1 MNGFTRAK
9 ILSYNAKGRTA
20 QVHIHGLTD
29 GASEGITATFAYP
42 VGDSDL
48 DTEIQIIDGEDV
60 YVFFENGNEERPVIH
75 SYVSHGDGAIVGVR
89 RIRQDNI
96 EFISKENL
104 KVDSGTTVSIK
115 TPLMNVQAN
124 TEQTGNSTLTGN
136 STVVGDTSVAGNS
149 AVAGSMAV
157 GTTLTVA
164 GIPIDPKAFQGAL
177 QDAIDKLE
185 ELKEELKEQGEKI
198 DENKDQVSQ
207 EIDEKIKEVEE
218 LIENIKDSEAF
229 KLLEE
234 GINYIDEEVQKI
246 HDQVK
251 EVGQIAQNKVDEVR
265 AYIEQEIIDTKLI
278 VEQHANDANIRLDE
292 ANQRIDQSIQ
302 INEEL
307 VADAQQRAIRAEK
320 DLDDKIGL
328 IKRETDSIIAD
339 VRSDSDEIR
348 LVAENAKKVAD
359 QEIIDRKKQVG
370 EALVVVDQAK
380 AALKQDIDQ
389 NLVKA
394 GQMIDEAKVALGEET
409 NTLINQKI
417 EPIVNQTEAAV
428 KKVDEFAA
436 QYVELDKKV
445 DSGFLAEAEARAND
459 KEALTQ
465 SFELKFAEMQN
476 ELGKSSALIT
486 DEIKTLAAQ
495 DKAITEQISAAQSK
509 IGDNKAAIDSVE
521 RTVVDLNKSVV
532 EKTGQLQASLD
543 TANSNILNANDLAR
557 MQSLGKPLRDD
568 PTFKDTNNLTAY
580 VNQTGSTYTRQ
591 AKSADNP
598 TTSTHEI
605 LIRST
610 GLLGSGWFPN
620 TPLLSAAANKVFLVK
635 QILKIPVGL
644 KLQPYG
650 NALGTGGL
658 LKVLGSAEGTGKFE
672 IYYSV
677 IKCGPDI
684 GSTIQGHFRPI
695 NSINPPV
702 ASVEKPV
709 DVIVAS
715 YEVWDVTAV
724 NDTIPKTWRDQV
736 TGNASYIEKVEASVK
751 LVDDKV
757 VSEAQ
762 KLEELKTDY
771 NSNKTKTESS
781 FVTITKSVSDGDKAL
796 SLRIDQT
803 KADLEEADRQS
814 NANIQEVTE
823 SLAEFEEATTTKF
836 SSLDTSISK
845 ENLKVQGQIID
856 VEKSV
861 STLEDNTNTKISGLT
876 SSIKS
881 TDDVAKLAFNNAA
894 EAQQT
899 GTTAVKA
906 TEALAQNL
914 LSLKSQTQVTSGVRA
929 VVTSKGIEDWTTWR
943 ATGEA
948 KVIQD
953 ANALGGYI
961 LELGNNA
968 GNDEAWVHWK
978 EFVKI
983 NPDTLYRVR
992 ARFRRVSGETGS
1004 IYLGVACKTADQTKY
1019 VTTTNNL
1026 AADMGSSNYLLSA
1039 VKPILGEWQEVVLY
1053 LKGKSTGAA
1062 TGLGTI
1068 DNPRT
1073 FPAQAEFYAPMFI
1086 GNYSAQ
1092 PGISQLNFIIIED
1105 NNSLASAND
1114 STATANDLFKT
1125 ATNRTDAEAE
1135 RTSKLE
1141 ARVENTETGVKNNAE
1156 ALLKTVTKS
1165 DLDSAMSRVSTD
1177 ITAAV
1182 QNIKVGGVNVVANSE
1197 APRTSTAATSR
1208 EYLMYERSKELK
1220 AFYDENLDKPVT
1232 ISFEISVPVAG
1243 SVQVYSS
1250 NGSAHIFSS
1259 SVSVTKANEFQK
1271 YEVTV
1276 FPKIHTGST
1285 TESTIEFY
1293 GTYTTGRIPTIRR
1306 LQIEAGNKATAWSPS
1321 PRDVQSSL
1329 SANAEAI
1336 KITQADVKKQGDSL
1350 SSQSIDISKLRND
1363 LILTNAEVGK
1373 KASSEALQ
1381 TTDSKV
1387 IEQAGQ
1393 IKAVTEQSNTLSAN
1407 LSKSAPAG
1415 TNLLINSNLVGTYNG
1430 VSYPHVLYKMGE
1442 DWEVGAKYTL
1452 LWCAEH
1458 VRGTGDTN
1466 SNLAVYAGGGT
1477 QFLQQVISTAGKV
1490 ISKIT
1495 FTKSNSGLGKY
1506 INFYMLNKPTADKQ
1520 SVGTVYWA
1528 VLVKGEFI
1536 TTDSWIASPYDFNAA
1551 FDQVSANLTEF
1562 KQTYVTER
1570 DALAQRTSKL
1580 EVGMTDVEKNIF
1592 NTAQALNNYAT
1603 NAKLD
1608 EVTASQTKA
1617 FNTSLTKLNES
1628 IKAENDSDSLIP
1640 DYNLANPDKW
1650 ISHYSYDMKQYFKT
1664 TTTGKI
1670 SNTVFRKDTTVPVNC
1685 FNYSLSAVPND
1696 RAYRISFWVR
1706 CSSDSNG
1713 SLSIP
1718 VMYGYS
1724 DGLWTI
1730 ARYSA
1735 VSIPAAQLPVK
1746 DGNWYFVST
1755 VANFT
1760 SNTTIQQLRFGIAL
1774 GHTGTSGWWEV
1785 QGYKVSP
1792 VLNESD
1798 IDSTIVKSSILID
1811 YSSKSDTTKAISA
1824 ATESLEAKFRQKFGD
1839 LWTNSSATLDS
1850 TRYTKTETNQAIA
1863 EESKIIKA
1871 AISTSGG
1878 DNIIKNGD
1886 FSKPLEISNWRQNAV
1901 VAGSL
1906 FEAYKDSNGITW
1918 GHFKSTNT
1926 TTNFKGFIETITLA
1940 EGLETNQKYTLSFK
1954 AKSLTAA
1961 QTQIFLIIHR
1971 RDAAGS
1977 NNQIGTTWNNISTD
1991 KEVLCTYTFDTNLV
2005 DLQYI
2010 NVILYAQI
2018 GFAPDFLIREVQ
2030 IEKGELATGFR
2041 KNPRELEKGLE
2052 ANATAIEGTKADV
2065 KKNGEQIASIS
2076 ENYVTLKSAV
2086 DNNKLSADGKFQ
2098 EINST
2103 ISDNQQNTTQS
2114 ITNLESGYKQLNQ
2127 DLGQV
2132 FNYRVYSCGW
2142 NGFFTG
2148 IKNLKGEI
2156 KSVASARGFSVH
2168 VLAADGS
2175 IATSTRY
2182 DTYAAIANATA
2193 MSNAIAAIP
2202 NDTFVIVTNY
2212 DSIGVNI
2219 ATVKNALISLGANP
2233 FTIDQITGRDAYIL
2247 VGQKGIG
2254 SGRGIELHSTPDTGP
2269 NGAKQ
2274 IMLGVQVVSGIPIG
2288 LANNSGNLQKV
2299 LENHAQILQEK
2310 ITRSD
2315 AKEVFAEEIKVFKAQ
2330 LDILRYS
2337 EENWILLGD
2346 DTKNLSIS
2354 TGTNRTVAV
2363 WELQYKH
2370 KEIPIDKGDPIVA
2383 RIKYTAAAGLV
2394 GATCSIQFHGATYS
2408 IGLPTFTVA
2417 ASGEIELT
2425 GIFPSDVK
2433 ATAFEAIPLGLRFD
2447 NAPSGGTFTI
2457 TNMFVSRGN
2466 SAPNFKGG
2474 FRSSLKQNAQFVE
2487 DTFIKADAN
2496 KGVIVQQINQYD
2508 AAVPGGLS
2516 TVVKTTK
2523 ATADQTSQDLA
2534 TLKNTEISQLQT
2546 STNNLGSALENTTML
2561 AMMITNGKLLQGDVN
2576 FKKGNNGVGVYNN
2589 AANGNVTVTRIAKSS
2604 DNPTTSTHELEIKT
2618 IGAANPTWGGFFQL
2632 VYGRANAVFIIKY
2645 LIKLPIGYKLVIA
2658 GNSMGTG
2665 AIERFVGSAE
2675 GTGKFETYIRLI
2687 KCGAAGSFSNSGH
2700 VYVAGGATPTATTPL
2715 VWTLAQIEQYDVTDY
2730 ASADPTL
2737 QDFVSTATDSIST
2750 LTNFKE
2756 SWAAKLV
2763 EMSSKLDS
2771 KNSAYILNADITNTT
2786 IDRAIA
2792 ASSQKLTSEYTTA
2805 MSVQPLSS
2813 GAGKIFDKPLT
2824 WRQPV
2829 TTSGT
2834 LVIKTPITINAYMTK
2849 IKISGYNYNNKE
2861 DNTFDMDLAFY
2872 AYTST
2877 TPFYQNMTAR
2887 SFGITMD
2894 ETNAITKGLALALDS
2909 NNKVCILITKKDA
2922 WSYPAITVESATIT
2936 HTNPPDYFKDGWS
2949 AAIETDLSV
2958 YKSVT
2963 PFTVTSAMETTAG
2976 SQAKVDI
2983 PMAQLSDIA
2992 ADNKLTP
2999 VEKKQAKLVWDTLYQ
3014 TDTSLRAE
3022 AVTYGISS
3030 TTYATAFSTLN
3041 TYLAALFANMN
3052 VTSTI
3057 DRNQFITNFANVHN
3071 ARQELVRLIS
3081 EKAKS
3086 LADSAQNSANSKS
3099 KTFTAQPTIPY
3110 AQGDIWK
3117 NGTTVSVATVGR
3129 TSGAFTASDWT
3140 KVGDITS
3147 ENTSAD
3153 TVKVNGVLS
3162 ATVTANAA
3170 AGKQIADDVMSDL
3183 VITPTEKSAL
3193 YNSYKDMES
3202 NFNRLQNLANPWG
3215 ISVTAAQTAWDSLNN
3230 VSPKFFTDIIST
3242 TTTKTTLTSAQRDS
3256 LKGRINIFY
3265 TEVANLDKAVN
3276 EYLNKAAADAKD
3288 LAATT
3293 KATLERDYLTS
3304 SKTNEAIASSTERM
3318 TALYSANS
3326 QKIMASVLDT
3336 WFKDWLNK
3344 TPSGNKAEMTIVA
3357 DATCRG
3363 GYALRIGN
3371 NSGNDEAWINWF
3383 ASLPID
3389 DNKYYRVKYRFRR
3402 VSGTGVVYVG
3412 ASCQNATKTK
3422 YVAQDNTEINDVGSS
3437 HYLVAGTAPALG
3449 TWITGTAYFKGRS
3462 AGASAGAGT
3471 LLSPKT
3477 FANKAAFFTPVFI
3490 GNYSGKAGEVDLDFI
3505 DIEDADN
3512 IADFESFKTTY
3523 TTEVG
3528 SYAGA
3533 LQTLVSVY
3541 GNNAV
3546 KLKSQADLIDGIKG
3560 KYVFGMDNNGVFSGM
3575 SMATEQT
3582 NGTVFSSIGFQADRI
3597 FFTTGSSSTKYM
3609 PFIIQDN
3616 QVIMNSDVFIKNL
3629 TAANFK
3635 VKSLTAD
3642 LFNVDKLSAIAG
3654 ELGTLTTYKDPA
3666 KPTGARMVLSGS
3678 LITVYDDNNV
3688 VRVKLG
3694 LW

>member
-1 MNGFTRAK
+1 MNGLKRAK

-48 DTEIQIIDGEDV
+48 DTEIQIVDGEDV

-104 KVDSGTTVSIK
+104 KVDSGTTVAIK

-124 TEQTGNSTLTGN
+124 TQQTGNSTLTGN
-136 STVVGDTSVAGNS
+136 STVVGNTSVAGNS

-164 GIPIDPKAFQGAL
+164 GVPIDPKAIEGAFK
-177 QDAIDKLE
+177 DALDKLE
-185 ELKEELKEQGEKI
+185 SLKEKLKEQGEKI

-218 LIENIKDSEAF
+218 LIENIKDSDAY

-234 GINYIDEEVQKI
+234 GINHIDEEVQKI

-251 EVGQIAQNKVDEVR
+251 EVGQIAQSKVDEVR
-265 AYIEQEIIDTKLI
+265 AYIDQEIIDTKQI
-278 VEQHANDANIRLDE
+278 VEQHVSDANIRLDE

-302 INEEL
+302 ANEAL

-320 DLDDKIGL
+320 ELDDKIGF
-328 IKRETDSIIAD
+328 IKSETDSIIAD
-339 VRSDSDEIR
+339 VRSDADEIR

-359 QEIIDRKKQVG
+359 QEVLDRKKQAADTLIVI
-370 EALVVVDQAK
+370 DQTK

-394 GQMIDEAKVALGEET
+394 GQMIDDAKLALGEET

-428 KKVDEFAA
+428 KKVDQVAA
-436 QYVELDKKV
+436 QYVDLDKKV

-459 KEALTQ
+459 KEALTK
-465 SFELKFAEMQN
+465 SFELKFAEMQT
-476 ELGKSSALIT
+476 ELGKSNALISE
-486 DEIKTLAAQ
+486 EIKTLAAQ
-495 DKAITEQISAAQSK
+495 DRAFTEQISTAQSQ
-509 IGDNKAAIDSVE
+509 IGDNKAAINNVE
-521 RTVVDLNKSVV
+521 RTVVDLGKSVA
-532 EKTGQLQASLD
+532 EKTDQIQASLD
-543 TANSNILNANDLAR
+543 TTNASLLNATELAR

-568 PTFKDTNNLTAY
+568 PTFLSGNGGLSAY
-580 VNQTGSTYTRQ
+580 VVPSGSTFTRQ
-591 AKSADNP
+591 AKSTDNP
-598 TTSTHEI
+598 VNSTHEM
-605 LIRST
+605 LLRST
-610 GLLGSGWFPN
+610 ASLGGGWYPTVPTLVAAPN
-620 TPLLSAAANKVFLVK
+620 KTFLIK
-635 QILKIPVGL
+635 QIIKMPKGTYLLPVG
-644 KLQPYG
+644 
-650 NALGTGGL
+650 NATGTGGYL
-658 LKVLGSAEGTGKFE
+658 RVLGNKEGTGKFE
-672 IYYSV
+672 VYYSV
-677 IKCGPDI
+677 VQCGYDAPAAI
-684 GSTIQGHFRPI
+684 HGHFRVI
-695 NSINPPV
+695 AGTNPPLPST
-702 ASVEKPV
+702 ANPV
-709 DVIVAS
+709 DVILAD
-715 YEVWDVTAV
+715 YEVWDITAL
-724 NDTIPKTWRDQV
+724 NDTIPKAWRDQI
-736 TGNASYIEKVEASVK
+736 TGNASYIEKVESSVK
-751 LVDDKV
+751 LVDEKL
-757 VSEAQ
+757 VSEAK

-771 NSNKTKTESS
+771 NSNKTKTTSDLA
-781 FVTITKSVSDGDKAL
+781 TIAQSVSDGDKAL

-803 KADLEEADRQS
+803 KAALEEADRKS
-814 NANIQEVTE
+814 NANILEVTE
-823 SLAEFEEATTTKF
+823 SLAEFEQSTTSKF
-836 SSLDTSISK
+836 SELDTSICK
-845 ENLKVQGQIID
+845 ENLKVQGQITD
-856 VEKSV
+856 VQKSV
-861 STLEDNTNTKISGLT
+861 STLESNTNTRINGL
-876 SSIKS
+876 SSSLKT
-881 TDDVAKLAFNNAA
+881 TDDIAKLAFDNAA

-906 TEALAQNL
+906 TEALSQNL

-929 VVTSKGIEDWTTWR
+929 VVTSKGIDDWTRWR
-943 ATGEA
+943 TTGEA

-953 ANALGGYI
+953 ADAFGGYI

-968 GNDEAWVHWK
+968 GNDEAWVHWN
-978 EFVKI
+978 EFVQI

-992 ARFRRVSGETGS
+992 ARFRRVAGESGT
-1004 IYLGVACKTADQTKY
+1004 IYLGVACKNADQSKY
-1019 VTTTNNL
+1019 VTTTNSL
-1026 AADMGSSNYLLSA
+1026 AGDMGSSNYLLSA
-1039 VKPILGEWQEVVLY
+1039 VKPNLGEWQEVVLY
-1053 LKGKSTGAA
+1053 MKGKSTGAA

-1073 FPAQAEFYAPMFI
+1073 FPAQAEYYAPMFI
-1086 GNYSAQ
+1086 ANYNFQ
-1092 PGISQLNFIIIED
+1092 TGICQLNYIIVED

-1114 STATANDLFKT
+1114 ATATANDLFKT
-1125 ATNRTDAEAE
+1125 ATNRTEAEAE

-1141 ARVENTETGVKNNAE
+1141 SRMLNAETGIQSNSQ
-1156 ALLKTVTKS
+1156 ALLKTATKS
-1165 DLDSAMSRVSTD
+1165 DLDSAMGRVATD

-1182 QNIKVGGVNVVANSE
+1182 NNIKIGGVNAVANSE

-1232 ISFEISVPVAG
+1232 ISFEVSVPVAG
-1243 SVQVYSS
+1243 TVQVYSS
-1250 NGSAHIFSS
+1250 NGSAHFFTT
-1259 SVSVTKANEFQK
+1259 SVTVTKASEFQK
-1271 YEVTV
+1271 FEVTV
-1276 FPKIHTGST
+1276 FPKLHTGST

-1293 GTYTTGRIPTIRR
+1293 GTYGTGRIPTIQK

-1321 PRDVQSSL
+1321 PRDTQSSL
-1329 SANAEAI
+1329 NANAEAI
-1336 KITQADVKKQGDSL
+1336 KVTQAEVKKHGDTL
-1350 SSQSIDISKLRND
+1350 SSQSLDISKLRND
-1363 LILTNAEVGK
+1363 LTITNTEVSK
-1373 KASSEALQ
+1373 KASTEALQ
-1381 TTDSKV
+1381 TTNSQV
-1387 IEQAGQ
+1387 SEQAGL
-1393 IKAVTEQSNTLSAN
+1393 IKAVTEQANTLSAN
-1407 LSKSAPAG
+1407 LNKSAPAG
-1415 TNLLINSNLVGTYNG
+1415 TNLLINSNVVGTYNG
-1430 VSYPHVLYKMGE
+1430 VSYPHLRYKLGE
-1442 DWEVGAKYTL
+1442 EWEVGAKYTL

-1458 VRGTGDTN
+1458 TRGAGDTN
-1466 SNLAVYAGGGT
+1466 SNLAVYAGGGS
-1477 QFLQQVISTAGKV
+1477 QFLQQVINTTGKV

-1495 FTKSNSGLGKY
+1495 FTKTSAGTAKEVH
-1506 INFYMLNKPTADKQ
+1506 FYMLNKPTVDKN

-1536 TTDSWIASPYDFNAA
+1536 TTDNWIASPYDFNAA
-1551 FDQVSANLTEF
+1551 FDQVSANLNEF
-1562 KQTYVTER
+1562 KQTYVTESG
-1570 DALAQRTSKL
+1570 ALAQRTSKL
-1580 EVGMTDVEKNIF
+1580 EAGMSDVEKNIY
-1592 NTAQALNNYAT
+1592 NTTQALNNYAT

-1608 EVTASQTKA
+1608 EVVASQTKA
-1617 FNTSLTKLNES
+1617 FNTSLTKLDEAL
-1628 IKAENDSDSLIP
+1628 KAANDSDSLAG
-1640 DYNLANPDKW
+1640 DYNFKNPDMW
-1650 ISHYSYDMKQYFKT
+1650 YSHYGWDMSQYFKT

-1670 SNTVFRKDTTVPVNC
+1670 GNTVFRKDTSNPVNC
-1685 FNYSLSAVPND
+1685 FNYNKQALPNT
-1696 RAYRISFWVR
+1696 RAYIVSFLVR
-1706 CSSDSNG
+1706 RSSDSNG
-1713 SLSIP
+1713 LCYIP
-1718 VMYGYS
+1718 IGRAKN
-1724 DGLWTI
+1724 DGVFST
-1730 ARYSA
+1730 ANYTS
-1735 VSIPAAQLPVK
+1735 VSVPVAEIPANESWTLISKVINMTSVAETYPQIQL
-1746 DGNWYFVST
+1746 
-1755 VANFT
+1755 
-1760 SNTTIQQLRFGIAL
+1760 GIAL
-1774 GHTGTSGWWEV
+1774 GHTGNAGWWEA
-1785 QGYKVSP
+1785 QGYRITP

-1798 IDSTIVKSSILID
+1798 VDSTIVKSSILVD

-1871 AISTSGG
+1871 AISSSGG
-1878 DNIIKNGD
+1878 DNLIKNGD
-1886 FSKPLEISNWRQNAV
+1886 FSSPLGTLNWRQNSA
-1901 VAGSL
+1901 VAGNL
-1906 FEAYKDSNGITW
+1906 LEVYKDSKGATW
-1918 GHFKSTNT
+1918 GHFKSTDT
-1926 TTNFKGFIETITLA
+1926 TTYFKGFIETLTLA
-1940 EGLETNQKYTLSFK
+1940 DGLEMNQKYTLSFK
-1954 AKSLTAA
+1954 AMSLTAA
-1961 QTQIFLIIHR
+1961 QTQILLIIHR
-1971 RDAAGS
+1971 RDSSGS

-1991 KEVLCTYTFDTNLV
+1991 KETLCTYTFDTNIIN
-2005 DLQYI
+2005 LQHI
-2010 NVILYAQI
+2010 NLILYSQV

-2030 IEKGELATGFR
+2030 LEKGELATGFR
-2041 KNPRELEKGLE
+2041 KNPRELIKDLE
-2052 ANATAIEGTKADV
+2052 ANASAIEGTKADV
-2065 KKNGEQIASIS
+2065 QKNGEKITSLA
-2076 ENYVTLKSAV
+2076 ENYATLKSTV
-2086 DNNKLSADGKFQ
+2086 DNNKTAVDGKFQ

-2114 ITNLESGYKQLNQ
+2114 INNLESSYKQLNQ

-2175 IATSTRY
+2175 IASSTRY
-2182 DTYAAIANATA
+2182 DTYAAVANATA

-2212 DSIGVNI
+2212 DSIGVNL
-2219 ATVKNALISLGANP
+2219 APVKNALISLGANP
-2233 FTIDQITGRDAYIL
+2233 FTLDQITGRDAYIL

-2254 SGRGIELHSTPDTGP
+2254 SGRGIELHATPDTGP

-2274 IMLGVQVVSGIPIG
+2274 IMLAVQVVSGIPIG

-2315 AKEVFAEEIKVFKAQ
+2315 AKEVFAQEIKVFKAQ
-2330 LDILRYS
+2330 LDTLRYS

-2383 RIKYTAAAGLV
+2383 RIKYKATAGLV

-2408 IGLPTFTVA
+2408 VGLPSFVVA

-2425 GIFPSDVK
+2425 GIFPSDLK
-2433 ATAFEAIPLGLRFD
+2433 ASAFEAIPLGLRFD
-2447 NAPSGGTFTI
+2447 NAPSGGTFTV
-2457 TNMFVSRGN
+2457 TNMFISRGN

-2487 DTFIKADAN
+2487 DTFIKADVN
-2496 KGVIVQQINQYD
+2496 KGVIAQQIQQYD
-2508 AAVPGGLS
+2508 ATVPGGLS
-2516 TVVKTTK
+2516 SVVKTTK

-2534 TLKNTEISQLQT
+2534 SLRNTEISQLQT

-2576 FKKGNNGVGVYNN
+2576 FKKGNNGVSVYNN
-2589 AANGNVTVTRIAKSS
+2589 AGNGNVTVTRVAKSS
-2604 DNPTTSTHELEIKT
+2604 DNPTTSTHEIEIKT

-2632 VYGRANAVFIIKY
+2632 VYGRANAVFVIKY
-2645 LIKLPIGYKLVIA
+2645 LIKLPVGYKLVNA
-2658 GNSMGTG
+2658 GNAMGTG
-2665 AIERFVGSAE
+2665 AIDRFIGNTE
-2675 GTGKFETYIRLI
+2675 GTGKFETYIRMI
-2687 KCGAAGSFSNSGH
+2687 KCGAVGSFSNSGH
-2700 VYVAGGATPTATTPL
+2700 VYVAGGSTPTATAPL

-2737 QDFVSTATDSIST
+2737 QDFVSSATDSIST

-2756 SWAAKLV
+2756 TWAAKLT

-2771 KNSAYILNADITNTT
+2771 KNGAYILNADITNTNVE
-2786 IDRAIA
+2786 RAIA
-2792 ASSQKLTSEYTTA
+2792 ASSQKITSEYTNA
-2805 MSVQPLSS
+2805 MSVQPLGS
-2813 GAGKIFDKPLT
+2813 GGGKIFVKPLT
-2824 WRQPV
+2824 WRQAI

-2834 LVIKTPITINAYMTK
+2834 LVIKTPITVGAYMTK
-2849 IKISGYNYNNKE
+2849 VKISGYNYNNKE
-2861 DNTFDMDLAFY
+2861 DNIFDLDLAFY

-2877 TPFYQNMTAR
+2877 VPFYPNMTSR
-2887 SFGITMD
+2887 SFGITLD
-2894 ETNAITKGLALALDS
+2894 ENNATTKGLALALDS

-2936 HTNPPDYFKDGWS
+2936 HTNPPDYFKDGWT

-2963 PFTVTSAMETTAG
+2963 PFTVTSMMETTAG
-2976 SQAKVDI
+2976 SQAKVDV

-3014 TDTSLRAE
+3014 TDASLRAE

-3030 TTYATAFSTLN
+3030 AAYATAFSTLN

-3071 ARQELVRLIS
+3071 ARQALVRAIS
-3081 EKAKS
+3081 EKAKE
-3086 LADSAQNSANSKS
+3086 
-3099 KTFTAQPTIPY
+3099 I
-3110 AQGDIWK
+3110 
-3117 NGTTVSVATVGR
+3117 
-3129 TSGAFTASDWT
+3129 
-3140 KVGDITS
+3140 
-3147 ENTSAD
+3147 AD
-3153 TVKVNGVLS
+3153 T
-3162 ATVTANAA
+3162 
-3170 AGKQIADDVMSDL
+3170 
-3183 VITPTEKSAL
+3183 
-3193 YNSYKDMES
+3193 
-3202 NFNRLQNLANPWG
+3202 
-3215 ISVTAAQTAWDSLNN
+3215 
-3230 VSPKFFTDIIST
+3230 
-3242 TTTKTTLTSAQRDS
+3242 
-3256 LKGRINIFY
+3256 
-3265 TEVANLDKAVN
+3265 
-3276 EYLNKAAADAKD
+3276 AKD
-3288 LAATT
+3288 IASTT
-3293 KATLERDYLTS
+3293 KATLERDYMTS
-3304 SKTNEAIASSTERM
+3304 TKTNEAIASSTERM
-3318 TALYSANS
+3318 SALYSANG
-3326 QKIMASVLDT
+3326 QKIMASVLET
-3336 WFKDWLNK
+3336 WQKDWLVK
-3344 TPSGNKAEMTIVA
+3344 TPSGNKPELSLVA

-3371 NSGNDEAWINWF
+3371 NVGNDEAWLNWF
-3383 ASLPID
+3383 TSLPID

-3412 ASCQNATKTK
+3412 ATCQNANKTK
-3422 YVAQDNTEINDVGSS
+3422 YIAQDNSEINDIGSS

-3512 IADFESFKTTY
+3512 IADFENFKTTY
-3523 TTEVG
+3523 TTDVG
-3528 SYAGA
+3528 AYAGA

-3541 GNNAV
+3541 GQNAI
-3546 KLKSQADLIDGIKG
+3546 KLKSQADLIDGVKG
-3560 KYVFGMDNNGVFSGM
+3560 KYVMGMDNNGVFSGM
-3575 SMATEQT
+3575 SMVSEQT
-3582 NGTVFSSIGFQADRI
+3582 NGTVLSSIGFQADKI
-3597 FFTTGSSSTKYM
+3597 FFTTGTSSTKYM

-3616 QVIMNSDVFIKNL
+3616 QVVMNSDVFIKNL
-3629 TAANFK
+3629 TASNFK
-3635 VKSLTAD
+3635 AKSLTAE
-3642 LFNVDKLSAIAG
+3642 LFKVDKLSAIAG
-3654 ELGTLTTYKDPA
+3654 ELGTLTTYKDPS
-3666 KPTGARMVLSGS
+3666 KPNGARMVLSGS

>member
-1 MNGFTRAK
+1 MNGLKRAK

-48 DTEIQIIDGEDV
+48 DTEIQIVDGEDV

-104 KVDSGTTVSIK
+104 KVDSGTTIAIK

-124 TEQTGNSTLTGN
+124 TQQTGNSTLTGN
-136 STVVGDTSVAGNS
+136 STVVGNTSVAGNS

-164 GIPIDPKAFQGAL
+164 GVPIDPKAIEGAFK
-177 QDAIDKLE
+177 DALDKLE
-185 ELKEELKEQGEKI
+185 SLKEKLKEQGEKI

-218 LIENIKDSEAF
+218 LIENIKDSDAY

-234 GINYIDEEVQKI
+234 GINHIDEEVQKI

-251 EVGQIAQNKVDEVR
+251 EVGQIAQSKVDEVR
-265 AYIEQEIIDTKLI
+265 AYIDQEIIDTKQI
-278 VEQHANDANIRLDE
+278 VEQHVSDANIRLDE

-302 INEEL
+302 ANEAL

-320 DLDDKIGL
+320 ELDDKIGF

-339 VRSDSDEIR
+339 VRSDADEIR

-359 QEIIDRKKQVG
+359 QEVLDRKKQAADTLIVI
-370 EALVVVDQAK
+370 DQTK

-394 GQMIDEAKVALGEET
+394 GQMIDDAKLALGEET

-428 KKVDEFAA
+428 KKVDQVAA
-436 QYVELDKKV
+436 RYVDLDKKV

-459 KEALTQ
+459 KEALTK
-465 SFELKFAEMQN
+465 SFELKFAEMQT
-476 ELGKSSALIT
+476 ELGKSNALISE
-486 DEIKTLAAQ
+486 EIKTLAAQ
-495 DKAITEQISAAQSK
+495 DRAFTEQISTAQSQ
-509 IGDNKAAIDSVE
+509 IGDNKAAINNVE
-521 RTVVDLNKSVV
+521 RTVVDLGKSVA
-532 EKTGQLQASLD
+532 EKTDQIQASLD
-543 TANSNILNANDLAR
+543 TTNASLLNATELAR

-568 PTFKDTNNLTAY
+568 PTFLSGNGGLSAY
-580 VNQTGSTYTRQ
+580 VVPSGSTFTRQ
-591 AKSADNP
+591 AKSTDNP
-598 TTSTHEI
+598 VNSTHEM
-605 LIRST
+605 LLRST
-610 GLLGSGWFPN
+610 ASLGGGWYPTAPTLVAAPN
-620 TPLLSAAANKVFLVK
+620 KTFLIK
-635 QILKIPVGL
+635 QIIKMPKGTYLLPVG
-644 KLQPYG
+644 
-650 NALGTGGL
+650 NATGTGGYL
-658 LKVLGSAEGTGKFE
+658 RVLGNKEGTGKFE
-672 IYYSV
+672 VYYSV
-677 IKCGPDI
+677 VQCGYDAPAAI
-684 GSTIQGHFRPI
+684 HGHFRVI
-695 NSINPPV
+695 AGTNPPLP
-702 ASVEKPV
+702 STTSPV
-709 DVIVAS
+709 DVILAD
-715 YEVWDVTAV
+715 YEVWDITAL
-724 NDTIPKTWRDQV
+724 NDTIPKAWRDQI
-736 TGNASYIEKVEASVK
+736 TGNASYIEKVESSVK
-751 LVDDKV
+751 LVDEKL
-757 VSEAQ
+757 VSEAK

-771 NSNKTKTESS
+771 NSNKTKTTSDLA
-781 FVTITKSVSDGDKAL
+781 TIAQSVSDGDKAL

-803 KADLEEADRQS
+803 KAALEEADRKS
-814 NANIQEVTE
+814 NANILEVTE
-823 SLAEFEEATTTKF
+823 SLAEFEQSTTSKF
-836 SSLDTSISK
+836 SELDTSISK
-845 ENLKVQGQIID
+845 ENLKVQGQITD
-856 VEKSV
+856 VQKSV
-861 STLEDNTNTKISGLT
+861 STLESNTNTRINGL
-876 SSIKS
+876 SSSLKT
-881 TDDVAKLAFNNAA
+881 TDDIAKLAFDNAA

-906 TEALAQNL
+906 TEALSQNL

-929 VVTSKGIEDWTTWR
+929 VVTSKGIDDWTRWR
-943 ATGEA
+943 TTGEA

-953 ANALGGYI
+953 ADAFGGHI

-968 GNDEAWVHWK
+968 GNDEAWVHWN

-992 ARFRRVSGETGS
+992 ARFRRVAGESGT
-1004 IYLGVACKTADQTKY
+1004 IYLGVACKNSDQSKY
-1019 VTTTNNL
+1019 VTTTNSL
-1026 AADMGSSNYLLSA
+1026 AGDMGSSNYLLSA
-1039 VKPILGEWQEVVLY
+1039 VKPNLGEWQEVVLY
-1053 LKGKSTGAA
+1053 MKGKSTGAA

-1073 FPAQAEFYAPMFI
+1073 FPAQAEYYAPMFI
-1086 GNYSAQ
+1086 ANYNFQ
-1092 PGISQLNFIIIED
+1092 TGICQLNYIIVED

-1114 STATANDLFKT
+1114 ATATANDLFKT
-1125 ATNRTDAEAE
+1125 ATNRTEAEAE

-1141 ARVENTETGVKNNAE
+1141 SRMQNAETGIQSNAQ
-1156 ALLKTVTKS
+1156 ALLKTATKS
-1165 DLDSAMSRVSTD
+1165 DLDSAMGRVATD

-1182 QNIKVGGVNVVANSE
+1182 NNIKIGGVNAVANSE

-1232 ISFEISVPVAG
+1232 ISFEVSVPVAG
-1243 SVQVYSS
+1243 TVQVYSS
-1250 NGSAHIFSS
+1250 NGSAHFFTT
-1259 SVSVTKANEFQK
+1259 SVTVTKASEFQK
-1271 YEVTV
+1271 FEVTV
-1276 FPKIHTGST
+1276 FPKLHTGST

-1293 GTYTTGRIPTIRR
+1293 GTYGTGRIPTIQK

-1321 PRDVQSSL
+1321 PRDTQSSL
-1329 SANAEAI
+1329 NANAEAI
-1336 KITQADVKKQGDSL
+1336 KVTQAEVKKHGDTL
-1350 SSQSIDISKLRND
+1350 SSQSLDISKLRND
-1363 LILTNAEVGK
+1363 LTITNTEVSK
-1373 KASSEALQ
+1373 KASTEALQ
-1381 TTDSKV
+1381 TTNSQV
-1387 IEQAGQ
+1387 SEQAGL
-1393 IKAVTEQSNTLSAN
+1393 IKAVTEQANTLSAN
-1407 LSKSAPAG
+1407 LNKSAPAG
-1415 TNLLINSNLVGTYNG
+1415 TNLLINSNVVGTYNG
-1430 VSYPHVLYKMGE
+1430 VSYPHLRYKLGE
-1442 DWEVGAKYTL
+1442 EWEVGAKYTL

-1458 VRGTGDTN
+1458 TRGAGDTN
-1466 SNLAVYAGGGT
+1466 SNLAVYAGGGS
-1477 QFLQQVISTAGKV
+1477 QFLQQVINTTGKV

-1495 FTKSNSGLGKY
+1495 FTKTSAGTAKEVH
-1506 INFYMLNKPTADKQ
+1506 FYMLNKPTVDKN

-1536 TTDSWIASPYDFNAA
+1536 TTDNWIASPYDFNAA
-1551 FDQVSANLTEF
+1551 FDQVSANLNEF
-1562 KQTYVTER
+1562 KQTYVTESG
-1570 DALAQRTSKL
+1570 ALAQRTSKL
-1580 EVGMTDVEKNIF
+1580 EAGMSDVEKNIY
-1592 NTAQALNNYAT
+1592 NTTQALNNYAT

-1608 EVTASQTKA
+1608 EVVASQTKA
-1617 FNTSLTKLNES
+1617 FNTSLTKLDEAL
-1628 IKAENDSDSLIP
+1628 KAANDSDSLAG
-1640 DYNLANPDKW
+1640 DYNFKNPDMW
-1650 ISHYSYDMKQYFKT
+1650 YSHYGWDMSQYFKT

-1670 SNTVFRKDTTVPVNC
+1670 GNTVFRKDTSNPVNC
-1685 FNYSLSAVPND
+1685 FNYNKQALPNT
-1696 RAYRISFWVR
+1696 RAYIVSFLVR
-1706 CSSDSNG
+1706 RSSDSNG
-1713 SLSIP
+1713 LCYIP
-1718 VMYGYS
+1718 IGRAKN
-1724 DGLWTI
+1724 DGVFST
-1730 ARYSA
+1730 ANYTS
-1735 VSIPAAQLPVK
+1735 VSVPVAEIPANESWTLISKVINMTSVAETYPQIQL
-1746 DGNWYFVST
+1746 
-1755 VANFT
+1755 
-1760 SNTTIQQLRFGIAL
+1760 GIAL
-1774 GHTGTSGWWEV
+1774 GHTGNAGWWEA
-1785 QGYKVSP
+1785 QGYRITP

-1798 IDSTIVKSSILID
+1798 VDSTIVKSSILVD

-1871 AISTSGG
+1871 AISSSGG
-1878 DNIIKNGD
+1878 DNLIKNGD
-1886 FSKPLEISNWRQNAV
+1886 FSSPLGTLNWRQNSA
-1901 VAGSL
+1901 VAGNL
-1906 FEAYKDSNGITW
+1906 LEVYKDSKGATW
-1918 GHFKSTNT
+1918 GHFKSTDT
-1926 TTNFKGFIETITLA
+1926 TTYFKGFIETLTLA
-1940 EGLETNQKYTLSFK
+1940 DGLEMNQKYTLSFK
-1954 AKSLTAA
+1954 AMSLTAA
-1961 QTQIFLIIHR
+1961 QTQILLIIHR
-1971 RDAAGS
+1971 RDSSGS

-1991 KEVLCTYTFDTNLV
+1991 KETLCTYTFDTNIIN
-2005 DLQYI
+2005 LQHI
-2010 NVILYAQI
+2010 NLILYSQV

-2030 IEKGELATGFR
+2030 LEKGELATGFR
-2041 KNPRELEKGLE
+2041 KNPRELIKDLE
-2052 ANATAIEGTKADV
+2052 ANASAIEGTKADV
-2065 KKNGEQIASIS
+2065 QKNGEKITSLA
-2076 ENYVTLKSAV
+2076 ENYATLKSTV
-2086 DNNKLSADGKFQ
+2086 DNNKTAVDGKFQ

-2114 ITNLESGYKQLNQ
+2114 INNLESSYKQLNQ

-2175 IATSTRY
+2175 IASSTRY
-2182 DTYAAIANATA
+2182 DTYAAVANATA

-2212 DSIGVNI
+2212 DSIGVNL
-2219 ATVKNALISLGANP
+2219 APVKNALISLGANP
-2233 FTIDQITGRDAYIL
+2233 FTLDQITGRDAYIL

-2254 SGRGIELHSTPDTGP
+2254 SGRGIELHATPDTGP

-2274 IMLGVQVVSGIPIG
+2274 IMLAVQVVSGIPIG

-2315 AKEVFAEEIKVFKAQ
+2315 AKEVFAQEIKVFKAQ
-2330 LDILRYS
+2330 LDTLRYS

-2383 RIKYTAAAGLV
+2383 RIKYTATAGLV

-2408 IGLPTFTVA
+2408 VGLPSFVVA

-2425 GIFPSDVK
+2425 GIFPSDLK
-2433 ATAFEAIPLGLRFD
+2433 ASAYEAIPLGLRFD
-2447 NAPSGGTFTI
+2447 NAPSGGTFRV
-2457 TNMFVSRGN
+2457 TNMFISRGN

-2487 DTFIKADAN
+2487 DTFIKADVN
-2496 KGVIVQQINQYD
+2496 KGVITQQIQQYD
-2508 AAVPGGLS
+2508 ATVPGGLS
-2516 TVVKTTK
+2516 SVVKTTK

-2534 TLKNTEISQLQT
+2534 TLRNTEISQLQT

-2576 FKKGNNGVGVYNN
+2576 FKKGNNGVSVYNN
-2589 AANGNVTVTRIAKSS
+2589 AGNGNVTVTRVAKSA
-2604 DNPTTSTHELEIKT
+2604 DNPTTSTYEIEIKT
-2618 IGAANPTWGGFFQL
+2618 IGAASPTWGGFVQL
-2632 VYGRANAVFIIKY
+2632 VYGRANAVFVIKY
-2645 LIKLPIGYKLVIA
+2645 LIKLPVGYKLVNA
-2658 GNSMGTG
+2658 GNAMGTG
-2665 AIERFVGSAE
+2665 AIDRFIGNTE
-2675 GTGKFETYIRLI
+2675 GTGKFETYIRMI
-2687 KCGAAGSFSNSGH
+2687 KCGAVGSFSNSGH
-2700 VYVAGGATPTATTPL
+2700 VYVAGGSTPTATAPL

-2737 QDFVSTATDSIST
+2737 LDFVSSATDSIST

-2756 SWAAKLV
+2756 TWAAKLT

-2771 KNSAYILNADITNTT
+2771 KNGAYILNADITNTNVE
-2786 IDRAIA
+2786 RAIA
-2792 ASSQKLTSEYTTA
+2792 ASSQKITSEYTNA
-2805 MSVQPLSS
+2805 MSVQPLGS
-2813 GAGKIFDKPLT
+2813 GGGKIFVKPLT
-2824 WRQPV
+2824 WRQAI

-2834 LVIKTPITINAYMTK
+2834 LVIKTPITVGAYMTK
-2849 IKISGYNYNNKE
+2849 VKISGYNYNNKE
-2861 DNTFDMDLAFY
+2861 DNIFDLDLAFY

-2877 TPFYQNMTAR
+2877 VPFYPNMTSR
-2887 SFGITMD
+2887 SFGITLD
-2894 ETNAITKGLALALDS
+2894 ENNATTKGLALALDS

-2936 HTNPPDYFKDGWS
+2936 HTNPPDYFKDGWT

-2963 PFTVTSAMETTAG
+2963 PFTVTSMMETTAG
-2976 SQAKVDI
+2976 SQAKVDV

-3014 TDTSLRAE
+3014 TDASLRAE

-3030 TTYATAFSTLN
+3030 AAYTTAFSTLN

-3071 ARQELVRLIS
+3071 ARQALVRAIS
-3081 EKAKS
+3081 EKAKE
-3086 LADSAQNSANSKS
+3086 
-3099 KTFTAQPTIPY
+3099 I
-3110 AQGDIWK
+3110 
-3117 NGTTVSVATVGR
+3117 
-3129 TSGAFTASDWT
+3129 
-3140 KVGDITS
+3140 
-3147 ENTSAD
+3147 AD
-3153 TVKVNGVLS
+3153 T
-3162 ATVTANAA
+3162 
-3170 AGKQIADDVMSDL
+3170 
-3183 VITPTEKSAL
+3183 
-3193 YNSYKDMES
+3193 
-3202 NFNRLQNLANPWG
+3202 
-3215 ISVTAAQTAWDSLNN
+3215 
-3230 VSPKFFTDIIST
+3230 
-3242 TTTKTTLTSAQRDS
+3242 
-3256 LKGRINIFY
+3256 
-3265 TEVANLDKAVN
+3265 
-3276 EYLNKAAADAKD
+3276 AKD
-3288 LAATT
+3288 IASTT
-3293 KATLERDYLTS
+3293 KATLERDYMTS
-3304 SKTNEAIASSTERM
+3304 TKTNEAIASSTERM
-3318 TALYSANS
+3318 SALYSANG
-3326 QKIMASVLDT
+3326 QKIMASVLET
-3336 WFKDWLNK
+3336 WQKDWLVK
-3344 TPSGNKAEMTIVA
+3344 TPSGNKPELSLVA

-3371 NSGNDEAWINWF
+3371 NVGNDEAWLNWF
-3383 ASLPID
+3383 TSLPID

-3412 ASCQNATKTK
+3412 ATCQNANKTK
-3422 YVAQDNTEINDVGSS
+3422 YIAQDNSEINDIGSS

-3512 IADFESFKTTY
+3512 IADFENFKTTY
-3523 TTEVG
+3523 TTDVG
-3528 SYAGA
+3528 AYAGA

-3541 GNNAV
+3541 GQNAI
-3546 KLKSQADLIDGIKG
+3546 KLKSQADLIDGVKG
-3560 KYVFGMDNNGVFSGM
+3560 KYVMGMDNNGVFSGM
-3575 SMATEQT
+3575 SMVSEQT
-3582 NGTVFSSIGFQADRI
+3582 NGTVLSSIGFQADKI
-3597 FFTTGSSSTKYM
+3597 FFTTGTSSTKYM

-3616 QVIMNSDVFIKNL
+3616 QVVMNSDVFIKNL
-3629 TAANFK
+3629 TASNFK
-3635 VKSLTAD
+3635 AKSLTAE
-3642 LFNVDKLSAIAG
+3642 LFKVDKLSAIAG
-3654 ELGTLTTYKDPA
+3654 ELGTLTTYKDPS
-3666 KPTGARMVLSGS
+3666 KPNGARMVLSGS

>member
-1 MNGFTRAK
+1 MNGLKRAK

-48 DTEIQIIDGEDV
+48 DTEIQIVDGEDV

-75 SYVSHGDGAIVGVR
+75 SYVSHGEGAIVGVR

-124 TEQTGNSTLTGN
+124 TQQTGNSTLTGN
-136 STVVGDTSVAGNS
+136 STVVGNTSVAGNS
-149 AVAGSMAV
+149 SVAGSMAV

-164 GIPIDPKAFQGAL
+164 GVPIDPKSIEGAFKDAL
-177 QDAIDKLE
+177 DKLE
-185 ELKEELKEQGEKI
+185 GLKEELKEQGEKI
-198 DENKDQVSQ
+198 ENSEQTNQ
-207 EIDEKIKEVEE
+207 AIEEKVKEVEK
-218 LIENIKDSEAF
+218 LIENIKDSDAY

-234 GINYIDEEVQKI
+234 GINHIDEEVQKI

-251 EVGQIAQNKVDEVR
+251 EVGQIAQSKVDEVR
-265 AYIEQEIIDTKLI
+265 AYIDQEIIDTKQI
-278 VEQHANDANIRLDE
+278 VEQHVSDANIRLDE

-302 INEEL
+302 ANEAL

-320 DLDDKIGL
+320 ELDDKIGF

-339 VRSDSDEIR
+339 VRSDADEIR

-359 QEIIDRKKQVG
+359 QEVLDRKKQAADTLIVI
-370 EALVVVDQAK
+370 DQTK
-380 AALKQDIDQ
+380 AVLKQDIDQ

-394 GQMIDEAKVALGEET
+394 GQMIDDAKLALGEET

-428 KKVDEFAA
+428 KKVDQVAA
-436 QYVELDKKV
+436 QYVDLDKKV
-445 DSGFLAEAEARAND
+445 DSGLLAEAEARAND
-459 KEALTQ
+459 KEALTK
-465 SFELKFAEMQN
+465 SFELKFAEMQT
-476 ELGKSSALIT
+476 ELGKSNALISE
-486 DEIKTLAAQ
+486 EIKTLAAQ
-495 DKAITEQISAAQSK
+495 DRAITEQISTAQSQ
-509 IGDNKAAIDSVE
+509 IGDNKAAINSVE
-521 RTVVDLNKSVV
+521 RTVVDLSKSVA
-532 EKTGQLQASLD
+532 EKTDQIQASLD
-543 TANSNILNANDLAR
+543 TTNASLLNATELAR

-568 PTFKDTNNLTAY
+568 PTFLSGNGGLSAY
-580 VNQTGSTYTRQ
+580 VVPSGSTFTRQ
-591 AKSADNP
+591 AKSSDNP
-598 TTSTHEI
+598 VNSTHEM
-605 LIRST
+605 LLRST
-610 GLLGSGWFPN
+610 ASLGGGWYPTVPTLVAAPN
-620 TPLLSAAANKVFLVK
+620 KTFLIK
-635 QILKIPVGL
+635 QIIKMPKGTYLLPVG
-644 KLQPYG
+644 
-650 NALGTGGL
+650 NATGTGGYL
-658 LKVLGSAEGTGKFE
+658 RVLGNKEGTGKFE
-672 IYYSV
+672 VYYSV
-677 IKCGPDI
+677 VQCGYDAPAAI
-684 GSTIQGHFRPI
+684 HGHFRVI
-695 NSINPPV
+695 AGTNPPLPST
-702 ASVEKPV
+702 ANPV
-709 DVIVAS
+709 DVILAD
-715 YEVWDVTAV
+715 YEVWDITAL
-724 NDTIPKTWRDQV
+724 NDTIPKAWRDQI
-736 TGNASYIEKVEASVK
+736 TGNASYIEKVESSVK
-751 LVDDKV
+751 LVDEKL
-757 VSEAQ
+757 VSEAK

-771 NSNKTKTESS
+771 NSNKTKTTSDLA
-781 FVTITKSVSDGDKAL
+781 TIAQSVADGDKAL

-803 KADLEEADRQS
+803 KAALEEADRKS
-814 NANIQEVTE
+814 NANILEVTE
-823 SLAEFEEATTTKF
+823 SLAEFEQSTTSKF
-836 SSLDTSISK
+836 SELDTSISK
-845 ENLKVQGQIID
+845 ENLKVQGQITD
-856 VEKSV
+856 VQKSV
-861 STLEDNTNTKISGLT
+861 STLESNTNTRINGL
-876 SSIKS
+876 SSSLKT
-881 TDDVAKLAFNNAA
+881 TDDIAKLAFDNAA

-906 TEALAQNL
+906 TEALSQNL

-929 VVTSKGIEDWTTWR
+929 VVTSKGIDDWTQWR
-943 ATGEA
+943 TTGEA

-953 ANALGGYI
+953 ADALGGYI

-968 GNDEAWVHWK
+968 GNDEAWVHWN
-978 EFVKI
+978 EFQKI
-983 NPDTLYRVR
+983 DPNKLYRVR
-992 ARFRRVSGETGS
+992 ARFRRVLGETGS
-1004 IYLGVACKTADQTKY
+1004 IYLGVACKNADQSKY
-1019 VTTTNNL
+1019 VTTTNSL
-1026 AADMGSSNYLLSA
+1026 AGDMGSSNYLLSA
-1039 VKPILGEWQEVVLY
+1039 IKPNLGEWQEVVLY
-1053 LKGKSTGAA
+1053 MKGKSTGAA

-1068 DNPRT
+1068 ENPRT

-1086 GNYSAQ
+1086 ANYNFQ
-1092 PGISQLNFIIIED
+1092 TGICQLNYIIVED

-1114 STATANDLFKT
+1114 ATATANDLFKT
-1125 ATNRTDAEAE
+1125 ATNRTEAEAE
-1135 RTSKLE
+1135 RTTKLE
-1141 ARVENTETGVKNNAE
+1141 SRMQNAETGILSNAQ
-1156 ALLKTVTKS
+1156 ALSKTATKS
-1165 DLDSAMSRVSTD
+1165 DLESAMGRVATD

-1182 QNIKVGGVNVVANSE
+1182 NNIKIGGVNAVANSE

-1232 ISFEISVPVAG
+1232 ISFEVSVPVAG
-1243 SVQVYSS
+1243 TVQVYSS
-1250 NGSAHIFSS
+1250 NGSAHFFTT
-1259 SVSVTKANEFQK
+1259 SVTVTKASEFQK
-1271 YEVTV
+1271 FEVTV
-1276 FPKIHTGST
+1276 FPKLHTGST

-1293 GTYTTGRIPTIRR
+1293 GTYGSGRIPTIQK

-1321 PRDVQSSL
+1321 PRDTQSSL
-1329 SANAEAI
+1329 NANAEAI
-1336 KITQADVKKQGDSL
+1336 KVTQAEVKKHGDTL
-1350 SSQSIDISKLRND
+1350 SSQSLDISKLRND
-1363 LILTNAEVGK
+1363 LTITNTEISK
-1373 KASSEALQ
+1373 KASTEALQ
-1381 TTDSKV
+1381 TTNSQV
-1387 IEQAGQ
+1387 SEQAGL
-1393 IKAVTEQSNTLSAN
+1393 IKAVTEQANTLSAN
-1407 LSKSAPAG
+1407 LNKSAPAG
-1415 TNLLINSNLVGTYNG
+1415 TNLLINSNVVGTYNG
-1430 VSYPHVLYKMGE
+1430 VSYPHLRYKLGE

-1458 VRGTGDTN
+1458 TRGAGDTN
-1466 SNLAVYAGGGT
+1466 SNLAVYAGGGS
-1477 QFLQQVISTAGKV
+1477 QFLQQVINTTGKV

-1495 FTKSNSGLGKY
+1495 FTKTSAGTAKEVH
-1506 INFYMLNKPTADKQ
+1506 FYMLNKPTADKN

-1536 TTDSWIASPYDFNAA
+1536 TTDNWIASPYDFNAA
-1551 FDQVSANLTEF
+1551 FDQVSANLNEF
-1562 KQTYVTER
+1562 KQTYVTESG
-1570 DALAQRTSKL
+1570 ALAQRTSKL
-1580 EVGMTDVEKNIF
+1580 EAGMSDVEKNIF
-1592 NTAQALNNYAT
+1592 NTTQALNNYAT

-1617 FNTSLTKLNES
+1617 FNTSLTKLDEAL
-1628 IKAENDSDSLIP
+1628 KAVNDSDSLAG
-1640 DYNLANPDKW
+1640 DYNFKNPDMW
-1650 ISHYSYDMKQYFKT
+1650 YSHYGWDMSQYFKT

-1670 SNTVFRKDTTVPVNC
+1670 GNTVFRKDTSNPVNC
-1685 FNYSLSAVPND
+1685 FNYNKQALPNT
-1696 RAYRISFWVR
+1696 RAYIVSFLVR
-1706 CSSDSNG
+1706 RSSDSNG
-1713 SLSIP
+1713 LCYIP
-1718 VMYGYS
+1718 IGRAKN
-1724 DGLWTI
+1724 DGVFST
-1730 ARYSA
+1730 ANYTS
-1735 VSIPAAQLPVK
+1735 VSVPVAEIPANESWTLISKVINMTSVAETYPQIQL
-1746 DGNWYFVST
+1746 
-1755 VANFT
+1755 
-1760 SNTTIQQLRFGIAL
+1760 GIAL
-1774 GHTGTSGWWEV
+1774 GHTGNAGWWEA
-1785 QGYKVSP
+1785 QAYRIAP

-1798 IDSTIVKSSILID
+1798 VDSTIVKSSILVD

-1871 AISTSGG
+1871 AISSSGG

-1886 FSKPLEISNWRQNAV
+1886 FSSPLGTLNWRQNSA
-1901 VAGSL
+1901 VAGNL
-1906 FEAYKDSNGITW
+1906 LEVYKDSKGATW
-1918 GHFKSTNT
+1918 GHFKSTDT
-1926 TTNFKGFIETITLA
+1926 TTYFKGFIETLTLA
-1940 EGLETNQKYTLSFK
+1940 DGLEMNQKYTLSFK
-1954 AKSLTAA
+1954 AMSLTAA
-1961 QTQIFLIIHR
+1961 QTQILLIIHR
-1971 RDAAGS
+1971 RDSSGS

-1991 KEVLCTYTFDTNLV
+1991 KETLCTYTFDTNIIN
-2005 DLQYI
+2005 LQHI
-2010 NVILYAQI
+2010 NLILYSQV

-2030 IEKGELATGFR
+2030 LEKGELATGFR
-2041 KNPRELEKGLE
+2041 KNPRELIKDLE
-2052 ANATAIEGTKADV
+2052 ANASAIEGTKADV
-2065 KKNGEQIASIS
+2065 QKNGEKITSLA
-2076 ENYVTLKSAV
+2076 ENYATLKSTV
-2086 DNNKLSADGKFQ
+2086 DNNKTAVDGKFQ

-2114 ITNLESGYKQLNQ
+2114 INNLESSYKQLNQ

-2175 IATSTRY
+2175 IASSTRY
-2182 DTYAAIANATA
+2182 DTYAAVANATA

-2212 DSIGVNI
+2212 DSIGVNL
-2219 ATVKNALISLGANP
+2219 APVKNALISLGANP
-2233 FTIDQITGRDAYIL
+2233 FTLDQITGRDAYIL

-2254 SGRGIELHSTPDTGP
+2254 SGRGIELHATPDTGP

-2274 IMLGVQVVSGIPIG
+2274 IMLAVQVVSGIPIG

-2330 LDILRYS
+2330 LDTLRYS

-2383 RIKYTAAAGLV
+2383 RIKYTATAGLV

-2408 IGLPTFTVA
+2408 VGLPSFVVA

-2425 GIFPSDVK
+2425 GIFPSDLK
-2433 ATAFEAIPLGLRFD
+2433 ASAFEAIPLGLRFD
-2447 NAPSGGTFTI
+2447 NAPSGGTFTV
-2457 TNMFVSRGN
+2457 TNMFISRGN

-2487 DTFIKADAN
+2487 DTFIKADVN
-2496 KGVIVQQINQYD
+2496 KGVIAQQIQQYD
-2508 AAVPGGLS
+2508 ATVPGGLS
-2516 TVVKTTK
+2516 SVVKTTK
-2523 ATADQTSQDLA
+2523 ATADQTSKDLA
-2534 TLKNTEISQLQT
+2534 TLRNTEISQLQT

-2576 FKKGNNGVGVYNN
+2576 FKKGNNGVSVYNN
-2589 AANGNVTVTRIAKSS
+2589 AGNGNVTVTRVAKSA
-2604 DNPTTSTHELEIKT
+2604 DNPTTSTYEIEIKT
-2618 IGAANPTWGGFFQL
+2618 IGAASPTWGGFVQL
-2632 VYGRANAVFIIKY
+2632 VYGRANAVFVIKY
-2645 LIKLPIGYKLVIA
+2645 LIKLPVGYKLMNA
-2658 GNSMGTG
+2658 GNYMGAG
-2665 AIERFVGSAE
+2665 AIDRFIGSTE
-2675 GTGKFETYIRLI
+2675 GTGKFETYIRMI
-2687 KCGAAGSFSNSGH
+2687 KCGAVGSFSNSGH
-2700 VYVAGGATPTATTPL
+2700 VYVAGGTTPTATAPL

-2737 QDFVSTATDSIST
+2737 QDFVSSATDSIST

-2756 SWAAKLV
+2756 TWAAKLT

-2771 KNSAYILNADITNTT
+2771 KNGAYILNADITNTNVE
-2786 IDRAIA
+2786 RAIA
-2792 ASSQKLTSEYTTA
+2792 ASSQKITSEYTNA
-2805 MSVQPLSS
+2805 MSVQPLGS
-2813 GAGKIFDKPLT
+2813 GGGKIFVKPLT
-2824 WRQPV
+2824 WRQAI

-2834 LVIKTPITINAYMTK
+2834 LVIKTPITVGAYMTK
-2849 IKISGYNYNNKE
+2849 VKISGYNYNNKE
-2861 DNTFDMDLAFY
+2861 DNIFDLDLAFY

-2877 TPFYQNMTAR
+2877 VPFYPNMTSR
-2887 SFGITMD
+2887 SFGITLD
-2894 ETNAITKGLALALDS
+2894 ENNATTKGLALALDS

-2936 HTNPPDYFKDGWS
+2936 HTNPPDYFKDGWT

-2963 PFTVTSAMETTAG
+2963 PFTVTSMMETTAG
-2976 SQAKVDI
+2976 SQAKVDV

-3014 TDTSLRAE
+3014 TDASLRAE

-3030 TTYATAFSTLN
+3030 AAYATAFSTLN
-3041 TYLAALFANMN
+3041 TYLASLFANMN

-3071 ARQELVRLIS
+3071 ARQALVRAIS
-3081 EKAKS
+3081 EKAKE
-3086 LADSAQNSANSKS
+3086 
-3099 KTFTAQPTIPY
+3099 I
-3110 AQGDIWK
+3110 
-3117 NGTTVSVATVGR
+3117 
-3129 TSGAFTASDWT
+3129 
-3140 KVGDITS
+3140 
-3147 ENTSAD
+3147 AD
-3153 TVKVNGVLS
+3153 T
-3162 ATVTANAA
+3162 
-3170 AGKQIADDVMSDL
+3170 
-3183 VITPTEKSAL
+3183 
-3193 YNSYKDMES
+3193 
-3202 NFNRLQNLANPWG
+3202 
-3215 ISVTAAQTAWDSLNN
+3215 
-3230 VSPKFFTDIIST
+3230 
-3242 TTTKTTLTSAQRDS
+3242 
-3256 LKGRINIFY
+3256 
-3265 TEVANLDKAVN
+3265 
-3276 EYLNKAAADAKD
+3276 AKD
-3288 LAATT
+3288 IASTT
-3293 KATLERDYLTS
+3293 KATLERDYMTS
-3304 SKTNEAIASSTERM
+3304 TKTNEAIASSTERM
-3318 TALYSANS
+3318 SALYSANG
-3326 QKIMASVLDT
+3326 QKIMASVLET
-3336 WFKDWLNK
+3336 WQKDWLVK
-3344 TPSGNKAEMTIVA
+3344 TPSGNKPELSLVA

-3371 NSGNDEAWINWF
+3371 NVGNDEAWLNWF
-3383 ASLPID
+3383 TSLPID

-3412 ASCQNATKTK
+3412 ATCQNANKTK
-3422 YVAQDNTEINDVGSS
+3422 YIAQDNSEINDIGSS

-3512 IADFESFKTTY
+3512 IADFENFKTTY
-3523 TTEVG
+3523 TTDVG
-3528 SYAGA
+3528 AYAGA

-3541 GNNAV
+3541 GQNAI
-3546 KLKSQADLIDGIKG
+3546 KLKSQADLIDGVKG
-3560 KYVFGMDNNGVFSGM
+3560 KYVMGMDNNGVFSGM
-3575 SMATEQT
+3575 SMVSEQT
-3582 NGTVFSSIGFQADRI
+3582 NGTVLSSIGFQADRI

-3616 QVIMNSDVFIKNL
+3616 QVVMNSDVFIKNL

-3635 VKSLTAD
+3635 AKSLTAE
-3642 LFNVDKLSAIAG
+3642 LFNVDKLSAITG
-3654 ELGTLTTYKDPA
+3654 ELGTLITYKDPSQPQ
-3666 KPTGARMVLSGS
+3666 KARMVISGTA
-3678 LITVYDDNNV
+3678 LKLYDDNNIE
-3688 VRVKLG
+3688 RIYIG
-3694 LW
+3694 L

>member
-1 MNGFTRAK
+1 MNGLKRAK

-48 DTEIQIIDGEDV
+48 DTEIQIVDGEDV

-75 SYVSHGDGAIVGVR
+75 SYVSHGEGAIVGVR

-124 TEQTGNSTLTGN
+124 TQQTGNSTLTGN
-136 STVVGDTSVAGNS
+136 STVVGNTSVAGNS
-149 AVAGSMAV
+149 SVAGSMAV

-164 GIPIDPKAFQGAL
+164 GVPIDPKSIEGAFKDAL
-177 QDAIDKLE
+177 DKLE
-185 ELKEELKEQGEKI
+185 GLKEELKEQGEKI
-198 DENKDQVSQ
+198 ENSEQTNQ
-207 EIDEKIKEVEE
+207 AIEEKVKEVEK
-218 LIENIKDSEAF
+218 LIENIKDSDAY

-234 GINYIDEEVQKI
+234 GINHIDEEVQKI

-251 EVGQIAQNKVDEVR
+251 EVGQIAQSKVDEVR
-265 AYIEQEIIDTKLI
+265 AYIDQEIIDTKQI
-278 VEQHANDANIRLDE
+278 VEQHVSDANIRLDE

-302 INEEL
+302 ANEAL

-320 DLDDKIGL
+320 ELDDKIGF

-339 VRSDSDEIR
+339 VRSDADEIR

-359 QEIIDRKKQVG
+359 QEVLDRKKQAADTLIVI
-370 EALVVVDQAK
+370 DQTK
-380 AALKQDIDQ
+380 AVLKQDIDQ

-394 GQMIDEAKVALGEET
+394 GQMIDDAKLALGEET

-428 KKVDEFAA
+428 KKVDQVAA
-436 QYVELDKKV
+436 QYVDLDKKV
-445 DSGFLAEAEARAND
+445 DSGLLAEAEARAND
-459 KEALTQ
+459 KEALTK
-465 SFELKFAEMQN
+465 SFELKFAEMQT
-476 ELGKSSALIT
+476 ELGKSNALISE
-486 DEIKTLAAQ
+486 EIKTLAAQ
-495 DKAITEQISAAQSK
+495 DRAITEQISTAQSQ
-509 IGDNKAAIDSVE
+509 IGDNKAAINSVE
-521 RTVVDLNKSVV
+521 RTVVDLSKSVA
-532 EKTGQLQASLD
+532 EKTDQIQASLD
-543 TANSNILNANDLAR
+543 TTNASLLNATELAR

-568 PTFKDTNNLTAY
+568 PTFLSGNGGLSAY
-580 VNQTGSTYTRQ
+580 VVPSGSTFTRQ
-591 AKSADNP
+591 AKSSDNP
-598 TTSTHEI
+598 VNSTHEM
-605 LIRST
+605 LLRST
-610 GLLGSGWFPN
+610 ASLGGGWYPTVPTLVAAPN
-620 TPLLSAAANKVFLVK
+620 KTFLIK
-635 QILKIPVGL
+635 QIIKMPKGTYLLPVG
-644 KLQPYG
+644 
-650 NALGTGGL
+650 NATGTGGYL
-658 LKVLGSAEGTGKFE
+658 RVLGNKEGTGKFE
-672 IYYSV
+672 VYYSV
-677 IKCGPDI
+677 VQCGYDAPAAI
-684 GSTIQGHFRPI
+684 HGHFRVI
-695 NSINPPV
+695 AGTNPPLPST
-702 ASVEKPV
+702 ANPV
-709 DVIVAS
+709 DVILAD
-715 YEVWDVTAV
+715 YEVWDITAL
-724 NDTIPKTWRDQV
+724 NDTIPKAWRDQI
-736 TGNASYIEKVEASVK
+736 TGNASYIEKVESSVK
-751 LVDDKV
+751 LVDEKL
-757 VSEAQ
+757 VSEAK

-771 NSNKTKTESS
+771 NSNKTKTTSDLA
-781 FVTITKSVSDGDKAL
+781 TIAQSVADGDKAL

-803 KADLEEADRQS
+803 KAALEEADRKS
-814 NANIQEVTE
+814 NANILEVTE
-823 SLAEFEEATTTKF
+823 SLAEFEQSTTSKF
-836 SSLDTSISK
+836 SELDTSISK
-845 ENLKVQGQIID
+845 ENLKVQGQITD
-856 VEKSV
+856 VQKSV
-861 STLEDNTNTKISGLT
+861 STLESNTNTRINGL
-876 SSIKS
+876 SSSLKT
-881 TDDVAKLAFNNAA
+881 TDDIAKLAFDNAA

-906 TEALAQNL
+906 TEALSQNL

-929 VVTSKGIEDWTTWR
+929 VVTSKGIDDWTQWR
-943 ATGEA
+943 TTGEA

-953 ANALGGYI
+953 ADALGGYI

-968 GNDEAWVHWK
+968 GNDEAWVHWN
-978 EFVKI
+978 EFQKI
-983 NPDTLYRVR
+983 DPNKLYRVR
-992 ARFRRVSGETGS
+992 ARFRRVLGETGS
-1004 IYLGVACKTADQTKY
+1004 IYLGVACKNADQSKY
-1019 VTTTNNL
+1019 VTTTNSL
-1026 AADMGSSNYLLSA
+1026 AGDMGSSNYLLSA
-1039 VKPILGEWQEVVLY
+1039 VKPNLGEWQEVVLY
-1053 LKGKSTGAA
+1053 MKGKSIGAA

-1073 FPAQAEFYAPMFI
+1073 FPAQAEYYAPMFI
-1086 GNYSAQ
+1086 ANYNFQ
-1092 PGISQLNFIIIED
+1092 TGICQLNYIIVED

-1114 STATANDLFKT
+1114 ATATANDLFKT
-1125 ATNRTDAEAE
+1125 ATNRTEAEAE

-1141 ARVENTETGVKNNAE
+1141 SRMQNAETGIQSNSQ
-1156 ALLKTVTKS
+1156 ALLKTATKS
-1165 DLDSAMSRVSTD
+1165 DLDSAMGRVATD

-1182 QNIKVGGVNVVANSE
+1182 NNIKIGGVNTVANSE

-1232 ISFEISVPVAG
+1232 ISFDVSVPVAG
-1243 SVQVYSS
+1243 TVQVYSS
-1250 NGSAHIFSS
+1250 NGSAHFFTT
-1259 SVSVTKANEFQK
+1259 SVTVTKASEFQK
-1271 YEVTV
+1271 FEVTV
-1276 FPKIHTGST
+1276 FPKLHTGST

-1293 GTYTTGRIPTIRR
+1293 GTYGTGRIPTIQK

-1321 PRDVQSSL
+1321 PRDTQSSL
-1329 SANAEAI
+1329 NANAEAI
-1336 KITQADVKKQGDSL
+1336 KVTQAEVKKHGDTL
-1350 SSQSIDISKLRND
+1350 SSQSLDISKLRND
-1363 LILTNAEVGK
+1363 LTITNTEVSK
-1373 KASSEALQ
+1373 KASTEALQ
-1381 TTDSKV
+1381 TTNSQV
-1387 IEQAGQ
+1387 SEQAGL
-1393 IKAVTEQSNTLSAN
+1393 IKAVTEQANTLSAN
-1407 LSKSAPAG
+1407 LNKSAPAG
-1415 TNLLINSNLVGTYNG
+1415 TNLLINSNVVGTYNG
-1430 VSYPHVLYKMGE
+1430 VSYPHLRYKLGE

-1458 VRGTGDTN
+1458 TRGAGDTN
-1466 SNLAVYAGGGT
+1466 SNLAVYAGGGS
-1477 QFLQQVISTAGKV
+1477 QFLQQVINTTGKV

-1495 FTKSNSGLGKY
+1495 FTKTSAGTAKEVH
-1506 INFYMLNKPTADKQ
+1506 FYMLNKPTADKN

-1536 TTDSWIASPYDFNAA
+1536 TTDNWIASPYDFNAA
-1551 FDQVSANLTEF
+1551 FDQVSANLNEF
-1562 KQTYVTER
+1562 KQTYVTESG
-1570 DALAQRTSKL
+1570 ALAQRTSKL
-1580 EVGMTDVEKNIF
+1580 EAGMSDVEKNIY
-1592 NTAQALNNYAT
+1592 NTTQALNNYAT

-1617 FNTSLTKLNES
+1617 FNTSLTKLDEAL
-1628 IKAENDSDSLIP
+1628 KAANDSDSLAG
-1640 DYNLANPDKW
+1640 DYNFKNPDMW
-1650 ISHYSYDMKQYFKT
+1650 YSHYGWDMSQYFKT

-1670 SNTVFRKDTTVPVNC
+1670 GNTVFRKDTSNPVNC
-1685 FNYSLSAVPND
+1685 FNYNKQALPNT
-1696 RAYRISFWVR
+1696 RAYIVSFLVR
-1706 CSSDSNG
+1706 RSSDSNG
-1713 SLSIP
+1713 LCYIP
-1718 VMYGYS
+1718 IGRAKN
-1724 DGLWTI
+1724 DGVFST
-1730 ARYSA
+1730 ANYTR
-1735 VSIPAAQLPVK
+1735 VSVPVAEIPANESWTLISKVINMTSVAETYPQIQL
-1746 DGNWYFVST
+1746 
-1755 VANFT
+1755 
-1760 SNTTIQQLRFGIAL
+1760 GIAL
-1774 GHTGTSGWWEV
+1774 GHTGNVGWWEA
-1785 QGYKVSP
+1785 QAYRIAP

-1798 IDSTIVKSSILID
+1798 VDSTIVKSSILVD

-1871 AISTSGG
+1871 AISSSGG

-1886 FSKPLEISNWRQNAV
+1886 FSSPLGTLNWRQNSA
-1901 VAGSL
+1901 VAGNL
-1906 FEAYKDSNGITW
+1906 LEVYKDSKGATW
-1918 GHFKSTNT
+1918 GHFKSTDT
-1926 TTNFKGFIETITLA
+1926 TTYFKGFIETLTLA
-1940 EGLETNQKYTLSFK
+1940 DGLEMNQKYTLSFK
-1954 AKSLTAA
+1954 AMSLTAA
-1961 QTQIFLIIHR
+1961 QTQILLIIHR
-1971 RDAAGS
+1971 RDSSGS

-1991 KEVLCTYTFDTNLV
+1991 KETLCTYTFDTNIIN
-2005 DLQYI
+2005 LQHI
-2010 NVILYAQI
+2010 NLILYSQV

-2030 IEKGELATGFR
+2030 LEKGELATGFR
-2041 KNPRELEKGLE
+2041 KNPRELIKDLE
-2052 ANATAIEGTKADV
+2052 ANASAIEGTKADV
-2065 KKNGEQIASIS
+2065 QKNGEKITSLA
-2076 ENYVTLKSAV
+2076 ENYATLKSTV
-2086 DNNKLSADGKFQ
+2086 DNNKTAVDGKFQ

-2114 ITNLESGYKQLNQ
+2114 INNLESSYKQLNQ

-2175 IATSTRY
+2175 IASSTRY
-2182 DTYAAIANATA
+2182 DTYAAVANATA

-2212 DSIGVNI
+2212 DSIGVNL
-2219 ATVKNALISLGANP
+2219 APVKNALISLGANP
-2233 FTIDQITGRDAYIL
+2233 FTLDQITGRDAYIL

-2254 SGRGIELHSTPDTGP
+2254 SGRGIELHATPDTGP

-2274 IMLGVQVVSGIPIG
+2274 IMLAVQVVSGIPIG

-2330 LDILRYS
+2330 LDTLRYS

-2383 RIKYTAAAGLV
+2383 RIKYTATAGLV

-2408 IGLPTFTVA
+2408 VGLPSFVVA

-2425 GIFPSDVK
+2425 GIFPSDLK
-2433 ATAFEAIPLGLRFD
+2433 ASAFEAIPLGLRFD
-2447 NAPSGGTFTI
+2447 NAPSGGTFTV
-2457 TNMFVSRGN
+2457 TNMFISRGN

-2487 DTFIKADAN
+2487 DTFIKADVN
-2496 KGVIVQQINQYD
+2496 KGVIAQQIQQYD
-2508 AAVPGGLS
+2508 ATVPGGLS
-2516 TVVKTTK
+2516 SVVKTTK
-2523 ATADQTSQDLA
+2523 ATADQTSKDLA
-2534 TLKNTEISQLQT
+2534 TLRNTEISQLQT

-2576 FKKGNNGVGVYNN
+2576 FKKGNNGVSVYNN
-2589 AANGNVTVTRIAKSS
+2589 AGNGNVTVTRVAKSA
-2604 DNPTTSTHELEIKT
+2604 DNPTTSTYEIEIKT
-2618 IGAANPTWGGFFQL
+2618 IGAASPTWGGFVQL
-2632 VYGRANAVFIIKY
+2632 VYGRANAVFVIKY
-2645 LIKLPIGYKLVIA
+2645 LIKLPVGYKLVNA
-2658 GNSMGTG
+2658 GNAMGTG
-2665 AIERFVGSAE
+2665 AIDRFIGSTE
-2675 GTGKFETYIRLI
+2675 GTGKFETYIRMI
-2687 KCGAAGSFSNSGH
+2687 KCGAVGSFSNSGH
-2700 VYVAGGATPTATTPL
+2700 VYVAGGTTPTATAPL

-2737 QDFVSTATDSIST
+2737 QDFVSSATDSIST

-2756 SWAAKLV
+2756 TWAAKLT

-2771 KNSAYILNADITNTT
+2771 KNGAYILNADITNTNVE
-2786 IDRAIA
+2786 RAIA
-2792 ASSQKLTSEYTTA
+2792 ASSQKITSEYTNA
-2805 MSVQPLSS
+2805 MSVQPLGS
-2813 GAGKIFDKPLT
+2813 GGGKIFVKPLT
-2824 WRQPV
+2824 WRQAI

-2834 LVIKTPITINAYMTK
+2834 LVIKTPITVGAYMTK
-2849 IKISGYNYNNKE
+2849 VKISGYNYNNKE
-2861 DNTFDMDLAFY
+2861 DNIFDLDLAFY

-2877 TPFYQNMTAR
+2877 VPFYPNMTSR
-2887 SFGITMD
+2887 SFGITLD
-2894 ETNAITKGLALALDS
+2894 ENNATTKGLALALDS

-2936 HTNPPDYFKDGWS
+2936 HTNPPDYFKDGWT

-2963 PFTVTSAMETTAG
+2963 PFTVTSMMETTAG
-2976 SQAKVDI
+2976 SQAKVDV

-3014 TDTSLRAE
+3014 TDASLRAE

-3030 TTYATAFSTLN
+3030 AAYATAFSTLN
-3041 TYLAALFANMN
+3041 TYLASLFANMN

-3071 ARQELVRLIS
+3071 ARQALVRAIS
-3081 EKAKS
+3081 EKAKE
-3086 LADSAQNSANSKS
+3086 
-3099 KTFTAQPTIPY
+3099 I
-3110 AQGDIWK
+3110 
-3117 NGTTVSVATVGR
+3117 
-3129 TSGAFTASDWT
+3129 
-3140 KVGDITS
+3140 
-3147 ENTSAD
+3147 AD
-3153 TVKVNGVLS
+3153 T
-3162 ATVTANAA
+3162 
-3170 AGKQIADDVMSDL
+3170 
-3183 VITPTEKSAL
+3183 
-3193 YNSYKDMES
+3193 
-3202 NFNRLQNLANPWG
+3202 
-3215 ISVTAAQTAWDSLNN
+3215 
-3230 VSPKFFTDIIST
+3230 
-3242 TTTKTTLTSAQRDS
+3242 
-3256 LKGRINIFY
+3256 
-3265 TEVANLDKAVN
+3265 
-3276 EYLNKAAADAKD
+3276 AKD
-3288 LAATT
+3288 IASTT
-3293 KATLERDYLTS
+3293 KATLERDYMTS
-3304 SKTNEAIASSTERM
+3304 TKTNEAIASSTERM
-3318 TALYSANS
+3318 SALYSANG
-3326 QKIMASVLDT
+3326 QKIMASVLET
-3336 WFKDWLNK
+3336 WQKDWLVK
-3344 TPSGNKAEMTIVA
+3344 TPSGNKPELSLVA

-3371 NSGNDEAWINWF
+3371 NVGNDEAWLNWF
-3383 ASLPID
+3383 TSLPID

-3412 ASCQNATKTK
+3412 ATCQNANKTK
-3422 YVAQDNTEINDVGSS
+3422 YIAQDNSEINDIGSS

-3512 IADFESFKTTY
+3512 IADFENFKTTY
-3523 TTEVG
+3523 TTDVG
-3528 SYAGA
+3528 AYAGA

-3541 GNNAV
+3541 GQNAI
-3546 KLKSQADLIDGIKG
+3546 KLKSQADLIDGVKG
-3560 KYVFGMDNNGVFSGM
+3560 KYVMGMDNNGVFSGM
-3575 SMATEQT
+3575 SMVSEQT
-3582 NGTVFSSIGFQADRI
+3582 NGTVLSSIGFQADRI

-3616 QVIMNSDVFIKNL
+3616 QVVMNSDVFIKNL

-3635 VKSLTAD
+3635 AKSLTAE
-3642 LFNVDKLSAIAG
+3642 LFNVDKLSAITG
-3654 ELGTLTTYKDPA
+3654 ELGTLITYKDPSQPQ
-3666 KPTGARMVLSGS
+3666 KARMVISGTA
-3678 LITVYDDNNV
+3678 LKLYDDNNIE
-3688 VRVKLG
+3688 RIYIG
-3694 LW
+3694 L

>member
-1 MNGFTRAK
+1 MNGLKRAK

-48 DTEIQIIDGEDV
+48 DTEIQIVDGEDV

-124 TEQTGNSTLTGN
+124 TQQTGNSTLTGN
-136 STVVGDTSVAGNS
+136 STVVGNTSVAGNS
-149 AVAGSMAV
+149 SVAGSMAV

-164 GIPIDPKAFQGAL
+164 GVPIDPKAIEGAFK
-177 QDAIDKLE
+177 DALDKLE
-185 ELKEELKEQGEKI
+185 GLKDELKEQGEKI
-198 DENKDQVSQ
+198 ENNEQANQ
-207 EIDEKIKEVEE
+207 AIEEKVKEVEK
-218 LIENIKDSEAF
+218 LIENIKDSDAY

-234 GINYIDEEVQKI
+234 GINHIDEEVQKI

-251 EVGQIAQNKVDEVR
+251 EVGQIAQSKVDEVR
-265 AYIEQEIIDTKLI
+265 AYIDQEIIDTKQI
-278 VEQHANDANIRLDE
+278 VEQHASDANIRLDE

-302 INEEL
+302 ANEAL

-320 DLDDKIGL
+320 ELDDKIGF

-339 VRSDSDEIR
+339 VRSDADEIR

-359 QEIIDRKKQVG
+359 QEVLDRKKQ
-370 EALVVVDQAK
+370 AADTLIFIDQTK

-394 GQMIDEAKVALGEET
+394 GQMIDDAKLALGEET

-428 KKVDEFAA
+428 KKVDQVAA
-436 QYVELDKKV
+436 QYVDLDKKV

-459 KEALTQ
+459 KEALTK
-465 SFELKFAEMQN
+465 SFELKFAEMQT
-476 ELGKSSALIT
+476 ELGKSNALISE
-486 DEIKTLAAQ
+486 EIKTLAAQ
-495 DKAITEQISAAQSK
+495 DRAFTEQISTAQSQ
-509 IGDNKAAIDSVE
+509 IGDNKAAINNVE
-521 RTVVDLNKSVV
+521 RTVVDLGKSVA
-532 EKTGQLQASLD
+532 EKTDQIQASLD
-543 TANSNILNANDLAR
+543 TTNASLLNATELAR

-568 PTFKDTNNLTAY
+568 PTFLSGNGGLSAY
-580 VNQTGSTYTRQ
+580 VVPSGSTFTRQ
-591 AKSADNP
+591 AKSTDNP
-598 TTSTHEI
+598 VNSTHEM
-605 LIRST
+605 LLRST
-610 GLLGSGWFPN
+610 ASLGGGWYPTVPTLVAAPN
-620 TPLLSAAANKVFLVK
+620 KTFLIK
-635 QILKIPVGL
+635 QIIKMPKGTYLLPVG
-644 KLQPYG
+644 
-650 NALGTGGL
+650 NATGTGGYL
-658 LKVLGSAEGTGKFE
+658 RVLGNKEGTGKFE
-672 IYYSV
+672 VYYSV
-677 IKCGPDI
+677 VQCGYDAPAAI
-684 GSTIQGHFRPI
+684 HGHFRVI
-695 NSINPPV
+695 AGTNPPLP
-702 ASVEKPV
+702 STTSPV
-709 DVIVAS
+709 DVILAD
-715 YEVWDVTAV
+715 YEVWDITAL
-724 NDTIPKTWRDQV
+724 NDTIPKAWRDQI
-736 TGNASYIEKVEASVK
+736 TGNASYIEKVESSVK
-751 LVDDKV
+751 LVDEKL
-757 VSEAQ
+757 VSEAK

-771 NSNKTKTESS
+771 NSNKTKTTSDLA
-781 FVTITKSVSDGDKAL
+781 TIAQSVSDGDKAL

-803 KADLEEADRQS
+803 KAALEEADRKS
-814 NANIQEVTE
+814 NANILEVTE
-823 SLAEFEEATTTKF
+823 SLAEFEQSTTSKF
-836 SSLDTSISK
+836 SELDTSISK
-845 ENLKVQGQIID
+845 ENLKVQGQITD
-856 VEKSV
+856 VQKSV
-861 STLEDNTNTKISGLT
+861 STLESNTNTRINGL
-876 SSIKS
+876 SSSLKT
-881 TDDVAKLAFNNAA
+881 TDDIAKLAFDNAA

-906 TEALAQNL
+906 TEALSQNL

-929 VVTSKGIEDWTTWR
+929 VVTSKGIDDWTRWR
-943 ATGEA
+943 TTGEA

-953 ANALGGYI
+953 ADAFGGYI

-968 GNDEAWVHWK
+968 GNDEAWVHWN

-992 ARFRRVSGETGS
+992 ARFRRVAGESGT
-1004 IYLGVACKTADQTKY
+1004 IYLGVACKNADQSKY
-1019 VTTTNNL
+1019 VTTTNSL
-1026 AADMGSSNYLLSA
+1026 AGDMGSSNYLLSA
-1039 VKPILGEWQEVVLY
+1039 VKPNLGEWQEVVLY
-1053 LKGKSTGAA
+1053 MKGKSTGAA

-1073 FPAQAEFYAPMFI
+1073 FPAQAEYYAPMFI
-1086 GNYSAQ
+1086 ANYNFQ
-1092 PGISQLNFIIIED
+1092 TGICQLNYIIVED

-1114 STATANDLFKT
+1114 ATATANDLFKT
-1125 ATNRTDAEAE
+1125 ATNRTEAEAE

-1141 ARVENTETGVKNNAE
+1141 SRMLNAETGIQSNSQ
-1156 ALLKTVTKS
+1156 ALLKTATKS
-1165 DLDSAMSRVSTD
+1165 DLDSAMGRVATD

-1182 QNIKVGGVNVVANSE
+1182 NNIKIGGVNAVANSE

-1232 ISFEISVPVAG
+1232 ISFEVSVPVAG
-1243 SVQVYSS
+1243 TVQVYSS
-1250 NGSAHIFSS
+1250 NGSAHFFTT
-1259 SVSVTKANEFQK
+1259 SVTVTKASEFQK
-1271 YEVTV
+1271 FEVTV
-1276 FPKIHTGST
+1276 FPKLHTGST

-1293 GTYTTGRIPTIRR
+1293 GTYGTGRIPTIQK

-1321 PRDVQSSL
+1321 PRDTQSSL
-1329 SANAEAI
+1329 NANAEAI
-1336 KITQADVKKQGDSL
+1336 KVTQAEVKKHGDTL
-1350 SSQSIDISKLRND
+1350 SSQSLDISKLRND
-1363 LILTNAEVGK
+1363 LTITNTEVSK
-1373 KASSEALQ
+1373 KASTEALQ
-1381 TTDSKV
+1381 TTNSQV
-1387 IEQAGQ
+1387 SEQAGL
-1393 IKAVTEQSNTLSAN
+1393 IKAVTEQANTLSAN
-1407 LSKSAPAG
+1407 LNKSAPAG
-1415 TNLLINSNLVGTYNG
+1415 TNLLINSNVVGTYNG
-1430 VSYPHVLYKMGE
+1430 VSYPHLRYKLGE
-1442 DWEVGAKYTL
+1442 EWEVGAKYTL

-1458 VRGTGDTN
+1458 TRGAGDTN
-1466 SNLAVYAGGGT
+1466 SNLAVYAGGGS
-1477 QFLQQVISTAGKV
+1477 QFLQQVINTTGKV

-1495 FTKSNSGLGKY
+1495 FTKTSAGTAKEVH
-1506 INFYMLNKPTADKQ
+1506 FYMLNKPTVDKN

-1536 TTDSWIASPYDFNAA
+1536 TTDNWIASPYDFNAA
-1551 FDQVSANLTEF
+1551 FDQVSANLNEF
-1562 KQTYVTER
+1562 KQTYVTESG
-1570 DALAQRTSKL
+1570 ALAQRTSKL
-1580 EVGMTDVEKNIF
+1580 EAGMSDVEKNIY
-1592 NTAQALNNYAT
+1592 NTTQALNNYAT

-1608 EVTASQTKA
+1608 EVVASQTKA
-1617 FNTSLTKLNES
+1617 FNTSLTKLDEAL
-1628 IKAENDSDSLIP
+1628 KAANDSDSLAG
-1640 DYNLANPDKW
+1640 DYNFKNPDMW
-1650 ISHYSYDMKQYFKT
+1650 YSHYGWDMSQYFKT

-1670 SNTVFRKDTTVPVNC
+1670 GNTVFRKDTSNPVNC
-1685 FNYSLSAVPND
+1685 FNYNKQALPNT
-1696 RAYRISFWVR
+1696 RAYIVSFLVR
-1706 CSSDSNG
+1706 RSSDSNG
-1713 SLSIP
+1713 LCYIP
-1718 VMYGYS
+1718 IGRAKN
-1724 DGLWTI
+1724 DGVFST
-1730 ARYSA
+1730 ANYTR
-1735 VSIPAAQLPVK
+1735 VSVPVAEIPANESWTLISKVINMTSVAETYPQIQL
-1746 DGNWYFVST
+1746 
-1755 VANFT
+1755 
-1760 SNTTIQQLRFGIAL
+1760 GIAL
-1774 GHTGTSGWWEV
+1774 GHTGNAGWWEA
-1785 QGYKVSP
+1785 QGYRITP

-1798 IDSTIVKSSILID
+1798 VDSTIVKSSILVD

-1871 AISTSGG
+1871 AISSSGG
-1878 DNIIKNGD
+1878 DNLIKNGD
-1886 FSKPLEISNWRQNAV
+1886 FSSPLGTLNWRQNSA
-1901 VAGSL
+1901 VAGNL
-1906 FEAYKDSNGITW
+1906 LEVYKDSKGATW
-1918 GHFKSTNT
+1918 GHFKSTDT
-1926 TTNFKGFIETITLA
+1926 TTYFKGFIETLTLA
-1940 EGLETNQKYTLSFK
+1940 DGLEMNQKYTLSFK
-1954 AKSLTAA
+1954 AMSLTAA
-1961 QTQIFLIIHR
+1961 QTQILLIIHR
-1971 RDAAGS
+1971 RDSSGS

-1991 KEVLCTYTFDTNLV
+1991 KETLCTYTFDTNIIN
-2005 DLQYI
+2005 LQHI
-2010 NVILYAQI
+2010 NLILYSQV

-2030 IEKGELATGFR
+2030 LEKGELATGFR
-2041 KNPRELEKGLE
+2041 KNPRELIKDLE
-2052 ANATAIEGTKADV
+2052 ANASAIEGTKADV
-2065 KKNGEQIASIS
+2065 QKNGEKITSLA
-2076 ENYVTLKSAV
+2076 ENYATLKSTV
-2086 DNNKLSADGKFQ
+2086 DNNKTAVDGKFQ

-2114 ITNLESGYKQLNQ
+2114 INNLESSYKQLNQ

-2175 IATSTRY
+2175 IASSTRY
-2182 DTYAAIANATA
+2182 DTYAAVANATA

-2212 DSIGVNI
+2212 DSIGVNL
-2219 ATVKNALISLGANP
+2219 APVKNALISLGANP
-2233 FTIDQITGRDAYIL
+2233 FTLDQITGRDAYIL

-2254 SGRGIELHSTPDTGP
+2254 SGRGIELHATPDTGP

-2274 IMLGVQVVSGIPIG
+2274 IMLAVQVVSGIPIG

-2315 AKEVFAEEIKVFKAQ
+2315 AKEVFAQEIKVFKAQ
-2330 LDILRYS
+2330 LDTLRYS

-2363 WELQYKH
+2363 WGLQYKH

-2383 RIKYTAAAGLV
+2383 RMKYSATAGLV

-2408 IGLPTFTVA
+2408 VGLPSFVVA
-2417 ASGEIELT
+2417 ASGEIELS
-2425 GIFPSDVK
+2425 GIFPSDLK
-2433 ATAFEAIPLGLRFD
+2433 ASAYEAIPLGLRFD
-2447 NAPSGGTFTI
+2447 NAPSGGTFTV
-2457 TNMFVSRGN
+2457 TNMFISRGN

-2487 DTFIKADAN
+2487 DTFIKADVN
-2496 KGVIVQQINQYD
+2496 KGVIAQQIQQYD
-2508 AAVPGGLS
+2508 ATVPGGLS
-2516 TVVKTTK
+2516 SVVKTTK
-2523 ATADQTSQDLA
+2523 ATADQTSKDLA
-2534 TLKNTEISQLQT
+2534 TLRNTEISQLQT

-2576 FKKGNNGVGVYNN
+2576 FKKGNNGVSVYNN
-2589 AANGNVTVTRIAKSS
+2589 AGNGNVTVTRVAKSA
-2604 DNPTTSTHELEIKT
+2604 DNPTTSTYEIEIKT
-2618 IGAANPTWGGFFQL
+2618 IGAASPTWGGFVQL
-2632 VYGRANAVFIIKY
+2632 VYGRANAVFVIKY
-2645 LIKLPIGYKLVIA
+2645 LIKLPVGYKLVNA
-2658 GNSMGTG
+2658 GNAMGTG
-2665 AIERFVGSAE
+2665 AIDRFIGNTE
-2675 GTGKFETYIRLI
+2675 GTGKFETYIRMI
-2687 KCGAAGSFSNSGH
+2687 KCGAVGSFSNSGH
-2700 VYVAGGATPTATTPL
+2700 VYVAGGSTPTATAPL

-2737 QDFVSTATDSIST
+2737 QDFVSSATDSIST

-2756 SWAAKLV
+2756 TWAAKLT

-2771 KNSAYILNADITNTT
+2771 KNGAYILNADITNTNVE
-2786 IDRAIA
+2786 RAIA
-2792 ASSQKLTSEYTTA
+2792 ASSQKITSEYTNA

-2813 GAGKIFDKPLT
+2813 GAGKIFVKPLT
-2824 WRQPV
+2824 WRQAI

-2834 LVIKTPITINAYMTK
+2834 LVIKTPITVGAYMTK
-2849 IKISGYNYNNKE
+2849 VKISGYNYNNKE
-2861 DNTFDMDLAFY
+2861 DIIFDLDLAFY

-2877 TPFYQNMTAR
+2877 VPFYPNMTSR
-2887 SFGITMD
+2887 SFGITLD
-2894 ETNAITKGLALALDS
+2894 ENNATTKGLALALDS

-2936 HTNPPDYFKDGWS
+2936 HTNPPDYFKDGWT

-2963 PFTVTSAMETTAG
+2963 PFTVTSMMETTAG
-2976 SQAKVDI
+2976 SQAKVDV

-3014 TDTSLRAE
+3014 TDASLRAE

-3030 TTYATAFSTLN
+3030 GAYATAFSTLN

-3071 ARQELVRLIS
+3071 ARQALVRAIS
-3081 EKAKS
+3081 EKAKE
-3086 LADSAQNSANSKS
+3086 
-3099 KTFTAQPTIPY
+3099 I
-3110 AQGDIWK
+3110 
-3117 NGTTVSVATVGR
+3117 
-3129 TSGAFTASDWT
+3129 
-3140 KVGDITS
+3140 
-3147 ENTSAD
+3147 AD
-3153 TVKVNGVLS
+3153 T
-3162 ATVTANAA
+3162 
-3170 AGKQIADDVMSDL
+3170 
-3183 VITPTEKSAL
+3183 
-3193 YNSYKDMES
+3193 
-3202 NFNRLQNLANPWG
+3202 
-3215 ISVTAAQTAWDSLNN
+3215 
-3230 VSPKFFTDIIST
+3230 
-3242 TTTKTTLTSAQRDS
+3242 
-3256 LKGRINIFY
+3256 
-3265 TEVANLDKAVN
+3265 
-3276 EYLNKAAADAKD
+3276 AKD
-3288 LAATT
+3288 IASTT
-3293 KATLERDYLTS
+3293 KATLERDYMTS
-3304 SKTNEAIASSTERM
+3304 TKTNEAIASSTERM
-3318 TALYSANS
+3318 SALYSANG
-3326 QKIMASVLDT
+3326 QKIMASVLET
-3336 WFKDWLNK
+3336 WQKDWLVK
-3344 TPSGNKAEMTIVA
+3344 TPSGNKPELSLVA

-3371 NSGNDEAWINWF
+3371 NVGNDEAWLNWF
-3383 ASLPID
+3383 TSLPID

-3412 ASCQNATKTK
+3412 ATCQNANKTK
-3422 YVAQDNTEINDVGSS
+3422 YIAQDNSEINDIGSS

-3512 IADFESFKTTY
+3512 IADFENFKTTY
-3523 TTEVG
+3523 TTDVG
-3528 SYAGA
+3528 AYAGA

-3541 GNNAV
+3541 GQNAI
-3546 KLKSQADLIDGIKG
+3546 KLKSQADLIDGVKG
-3560 KYVFGMDNNGVFSGM
+3560 KYVMGMDNNGVFSGM
-3575 SMATEQT
+3575 SMVSEQT
-3582 NGTVFSSIGFQADRI
+3582 NGTVLSSIGFQADKI
-3597 FFTTGSSSTKYM
+3597 FFTTGTSSTKYM

-3616 QVIMNSDVFIKNL
+3616 QVVMNSDVFIKNL

-3635 VKSLTAD
+3635 AKSLTAE
-3642 LFNVDKLSAIAG
+3642 LFKVDKLSAIAG
-3654 ELGTLTTYKDPA
+3654 ELGTLITYKDPS
-3666 KPTGARMVLSGS
+3666 KPTGTRTVQTGGK
-3678 LITVYDDNNV
+3678 IEVYDDNNK
-3688 VRVKLG
+3688 VRVRIG
-3694 LW
+3694 FW

>member
-1 MNGFTRAK
+1 MNGLKRAK

-48 DTEIQIIDGEDV
+48 DTEIQIVDGEDV

-124 TEQTGNSTLTGN
+124 TQQTGNSTLTGN
-136 STVVGDTSVAGNS
+136 STVVGNTSVAGNS

-164 GIPIDPKAFQGAL
+164 GVPIDPKAIEGAFK
-177 QDAIDKLE
+177 DALDKLE
-185 ELKEELKEQGEKI
+185 SLKEELKEQGEKI

-218 LIENIKDSEAF
+218 LIENIKDSDAY

-234 GINYIDEEVQKI
+234 GINHIDEEVQKI

-251 EVGQIAQNKVDEVR
+251 EVGQIAQSKVDEVR
-265 AYIEQEIIDTKLI
+265 AYIDQEIIDTKQI
-278 VEQHANDANIRLDE
+278 VEQHVSDANIRLDE

-302 INEEL
+302 ANEAL

-320 DLDDKIGL
+320 ELDDKIGF

-339 VRSDSDEIR
+339 VRSDADEIR

-359 QEIIDRKKQVG
+359 QEVLDRKKQAADTLIVI
-370 EALVVVDQAK
+370 DQTK

-394 GQMIDEAKVALGEET
+394 GQMIDDAKLALGEET

-428 KKVDEFAA
+428 KKVDQVAA
-436 QYVELDKKV
+436 QYVDLDKKV

-459 KEALTQ
+459 KEALTK
-465 SFELKFAEMQN
+465 SFELKFAEMQT
-476 ELGKSSALIT
+476 ELGKSNALISE
-486 DEIKTLAAQ
+486 EIKTLAAQ
-495 DKAITEQISAAQSK
+495 DRAFTEQISTAQSQ
-509 IGDNKAAIDSVE
+509 IGDNKAAINNVE
-521 RTVVDLNKSVV
+521 RTVVDLGKSVA
-532 EKTGQLQASLD
+532 EKTDQIQASLD
-543 TANSNILNANDLAR
+543 TTNASLLNATELAR

-568 PTFKDTNNLTAY
+568 PTFLSGNGGLSAY
-580 VNQTGSTYTRQ
+580 VVPSGSTFTRQ
-591 AKSADNP
+591 AKSTDNP
-598 TTSTHEI
+598 VNSTHEM
-605 LIRST
+605 LLRST
-610 GLLGSGWFPN
+610 ASLGGGWYPTAPTLVAAPN
-620 TPLLSAAANKVFLVK
+620 KTFLIK
-635 QILKIPVGL
+635 QIIKMPKGTYLLPVG
-644 KLQPYG
+644 
-650 NALGTGGL
+650 NATGTGGYL
-658 LKVLGSAEGTGKFE
+658 RVLGNKEGTGKFE
-672 IYYSV
+672 VYYSV
-677 IKCGPDI
+677 VQCGYDAPAAI
-684 GSTIQGHFRPI
+684 HGHFRVI
-695 NSINPPV
+695 AGTNPPLP
-702 ASVEKPV
+702 STTSPV
-709 DVIVAS
+709 DVILAD
-715 YEVWDVTAV
+715 YEVWDITAL
-724 NDTIPKTWRDQV
+724 NDTIPKAWRDQI
-736 TGNASYIEKVEASVK
+736 TGNASYIEKVESSVK
-751 LVDDKV
+751 LVDEKL
-757 VSEAQ
+757 VSETK

-771 NSNKTKTESS
+771 NSNKTKTTSDLA
-781 FVTITKSVSDGDKAL
+781 TIAQSVSDGDKAL

-803 KADLEEADRQS
+803 KAALEEADRKS
-814 NANIQEVTE
+814 NANILEVTE
-823 SLAEFEEATTTKF
+823 SLAEFEQSTTSKF
-836 SSLDTSISK
+836 SELDTSISK
-845 ENLKVQGQIID
+845 ENLKVQGQITD
-856 VEKSV
+856 VQKSV
-861 STLEDNTNTKISGLT
+861 STLESNTNTRINGL
-876 SSIKS
+876 SSSLKT
-881 TDDVAKLAFNNAA
+881 TDDIAKLAFDNAA

-906 TEALAQNL
+906 TEALSQNL

-929 VVTSKGIEDWTTWR
+929 VVTSKGIDDWTRWR
-943 ATGEA
+943 TTGEA

-953 ANALGGYI
+953 ADAFGGHI

-968 GNDEAWVHWK
+968 GNDEAWVHWN

-992 ARFRRVSGETGS
+992 ARFRRVAGESGT
-1004 IYLGVACKTADQTKY
+1004 IYLGVACKNSDQSKY
-1019 VTTTNNL
+1019 VTTTNSL
-1026 AADMGSSNYLLSA
+1026 AGDMGSSNYLLSA
-1039 VKPILGEWQEVVLY
+1039 VKPNLGEWQEVVLY
-1053 LKGKSTGAA
+1053 MKGKSTGAA

-1073 FPAQAEFYAPMFI
+1073 FPAQAEYYAPMFI
-1086 GNYSAQ
+1086 ANYNFQ
-1092 PGISQLNFIIIED
+1092 TGICQLNYIIVED

-1114 STATANDLFKT
+1114 ATATANDLFKT
-1125 ATNRTDAEAE
+1125 ATNRTEAEAE

-1141 ARVENTETGVKNNAE
+1141 SRMQNAETGIQSNAQ
-1156 ALLKTVTKS
+1156 ALLKTATKS
-1165 DLDSAMSRVSTD
+1165 DLDSAMGRVATD

-1182 QNIKVGGVNVVANSE
+1182 NNIKIGGVNAVANSE

-1232 ISFEISVPVAG
+1232 ISFEVSVPVAG
-1243 SVQVYSS
+1243 TVQVYSS
-1250 NGSAHIFSS
+1250 NGSAHFFTT
-1259 SVSVTKANEFQK
+1259 SVTVTKASEFQK
-1271 YEVTV
+1271 FEVTV
-1276 FPKIHTGST
+1276 FPKLHTGST

-1293 GTYTTGRIPTIRR
+1293 GTYGTGRIPTIQK

-1321 PRDVQSSL
+1321 PRDTQSSL
-1329 SANAEAI
+1329 NANAEAI
-1336 KITQADVKKQGDSL
+1336 KVTQAEVKKHGDTL
-1350 SSQSIDISKLRND
+1350 SSQSLDISKLRND
-1363 LILTNAEVGK
+1363 LTITNTEVSK
-1373 KASSEALQ
+1373 KASTEALQ
-1381 TTDSKV
+1381 TTNSQV
-1387 IEQAGQ
+1387 SEQAGL
-1393 IKAVTEQSNTLSAN
+1393 IKAVTEQANTLSAN
-1407 LSKSAPAG
+1407 LNKSAPAG
-1415 TNLLINSNLVGTYNG
+1415 TNLLINSNVVGTYNG
-1430 VSYPHVLYKMGE
+1430 VSYPHLRYKLGE
-1442 DWEVGAKYTL
+1442 EWEVGAKYTL

-1458 VRGTGDTN
+1458 TRGAGDTN
-1466 SNLAVYAGGGT
+1466 SNLAVYAGGGS
-1477 QFLQQVISTAGKV
+1477 QFLQQVINTTGKV

-1495 FTKSNSGLGKY
+1495 FTKTSAGTAKEVH
-1506 INFYMLNKPTADKQ
+1506 FYMLNKPTVDKN

-1536 TTDSWIASPYDFNAA
+1536 TTDNWIASPYDFNAA
-1551 FDQVSANLTEF
+1551 FDQVSANLNEF
-1562 KQTYVTER
+1562 KQTYVTESG
-1570 DALAQRTSKL
+1570 ALAQRTSKL
-1580 EVGMTDVEKNIF
+1580 EAGMSDVEKNIY
-1592 NTAQALNNYAT
+1592 NTTQALNNYAT

-1608 EVTASQTKA
+1608 EVVASQTKA
-1617 FNTSLTKLNES
+1617 FNTSLTKLDEAL
-1628 IKAENDSDSLIP
+1628 KAANDSDSLAG
-1640 DYNLANPDKW
+1640 DYNFKNPDMW
-1650 ISHYSYDMKQYFKT
+1650 YSHYGWDMSQYFKT

-1670 SNTVFRKDTTVPVNC
+1670 GNTVFRKDTSNPVNC
-1685 FNYSLSAVPND
+1685 FNYNKQALPNT
-1696 RAYRISFWVR
+1696 RAYIVSFLVR
-1706 CSSDSNG
+1706 RSSDSNG
-1713 SLSIP
+1713 LCYIP
-1718 VMYGYS
+1718 IGRAKN
-1724 DGLWTI
+1724 DGVFST
-1730 ARYSA
+1730 ANYTS
-1735 VSIPAAQLPVK
+1735 VSVPVAEIPANESWTLISKVINMTSVAETYPQIQL
-1746 DGNWYFVST
+1746 
-1755 VANFT
+1755 
-1760 SNTTIQQLRFGIAL
+1760 GIAL
-1774 GHTGTSGWWEV
+1774 GHTGNAGWWEA
-1785 QGYKVSP
+1785 QGYRITP

-1798 IDSTIVKSSILID
+1798 VDSTIVKSSILVD

-1871 AISTSGG
+1871 AISSSGG
-1878 DNIIKNGD
+1878 DNLIKNGD
-1886 FSKPLEISNWRQNAV
+1886 FSSPLGTLNWRQNSA
-1901 VAGSL
+1901 VAGNL
-1906 FEAYKDSNGITW
+1906 LEVYKDSKGATW
-1918 GHFKSTNT
+1918 GHFKSTDT
-1926 TTNFKGFIETITLA
+1926 TTYFKGFIETLTLA
-1940 EGLETNQKYTLSFK
+1940 DGLEMNQKYTLSFK
-1954 AKSLTAA
+1954 AMSLTAA
-1961 QTQIFLIIHR
+1961 QTQILLIIHR
-1971 RDAAGS
+1971 RDSSGS

-1991 KEVLCTYTFDTNLV
+1991 KETLCTYTFDTNIIN
-2005 DLQYI
+2005 LQHI
-2010 NVILYAQI
+2010 NLILYSQV

-2030 IEKGELATGFR
+2030 LEKGELATGFR
-2041 KNPRELEKGLE
+2041 KNPRELIKDLE
-2052 ANATAIEGTKADV
+2052 ANASAIEGTKADV
-2065 KKNGEQIASIS
+2065 QKNGEKITSLA
-2076 ENYVTLKSAV
+2076 ENYATLKSTV
-2086 DNNKLSADGKFQ
+2086 DNNKTAVDGKFQ

-2114 ITNLESGYKQLNQ
+2114 INNLESSYKQLNQ

-2175 IATSTRY
+2175 IASSTRY
-2182 DTYAAIANATA
+2182 DTYAAVANATA

-2212 DSIGVNI
+2212 DSIGVNL
-2219 ATVKNALISLGANP
+2219 APVKNALISLGANP
-2233 FTIDQITGRDAYIL
+2233 FTLDQITGRDAYIL

-2254 SGRGIELHSTPDTGP
+2254 SGRGIELHATPDTGP

-2274 IMLGVQVVSGIPIG
+2274 IMLAVQVVSGIPIG

-2315 AKEVFAEEIKVFKAQ
+2315 AKEVFAQEIKVFKAQ
-2330 LDILRYS
+2330 LDTLRYS

-2383 RIKYTAAAGLV
+2383 RIKYKATAGLV

-2408 IGLPTFTVA
+2408 VGLPSFVVA

-2425 GIFPSDVK
+2425 GIFPSDLK
-2433 ATAFEAIPLGLRFD
+2433 ASAFEAIPLGLRFD
-2447 NAPSGGTFTI
+2447 NAPSGGTFTV
-2457 TNMFVSRGN
+2457 TNMFISRGN

-2487 DTFIKADAN
+2487 DTFIKADVN
-2496 KGVIVQQINQYD
+2496 KGVIAQQIQQYD
-2508 AAVPGGLS
+2508 ATVPGGLS
-2516 TVVKTTK
+2516 SVVKTTK

-2534 TLKNTEISQLQT
+2534 TLRNTEISQLQT

-2576 FKKGNNGVGVYNN
+2576 FKKGNNGVSVYNN
-2589 AANGNVTVTRIAKSS
+2589 AGNGNVTVTRVAKSS
-2604 DNPTTSTHELEIKT
+2604 DNPTTSTYEIEIKT
-2618 IGAANPTWGGFFQL
+2618 IGAASPTWGGFVQL
-2632 VYGRANAVFIIKY
+2632 VYGRANAVFVIKY
-2645 LIKLPIGYKLVIA
+2645 LIKLPVGYKLMNA
-2658 GNSMGTG
+2658 GNYMGTG
-2665 AIERFVGSAE
+2665 AIDRFIGSTE
-2675 GTGKFETYIRLI
+2675 GTGKFETYIRMI
-2687 KCGAAGSFSNSGH
+2687 KCGAVGSFSNSGH
-2700 VYVAGGATPTATTPL
+2700 VYVAGGSTPTANAPL

-2737 QDFVSTATDSIST
+2737 QDFVSSATDSIST

-2756 SWAAKLV
+2756 TWAAKLT

-2771 KNSAYILNADITNTT
+2771 KNGAYILNADITNTNVE
-2786 IDRAIA
+2786 RAIA
-2792 ASSQKLTSEYTTA
+2792 ASSQKITSEYTNA
-2805 MSVQPLSS
+2805 MSVQPLGS
-2813 GAGKIFDKPLT
+2813 GGGKIFVKPLT
-2824 WRQPV
+2824 WRQAI

-2834 LVIKTPITINAYMTK
+2834 LVIKTPITVGAYMTK
-2849 IKISGYNYNNKE
+2849 VKISGYNYNNKE
-2861 DNTFDMDLAFY
+2861 DNIFDLDLAFY

-2877 TPFYQNMTAR
+2877 VPFYPNMTSR
-2887 SFGITMD
+2887 SFGITLD
-2894 ETNAITKGLALALDS
+2894 ENNATTKGLALALDS

-2936 HTNPPDYFKDGWS
+2936 HTNPPDYFKDGWT

-2963 PFTVTSAMETTAG
+2963 PFTVTSMMETTAG
-2976 SQAKVDI
+2976 SQAKVDV

-3014 TDTSLRAE
+3014 TDASLRAE

-3030 TTYATAFSTLN
+3030 AAYTTAFSTLN

-3071 ARQELVRLIS
+3071 ARQALVRAIS
-3081 EKAKS
+3081 EKAKE
-3086 LADSAQNSANSKS
+3086 
-3099 KTFTAQPTIPY
+3099 I
-3110 AQGDIWK
+3110 
-3117 NGTTVSVATVGR
+3117 
-3129 TSGAFTASDWT
+3129 
-3140 KVGDITS
+3140 
-3147 ENTSAD
+3147 AD
-3153 TVKVNGVLS
+3153 T
-3162 ATVTANAA
+3162 
-3170 AGKQIADDVMSDL
+3170 
-3183 VITPTEKSAL
+3183 
-3193 YNSYKDMES
+3193 
-3202 NFNRLQNLANPWG
+3202 
-3215 ISVTAAQTAWDSLNN
+3215 
-3230 VSPKFFTDIIST
+3230 
-3242 TTTKTTLTSAQRDS
+3242 
-3256 LKGRINIFY
+3256 
-3265 TEVANLDKAVN
+3265 
-3276 EYLNKAAADAKD
+3276 AKD
-3288 LAATT
+3288 IASTT
-3293 KATLERDYLTS
+3293 KATLERDYMTS
-3304 SKTNEAIASSTERM
+3304 TKTNEAIASSTERM
-3318 TALYSANS
+3318 SALYSANG
-3326 QKIMASVLDT
+3326 QKIMASVLET
-3336 WFKDWLNK
+3336 WQKDWLVK
-3344 TPSGNKAEMTIVA
+3344 TPSGNKPELSLVA

-3371 NSGNDEAWINWF
+3371 NVGNDEAWLNWF
-3383 ASLPID
+3383 TSLPID

-3412 ASCQNATKTK
+3412 ATCQNANKTK
-3422 YVAQDNTEINDVGSS
+3422 YIAQDNSEINDIGSS

-3512 IADFESFKTTY
+3512 IADFENFKTTY
-3523 TTEVG
+3523 TTDVG
-3528 SYAGA
+3528 AYAGA

-3541 GNNAV
+3541 GQNAI
-3546 KLKSQADLIDGIKG
+3546 KLKSQADLIDGVKG
-3560 KYVFGMDNNGVFSGM
+3560 KYVMGMDNNGVFSGM
-3575 SMATEQT
+3575 SMVSEQT
-3582 NGTVFSSIGFQADRI
+3582 NGTVLSSIGFQADKI
-3597 FFTTGSSSTKYM
+3597 FFTTGTSSTKYM

-3616 QVIMNSDVFIKNL
+3616 QVVMNSDVFIKNL
-3629 TAANFK
+3629 TASNFK
-3635 VKSLTAD
+3635 AKSLTAE
-3642 LFNVDKLSAIAG
+3642 LFKVDKLSAIAG
-3654 ELGTLTTYKDPA
+3654 ELGTLTTYKDPS
-3666 KPTGARMVLSGS
+3666 KPNGARMVLSGS

>member
-1 MNGFTRAK
+1 MNGLKRAK

-48 DTEIQIIDGEDV
+48 DTEIQIVDGEDV

-75 SYVSHGDGAIVGVR
+75 SYVSHGEGAIVGVR

-124 TEQTGNSTLTGN
+124 TQQTGNSTLTGN
-136 STVVGDTSVAGNS
+136 STVVGNTSVAGNS
-149 AVAGSMAV
+149 SVAGSMAV

-164 GIPIDPKAFQGAL
+164 GVPIDPKSIEGAFKDAL
-177 QDAIDKLE
+177 DKLE
-185 ELKEELKEQGEKI
+185 GLKEELKEQGEKI
-198 DENKDQVSQ
+198 ENSEQTNQ
-207 EIDEKIKEVEE
+207 AIEEKVKEVEK
-218 LIENIKDSEAF
+218 LIENIKDSDAY

-234 GINYIDEEVQKI
+234 GINHIDEEVQKI

-251 EVGQIAQNKVDEVR
+251 EVGQIAQSKVDEVR
-265 AYIEQEIIDTKLI
+265 AYIDQEIIDTKQI
-278 VEQHANDANIRLDE
+278 VEQHVSDANIRLDE

-302 INEEL
+302 ANEAL

-320 DLDDKIGL
+320 ELDDKIGF

-339 VRSDSDEIR
+339 VRSDADEIR

-359 QEIIDRKKQVG
+359 QEVLDRKKQAADTLIVI
-370 EALVVVDQAK
+370 DQTK
-380 AALKQDIDQ
+380 AVLKQDIDQ

-394 GQMIDEAKVALGEET
+394 GQMIDDAKLALGEET

-428 KKVDEFAA
+428 KKVDQVAA
-436 QYVELDKKV
+436 QYVDLDKKV
-445 DSGFLAEAEARAND
+445 DSGLLAEAEARAND
-459 KEALTQ
+459 KEALTK
-465 SFELKFAEMQN
+465 SFELKFAEMQT
-476 ELGKSSALIT
+476 ELGKSNALISE
-486 DEIKTLAAQ
+486 EIKTLAAQ
-495 DKAITEQISAAQSK
+495 DRAITEQISTAQSQ
-509 IGDNKAAIDSVE
+509 IGDNKAAINSVE
-521 RTVVDLNKSVV
+521 RTVVDLSKSVA
-532 EKTGQLQASLD
+532 EKTDQIQASLD
-543 TANSNILNANDLAR
+543 TTNASLLNATELAR

-568 PTFKDTNNLTAY
+568 PTFLSGNGGLSAY
-580 VNQTGSTYTRQ
+580 VVPSGSTFTRQ
-591 AKSADNP
+591 AKSSDNP
-598 TTSTHEI
+598 VNSTHEM
-605 LIRST
+605 LLRST
-610 GLLGSGWFPN
+610 ASLGGGWYPTVPTLVAAPN
-620 TPLLSAAANKVFLVK
+620 KTFLIK
-635 QILKIPVGL
+635 QIIKMPKGTYLLPVG
-644 KLQPYG
+644 
-650 NALGTGGL
+650 NATGTGGYL
-658 LKVLGSAEGTGKFE
+658 RVLGNKEGTGKFE
-672 IYYSV
+672 VYYSV
-677 IKCGPDI
+677 VQCGYDAPAAI
-684 GSTIQGHFRPI
+684 HGHFRVI
-695 NSINPPV
+695 AGTNPPLPST
-702 ASVEKPV
+702 ANPV
-709 DVIVAS
+709 DVILAD
-715 YEVWDVTAV
+715 YEVWDITAL
-724 NDTIPKTWRDQV
+724 NDTIPKAWRDQI
-736 TGNASYIEKVEASVK
+736 TGNASYIEKVESSVK
-751 LVDDKV
+751 LVDEKL
-757 VSEAQ
+757 VSEAK

-771 NSNKTKTESS
+771 NSNKTKTTSDLA
-781 FVTITKSVSDGDKAL
+781 TIAQSVADGDKAL

-803 KADLEEADRQS
+803 KAALEEADRKS
-814 NANIQEVTE
+814 NANILEVTE
-823 SLAEFEEATTTKF
+823 SLAEFEQSTTSKF
-836 SSLDTSISK
+836 SELDTSISK
-845 ENLKVQGQIID
+845 ENLKVQGQITD
-856 VEKSV
+856 VQKSV
-861 STLEDNTNTKISGLT
+861 STLESNTNTRINGL
-876 SSIKS
+876 SSSLKT
-881 TDDVAKLAFNNAA
+881 TDDIAKLAFDNAA

-906 TEALAQNL
+906 TEALSQNL

-929 VVTSKGIEDWTTWR
+929 VVTSKGIDDWTQWR
-943 ATGEA
+943 TTGEA

-953 ANALGGYI
+953 ADALGGYI

-968 GNDEAWVHWK
+968 GNDEAWVHWN
-978 EFVKI
+978 EFQKI
-983 NPDTLYRVR
+983 DPNKLYRVR
-992 ARFRRVSGETGS
+992 ARFRRVLGETGS
-1004 IYLGVACKTADQTKY
+1004 IYLGVACKNADQSKY
-1019 VTTTNNL
+1019 VTTTNSL
-1026 AADMGSSNYLLSA
+1026 AGDMGSSNYLLSA
-1039 VKPILGEWQEVVLY
+1039 VKPNLGEWQEVVLY
-1053 LKGKSTGAA
+1053 MKGKSIGAA

-1068 DNPRT
+1068 DNTRT
-1073 FPAQAEFYAPMFI
+1073 FPAQAEYYAPMFI
-1086 GNYSAQ
+1086 ANYNFQ
-1092 PGISQLNFIIIED
+1092 TGICQLNYIIVED

-1114 STATANDLFKT
+1114 ATATANDLFKT
-1125 ATNRTDAEAE
+1125 ATNRTEAEAE

-1141 ARVENTETGVKNNAE
+1141 SRMQNAETGIQSNSQ
-1156 ALLKTVTKS
+1156 ALLKTATKS
-1165 DLDSAMSRVSTD
+1165 DLDSAMGRVATD

-1182 QNIKVGGVNVVANSE
+1182 NNIKIGGVNAVANSE

-1232 ISFEISVPVAG
+1232 ISFEVSVPVAG
-1243 SVQVYSS
+1243 TVQVYSS
-1250 NGSAHIFSS
+1250 NGSAHFFTT
-1259 SVSVTKANEFQK
+1259 SVTVTKASEFQK
-1271 YEVTV
+1271 FEVTV
-1276 FPKIHTGST
+1276 FPKLHTGST

-1293 GTYTTGRIPTIRR
+1293 GTYGTGRIPTIQK

-1321 PRDVQSSL
+1321 PRDTQSSL
-1329 SANAEAI
+1329 NANAEAI
-1336 KITQADVKKQGDSL
+1336 KVTQAEVKKHGDTL
-1350 SSQSIDISKLRND
+1350 SSQSLDISKLRND
-1363 LILTNAEVGK
+1363 LTITNTEVSK
-1373 KASSEALQ
+1373 KASTEALQ
-1381 TTDSKV
+1381 ITNSQV
-1387 IEQAGQ
+1387 SEQAGL
-1393 IKAVTEQSNTLSAN
+1393 IKAVTEQANTLSAN
-1407 LSKSAPAG
+1407 LNKSAPAG
-1415 TNLLINSNLVGTYNG
+1415 TNLLINSNVVGTYNG
-1430 VSYPHVLYKMGE
+1430 VSYPHLRYKLGE

-1458 VRGTGDTN
+1458 TRGAGDTN
-1466 SNLAVYAGGGT
+1466 SNLAVYAGGGS
-1477 QFLQQVISTAGKV
+1477 QFLQQVINTTGKV

-1495 FTKSNSGLGKY
+1495 FTKTSAGTAKEVH
-1506 INFYMLNKPTADKQ
+1506 FYMLNKPTADKN

-1536 TTDSWIASPYDFNAA
+1536 TTDNWIASPYDFNAA
-1551 FDQVSANLTEF
+1551 FDQVSANLNEF
-1562 KQTYVTER
+1562 KQTYVTESG
-1570 DALAQRTSKL
+1570 ALAQRTSKL
-1580 EVGMTDVEKNIF
+1580 EAGMSDVEKNIY
-1592 NTAQALNNYAT
+1592 NTTQALNNYAT

-1617 FNTSLTKLNES
+1617 FNTSLTKLDEAL
-1628 IKAENDSDSLIP
+1628 KAANDSDSLAG
-1640 DYNLANPDKW
+1640 DYNFKNPDMW
-1650 ISHYSYDMKQYFKT
+1650 YSHYGWDMSQYFKT

-1670 SNTVFRKDTTVPVNC
+1670 GNTVFRKDTSNPVNC
-1685 FNYSLSAVPND
+1685 FNYNKQALPNT
-1696 RAYRISFWVR
+1696 RAYIVSFLVR
-1706 CSSDSNG
+1706 RSSDSNG
-1713 SLSIP
+1713 LCYIP
-1718 VMYGYS
+1718 IGRAKN
-1724 DGLWTI
+1724 DGVFST
-1730 ARYSA
+1730 ANYTS
-1735 VSIPAAQLPVK
+1735 VSVPVAEIPANESWTLISKVINMTSVAETYPQIQL
-1746 DGNWYFVST
+1746 
-1755 VANFT
+1755 
-1760 SNTTIQQLRFGIAL
+1760 GIAL
-1774 GHTGTSGWWEV
+1774 GHTGNVGWWEA
-1785 QGYKVSP
+1785 QAYRIAP

-1798 IDSTIVKSSILID
+1798 VDSTIVKSSILVD

-1871 AISTSGG
+1871 AISSSGG

-1886 FSKPLEISNWRQNAV
+1886 FSSPLGTLNWRQNSA
-1901 VAGSL
+1901 VAGNL
-1906 FEAYKDSNGITW
+1906 LEVYKDSKGATW
-1918 GHFKSTNT
+1918 GHFKSTDT
-1926 TTNFKGFIETITLA
+1926 TTYFKGFIETLTLA
-1940 EGLETNQKYTLSFK
+1940 DGLEMNQKYTLSFK
-1954 AKSLTAA
+1954 AMSLTAA
-1961 QTQIFLIIHR
+1961 QTQILLIIHR
-1971 RDAAGS
+1971 RDSSGS

-1991 KEVLCTYTFDTNLV
+1991 KETLCTYTFDTNIIN
-2005 DLQYI
+2005 LQHI
-2010 NVILYAQI
+2010 NLILYSQV

-2030 IEKGELATGFR
+2030 LEKGELATGFR
-2041 KNPRELEKGLE
+2041 KNPRELIKDLE
-2052 ANATAIEGTKADV
+2052 ANASAIEGTKADV
-2065 KKNGEQIASIS
+2065 QKNGEKITSLA
-2076 ENYVTLKSAV
+2076 ENYATLKSTV
-2086 DNNKLSADGKFQ
+2086 DNNKTAVDGKFQ

-2114 ITNLESGYKQLNQ
+2114 INNLESSYKQLNQ

-2175 IATSTRY
+2175 IASSTRY
-2182 DTYAAIANATA
+2182 DTYAAVANATA

-2212 DSIGVNI
+2212 DSIGVNL
-2219 ATVKNALISLGANP
+2219 APVKNALISLGANP
-2233 FTIDQITGRDAYIL
+2233 FTLDQITGRDAYIL

-2254 SGRGIELHSTPDTGP
+2254 SGRGIELHATPDTGP

-2274 IMLGVQVVSGIPIG
+2274 IMLAVQVVSGIPIG

-2330 LDILRYS
+2330 LDTLRYS

-2383 RIKYTAAAGLV
+2383 RIKYTATAGLV

-2408 IGLPTFTVA
+2408 VGLPSFVVA

-2425 GIFPSDVK
+2425 GIFPSDLK
-2433 ATAFEAIPLGLRFD
+2433 ASAFEAIPLGLRFD
-2447 NAPSGGTFTI
+2447 NAPSGGTFTV
-2457 TNMFVSRGN
+2457 TNMFISRGN

-2487 DTFIKADAN
+2487 DTFIKADVN
-2496 KGVIVQQINQYD
+2496 KGVIAQQIQQYD
-2508 AAVPGGLS
+2508 ATVPGGLS
-2516 TVVKTTK
+2516 SVVKTTK
-2523 ATADQTSQDLA
+2523 ATADQTSKDLA
-2534 TLKNTEISQLQT
+2534 TLRNTEISQLQT

-2576 FKKGNNGVGVYNN
+2576 FKKGNNGVSVYNN
-2589 AANGNVTVTRIAKSS
+2589 AGNGNVTVTRVAKSA
-2604 DNPTTSTHELEIKT
+2604 DNPTTSTYEIEIKT
-2618 IGAANPTWGGFFQL
+2618 IGAASPTWGGFVQL
-2632 VYGRANAVFIIKY
+2632 VYGRANAVFVIKY
-2645 LIKLPIGYKLVIA
+2645 LIKLPVGYKLVNA
-2658 GNSMGTG
+2658 GNAMGTG
-2665 AIERFVGSAE
+2665 AIDRFIGSTE
-2675 GTGKFETYIRLI
+2675 GTGKFETYIRMI
-2687 KCGAAGSFSNSGH
+2687 KCGAVGSFSNSGH
-2700 VYVAGGATPTATTPL
+2700 VYVAGGTTPTATAPL

-2737 QDFVSTATDSIST
+2737 QDFVSSATDSIST

-2756 SWAAKLV
+2756 TWAAKLT

-2771 KNSAYILNADITNTT
+2771 KNGAYILNADITNTNVE
-2786 IDRAIA
+2786 RAIA
-2792 ASSQKLTSEYTTA
+2792 ASSQKITSEYTNA
-2805 MSVQPLSS
+2805 MSVQPLGS
-2813 GAGKIFDKPLT
+2813 GGGKIFVKPLT
-2824 WRQPV
+2824 WRQAI

-2834 LVIKTPITINAYMTK
+2834 LVIKTPITVGAYMTK
-2849 IKISGYNYNNKE
+2849 VKISGYNYNNKE
-2861 DNTFDMDLAFY
+2861 DNIFDLDLAFY

-2877 TPFYQNMTAR
+2877 VPFYPNMTSR
-2887 SFGITMD
+2887 SFGITLD
-2894 ETNAITKGLALALDS
+2894 ENNATTKGLALALDS

-2936 HTNPPDYFKDGWS
+2936 HTNPPDYFKDGWT

-2963 PFTVTSAMETTAG
+2963 PFTVTSMMETTAG
-2976 SQAKVDI
+2976 SQAKVDV

-3014 TDTSLRAE
+3014 TDASLRAE

-3030 TTYATAFSTLN
+3030 AAYATAFSTLN
-3041 TYLAALFANMN
+3041 TYLASLFANMN

-3071 ARQELVRLIS
+3071 ARQALVRAIS
-3081 EKAKS
+3081 EKAKE
-3086 LADSAQNSANSKS
+3086 
-3099 KTFTAQPTIPY
+3099 I
-3110 AQGDIWK
+3110 
-3117 NGTTVSVATVGR
+3117 
-3129 TSGAFTASDWT
+3129 
-3140 KVGDITS
+3140 
-3147 ENTSAD
+3147 AD
-3153 TVKVNGVLS
+3153 T
-3162 ATVTANAA
+3162 
-3170 AGKQIADDVMSDL
+3170 
-3183 VITPTEKSAL
+3183 
-3193 YNSYKDMES
+3193 
-3202 NFNRLQNLANPWG
+3202 
-3215 ISVTAAQTAWDSLNN
+3215 
-3230 VSPKFFTDIIST
+3230 
-3242 TTTKTTLTSAQRDS
+3242 
-3256 LKGRINIFY
+3256 
-3265 TEVANLDKAVN
+3265 
-3276 EYLNKAAADAKD
+3276 AKD
-3288 LAATT
+3288 IASTT
-3293 KATLERDYLTS
+3293 KATLERDYMTS
-3304 SKTNEAIASSTERM
+3304 TKTNEAIASSTERM
-3318 TALYSANS
+3318 SALYSANG
-3326 QKIMASVLDT
+3326 QKIMASVLET
-3336 WFKDWLNK
+3336 WQKDWLVK
-3344 TPSGNKAEMTIVA
+3344 TPSGNKPELSLVA

-3371 NSGNDEAWINWF
+3371 NVGNDEAWLNWF
-3383 ASLPID
+3383 TSLPID

-3412 ASCQNATKTK
+3412 ATCQNANKTK
-3422 YVAQDNTEINDVGSS
+3422 YIAQDNSEINDIGSS

-3512 IADFESFKTTY
+3512 IADFENFKTTY
-3523 TTEVG
+3523 TTDVG
-3528 SYAGA
+3528 AYAGA

-3541 GNNAV
+3541 GQNAI
-3546 KLKSQADLIDGIKG
+3546 KLKSQADLIDGVKG
-3560 KYVFGMDNNGVFSGM
+3560 KYVMGMDNNGVFSGM
-3575 SMATEQT
+3575 SMVSEQT
-3582 NGTVFSSIGFQADRI
+3582 NGTVLSSIGFQADRI

-3616 QVIMNSDVFIKNL
+3616 QVVMNSDVFIKNL

-3635 VKSLTAD
+3635 AKSLTAE
-3642 LFNVDKLSAIAG
+3642 LFNVDKLSAITG
-3654 ELGTLTTYKDPA
+3654 ELGTLITYKDPSQPQ
-3666 KPTGARMVLSGS
+3666 KARMVISGTA
-3678 LITVYDDNNV
+3678 LKLYDDNNIE
-3688 VRVKLG
+3688 RIYIG
-3694 LW
+3694 L

>member
-1 MNGFTRAK
+1 MNGLKRAK

-48 DTEIQIIDGEDV
+48 DTEIQIVDGEDV

-124 TEQTGNSTLTGN
+124 TQQTGNSTLTGN
-136 STVVGDTSVAGNS
+136 STVVGNTSVAGNS
-149 AVAGSMAV
+149 SVAGSMAV

-164 GIPIDPKAFQGAL
+164 GVPIDPKAIEGAFK
-177 QDAIDKLE
+177 DALDKLE
-185 ELKEELKEQGEKI
+185 GLKDELKEQGEKI
-198 DENKDQVSQ
+198 ENNEQANQ
-207 EIDEKIKEVEE
+207 AIEEKVKEVEK
-218 LIENIKDSEAF
+218 LIENIKDSDAY

-234 GINYIDEEVQKI
+234 GINHIDEEVQKI

-251 EVGQIAQNKVDEVR
+251 EVGQIAQSKVDEVR
-265 AYIEQEIIDTKLI
+265 AYIDQEIIDTKQI
-278 VEQHANDANIRLDE
+278 VEQHVSDANIRLDE

-302 INEEL
+302 ANEAL

-320 DLDDKIGL
+320 ELDDKIGF

-339 VRSDSDEIR
+339 VRSDADEIR

-359 QEIIDRKKQVG
+359 QEVLDRKKQ
-370 EALVVVDQAK
+370 AADTLIFIDQTK

-394 GQMIDEAKVALGEET
+394 GQMIDDAKLALGEET

-428 KKVDEFAA
+428 KKVDQVAA
-436 QYVELDKKV
+436 QYVDLDKKV

-459 KEALTQ
+459 KEALTK
-465 SFELKFAEMQN
+465 SFELKFAEMQT
-476 ELGKSSALIT
+476 ELGKSNALISE
-486 DEIKTLAAQ
+486 EIKTLAAQ
-495 DKAITEQISAAQSK
+495 DRAFTEQISTAQSQ
-509 IGDNKAAIDSVE
+509 IGDNKAAINNVE
-521 RTVVDLNKSVV
+521 RTVVDLGKSVA
-532 EKTGQLQASLD
+532 EKTDQIQASLD
-543 TANSNILNANDLAR
+543 TTNASLLNATELAR

-568 PTFKDTNNLTAY
+568 PTFLSGNGGVSAY
-580 VNQTGSTYTRQ
+580 VVPSGSTFTRQ
-591 AKSADNP
+591 AKSTDNP
-598 TTSTHEI
+598 VNSTHEM
-605 LIRST
+605 LLRST
-610 GLLGSGWFPN
+610 ASLGGGWYPTVPTLVAAPN
-620 TPLLSAAANKVFLVK
+620 KTFLIK
-635 QILKIPVGL
+635 QIIKMPKGTYLLPVG
-644 KLQPYG
+644 
-650 NALGTGGL
+650 NATGTGGYL
-658 LKVLGSAEGTGKFE
+658 RVLGNKEGTGKFE
-672 IYYSV
+672 VYYSV
-677 IKCGPDI
+677 VQCGYDAPAAI
-684 GSTIQGHFRPI
+684 HGHFRVI
-695 NSINPPV
+695 AGTNPPLPST
-702 ASVEKPV
+702 ANPV
-709 DVIVAS
+709 DVILAD
-715 YEVWDVTAV
+715 YEVWDITAL
-724 NDTIPKTWRDQV
+724 NDTIPKAWRDQI
-736 TGNASYIEKVEASVK
+736 TGNASYIEKVESSVK
-751 LVDDKV
+751 LVDEKL
-757 VSEAQ
+757 VSEAK

-771 NSNKTKTESS
+771 NSNKTKTTSDLA
-781 FVTITKSVSDGDKAL
+781 TIAQSVSDGDKAL

-803 KADLEEADRQS
+803 KAALEEADRKS
-814 NANIQEVTE
+814 NANILEVTE
-823 SLAEFEEATTTKF
+823 SLAEFEQSTTSKF
-836 SSLDTSISK
+836 SELDTSISK
-845 ENLKVQGQIID
+845 ENLKVQGQITD
-856 VEKSV
+856 VQKSV
-861 STLEDNTNTKISGLT
+861 STLESNTNTRINGL
-876 SSIKS
+876 SSSLKT
-881 TDDVAKLAFNNAA
+881 TDDIAKLAFDNAA

-906 TEALAQNL
+906 TEALSQNL

-929 VVTSKGIEDWTTWR
+929 VVTSKGIDDWTRWR
-943 ATGEA
+943 TTGEA

-953 ANALGGYI
+953 ADAFGGYI

-968 GNDEAWVHWK
+968 GNDEAWVHWN

-992 ARFRRVSGETGS
+992 ARFRRVAGESGT
-1004 IYLGVACKTADQTKY
+1004 IYLGVACKNADQSKY
-1019 VTTTNNL
+1019 VTTTNSL
-1026 AADMGSSNYLLSA
+1026 AGDMGSSNYLLSA
-1039 VKPILGEWQEVVLY
+1039 VKPNLGEWQEVVLY
-1053 LKGKSTGAA
+1053 MKGKSTGAA

-1073 FPAQAEFYAPMFI
+1073 FPAQAEYYAPMFI
-1086 GNYSAQ
+1086 ANYNFQ
-1092 PGISQLNFIIIED
+1092 TGICQLNYIIVED

-1114 STATANDLFKT
+1114 ATATANDLFKT
-1125 ATNRTDAEAE
+1125 ATNRTEAEAE

-1141 ARVENTETGVKNNAE
+1141 SRMQNAETGIQSNAQ
-1156 ALLKTVTKS
+1156 ALLKTATKS
-1165 DLDSAMSRVSTD
+1165 DLDSAMGRVATD

-1182 QNIKVGGVNVVANSE
+1182 NNIKIGGVNAVANSE

-1232 ISFEISVPVAG
+1232 ISFEVSVPVAG
-1243 SVQVYSS
+1243 TVQVYSS
-1250 NGSAHIFSS
+1250 NGSAHFFTT
-1259 SVSVTKANEFQK
+1259 SVTVTKASEFQK
-1271 YEVTV
+1271 FEVTV
-1276 FPKIHTGST
+1276 FPKLHTGST

-1293 GTYTTGRIPTIRR
+1293 GTYGTGRIPTIQK

-1321 PRDVQSSL
+1321 PRDTQSSL
-1329 SANAEAI
+1329 NANAEAI
-1336 KITQADVKKQGDSL
+1336 KVTQAEVKKHGDTL
-1350 SSQSIDISKLRND
+1350 SSQSLDISKLRND
-1363 LILTNAEVGK
+1363 LTITNTEVSK
-1373 KASSEALQ
+1373 KASTEALQ
-1381 TTDSKV
+1381 TTNSQV
-1387 IEQAGQ
+1387 SEQAGL
-1393 IKAVTEQSNTLSAN
+1393 IKAVTEQANTLSAN
-1407 LSKSAPAG
+1407 LNKSAPAG
-1415 TNLLINSNLVGTYNG
+1415 TNLLINSNVVGTYNG
-1430 VSYPHVLYKMGE
+1430 VSYPHLRYKLGE

-1458 VRGTGDTN
+1458 TRGAGDTN
-1466 SNLAVYAGGGT
+1466 SNLAVYAGGGS
-1477 QFLQQVISTAGKV
+1477 QFLQQVINTTGKV

-1495 FTKSNSGLGKY
+1495 FTKTSAGTAKEVH
-1506 INFYMLNKPTADKQ
+1506 FYMLNKPTADKN

-1536 TTDSWIASPYDFNAA
+1536 TTDNWIASPYDFNAA
-1551 FDQVSANLTEF
+1551 FDQVSANLNEF
-1562 KQTYVTER
+1562 KQTYVTESG
-1570 DALAQRTSKL
+1570 ALAQRTSKL
-1580 EVGMTDVEKNIF
+1580 EAGMSDVEKNIY
-1592 NTAQALNNYAT
+1592 NTTQALNNYAT

-1617 FNTSLTKLNES
+1617 FNTSLTKLDEAL
-1628 IKAENDSDSLIP
+1628 KAANDSDSLAG
-1640 DYNLANPDKW
+1640 DYNFKNPDMW
-1650 ISHYSYDMKQYFKT
+1650 YSHYGWDMSQYFKT

-1670 SNTVFRKDTTVPVNC
+1670 GNTVFRKDTSNPVNC
-1685 FNYSLSAVPND
+1685 FNYNKQALPNT
-1696 RAYRISFWVR
+1696 RAYIVSFLVR
-1706 CSSDSNG
+1706 RSSDSNG
-1713 SLSIP
+1713 LCYIP
-1718 VMYGYS
+1718 IGRAKN
-1724 DGLWTI
+1724 DGVFST
-1730 ARYSA
+1730 ANYTS
-1735 VSIPAAQLPVK
+1735 VSVPVAEIPANESWTLISKVINMTSVAETYPQIQL
-1746 DGNWYFVST
+1746 
-1755 VANFT
+1755 
-1760 SNTTIQQLRFGIAL
+1760 GIAL
-1774 GHTGTSGWWEV
+1774 GHTGNVGWWEA
-1785 QGYKVSP
+1785 QAYRIAP

-1798 IDSTIVKSSILID
+1798 VDSTIVKSSILVD

-1871 AISTSGG
+1871 AISSSGG

-1886 FSKPLEISNWRQNAV
+1886 FSSPLGTLNWRQNSA
-1901 VAGSL
+1901 VAGNL
-1906 FEAYKDSNGITW
+1906 LEVYKDSKGATW
-1918 GHFKSTNT
+1918 GHFKSTDT
-1926 TTNFKGFIETITLA
+1926 TTYFKGFIETLTLA
-1940 EGLETNQKYTLSFK
+1940 DGLEMNQKYTLSFK
-1954 AKSLTAA
+1954 AMSLTAA
-1961 QTQIFLIIHR
+1961 QTQILLIIHR
-1971 RDAAGS
+1971 RDSSGS

-1991 KEVLCTYTFDTNLV
+1991 KETLCTYTFDTNIIN
-2005 DLQYI
+2005 LQHI
-2010 NVILYAQI
+2010 NLILYSQV

-2030 IEKGELATGFR
+2030 LEKGELATGFR
-2041 KNPRELEKGLE
+2041 KNPRELIKDLE
-2052 ANATAIEGTKADV
+2052 ANASAIEGTKADV
-2065 KKNGEQIASIS
+2065 QKNGEKITSLA
-2076 ENYVTLKSAV
+2076 ENYATLKSTV
-2086 DNNKLSADGKFQ
+2086 DNNKTAVDGKFQ

-2114 ITNLESGYKQLNQ
+2114 INNLESSYKQLNQ

-2175 IATSTRY
+2175 IASSTRY
-2182 DTYAAIANATA
+2182 DTYAAVANATA

-2212 DSIGVNI
+2212 DSIGVNL
-2219 ATVKNALISLGANP
+2219 APVKNALISLGANP
-2233 FTIDQITGRDAYIL
+2233 FTLDQITGRDAYIL

-2254 SGRGIELHSTPDTGP
+2254 SGRGIELHATPDTGP

-2274 IMLGVQVVSGIPIG
+2274 IMLAVQVVSGIPIG

-2330 LDILRYS
+2330 LDTLRYS

-2383 RIKYTAAAGLV
+2383 RIKYTATAGLV

-2408 IGLPTFTVA
+2408 VGLPSFVVA

-2425 GIFPSDVK
+2425 GIFPSDLK
-2433 ATAFEAIPLGLRFD
+2433 ASAFEAIPLGLRFD
-2447 NAPSGGTFTI
+2447 NAPSGGTFTV
-2457 TNMFVSRGN
+2457 TNMFISRGN

-2487 DTFIKADAN
+2487 DTFIKADVN
-2496 KGVIVQQINQYD
+2496 KGVIAQQIQQYD
-2508 AAVPGGLS
+2508 ATVPGGLS
-2516 TVVKTTK
+2516 SVVKTTK
-2523 ATADQTSQDLA
+2523 ATADQTSKDLA
-2534 TLKNTEISQLQT
+2534 TLRNTEISQLQT

-2576 FKKGNNGVGVYNN
+2576 FKKGNNGVSVYNN
-2589 AANGNVTVTRIAKSS
+2589 AGNGNVTVTRVAKSA
-2604 DNPTTSTHELEIKT
+2604 DNPTTSTYEIEIKT
-2618 IGAANPTWGGFFQL
+2618 IGAASPTWGGFVQL
-2632 VYGRANAVFIIKY
+2632 VYGRANAVFVIKY
-2645 LIKLPIGYKLVIA
+2645 LIKLPVGYKLVNA
-2658 GNSMGTG
+2658 GNAMGTG
-2665 AIERFVGSAE
+2665 AIDRFIGNTE
-2675 GTGKFETYIRLI
+2675 GTGKFETYIRMI
-2687 KCGAAGSFSNSGH
+2687 KCGAVGSFSNSGH
-2700 VYVAGGATPTATTPL
+2700 VYVAGGSTPTATAPL

-2737 QDFVSTATDSIST
+2737 QDFVSSATDSIST

-2756 SWAAKLV
+2756 TWAAKLT

-2771 KNSAYILNADITNTT
+2771 KNGAYILNADITNTNVE
-2786 IDRAIA
+2786 RAIA
-2792 ASSQKLTSEYTTA
+2792 ASSQKITSEYTNA

-2813 GAGKIFDKPLT
+2813 GAGKIFVKPLT
-2824 WRQPV
+2824 WRQAI

-2834 LVIKTPITINAYMTK
+2834 LVIKTPITVGAYMTK
-2849 IKISGYNYNNKE
+2849 VKISGYNYNNKE
-2861 DNTFDMDLAFY
+2861 DNIFDLDLAFY

-2877 TPFYQNMTAR
+2877 VPFYPNMTSR
-2887 SFGITMD
+2887 SFGITLD
-2894 ETNAITKGLALALDS
+2894 ENNATTKGLALALDS

-2936 HTNPPDYFKDGWS
+2936 HTNPPDYFKDGWT

-2963 PFTVTSAMETTAG
+2963 PFTVTSMMETTAG
-2976 SQAKVDI
+2976 SQAKVDV
-2983 PMAQLSDIA
+2983 PMSQLSDIA

-3014 TDTSLRAE
+3014 TDASLRAE

-3030 TTYATAFSTLN
+3030 TAYATAFSTLN

-3071 ARQELVRLIS
+3071 ARQALVRAIS
-3081 EKAKS
+3081 EKAKE
-3086 LADSAQNSANSKS
+3086 
-3099 KTFTAQPTIPY
+3099 I
-3110 AQGDIWK
+3110 
-3117 NGTTVSVATVGR
+3117 
-3129 TSGAFTASDWT
+3129 
-3140 KVGDITS
+3140 
-3147 ENTSAD
+3147 AD
-3153 TVKVNGVLS
+3153 T
-3162 ATVTANAA
+3162 
-3170 AGKQIADDVMSDL
+3170 
-3183 VITPTEKSAL
+3183 
-3193 YNSYKDMES
+3193 
-3202 NFNRLQNLANPWG
+3202 
-3215 ISVTAAQTAWDSLNN
+3215 
-3230 VSPKFFTDIIST
+3230 
-3242 TTTKTTLTSAQRDS
+3242 
-3256 LKGRINIFY
+3256 
-3265 TEVANLDKAVN
+3265 
-3276 EYLNKAAADAKD
+3276 AKD
-3288 LAATT
+3288 IASTT
-3293 KATLERDYLTS
+3293 KATLERDYMTS
-3304 SKTNEAIASSTERM
+3304 TKTNEAIASSTERM
-3318 TALYSANS
+3318 SALYSANG
-3326 QKIMASVLDT
+3326 QKIMASVLET
-3336 WFKDWLNK
+3336 WQKDWLVK
-3344 TPSGNKAEMTIVA
+3344 TPSGNRPELSLVA

-3371 NSGNDEAWINWF
+3371 NVGNDEAWLNWF
-3383 ASLPID
+3383 TSLPID

-3412 ASCQNATKTK
+3412 ATCQNANKTK
-3422 YVAQDNTEINDVGSS
+3422 YIAQDNSEINDIGSS

-3512 IADFESFKTTY
+3512 IADFENFKTTY
-3523 TTEVG
+3523 TTDVG
-3528 SYAGA
+3528 AYAGA

-3541 GNNAV
+3541 GQNAI
-3546 KLKSQADLIDGIKG
+3546 KLKSQADLIDGVKG
-3560 KYVFGMDNNGVFSGM
+3560 KYVMGMDNNGVFTGM
-3575 SMATEQT
+3575 SMVSEQT
-3582 NGTVFSSIGFQADRI
+3582 NGTVLSSIGFQADRI

-3616 QVIMNSDVFIKNL
+3616 QVLMNSDVFIKNL

-3635 VKSLTAD
+3635 AKSLTAE
-3642 LFNVDKLSAIAG
+3642 LFNVDKLSAITG
-3654 ELGTLTTYKDPA
+3654 ELGTLITYKDPSQPQ
-3666 KPTGARMVLSGS
+3666 KARMVISGTA
-3678 LITVYDDNNV
+3678 LKLYDDNNIE
-3688 VRVKLG
+3688 RIYIG
-3694 LW
+3694 L

>member
-1 MNGFTRAK
+1 MNGLKRAK

-48 DTEIQIIDGEDV
+48 DTEIQIVDGEDV

-124 TEQTGNSTLTGN
+124 TQQTGNSTLTGN
-136 STVVGDTSVAGNS
+136 STVVGNTSVAGNS

-164 GIPIDPKAFQGAL
+164 GVPIDPKAIEGAFK
-177 QDAIDKLE
+177 DALNKLE
-185 ELKEELKEQGEKI
+185 SLKEELKEQGEKI
-198 DENKDQVSQ
+198 DETKDQVSQ

-218 LIENIKDSEAF
+218 LIENIKDSDAF

-234 GINYIDEEVQKI
+234 GMKHFDEEVQKI
-246 HDQVK
+246 HEQVK
-251 EVGQIAQNKVDEVR
+251 EVNQIAQNKVDEVR
-265 AYIEQEIIDTKLI
+265 AYIDQEINNTKLI
-278 VEQHANDANIRLDE
+278 VDQHNNEANLRLDE

-302 INEEL
+302 ANEAL

-320 DLDDKIGL
+320 ELDDKIGF
-328 IKRETDSIIAD
+328 IKSETDSIIAD
-339 VRSDSDEIR
+339 VRSDSNEIR
-348 LVAENAKKVAD
+348 LVAENAKKIAD
-359 QEIIDRKKQVG
+359 QEVLDRKKQAADTLNVI
-370 EALVVVDQAK
+370 DQTK

-394 GQMIDEAKVALGEET
+394 GQMIDDAKLALGEET

-417 EPIVNQTEAAV
+417 EPVVTQTEAAV
-428 KKVDEFAA
+428 KKVDQVAA
-436 QYVELDKKV
+436 QYVDLDKKV

-459 KEALTQ
+459 KEALTK
-465 SFELKFAEMQN
+465 SFELKFAEMQT
-476 ELGKSSALIT
+476 ELGKSNALISE
-486 DEIKTLAAQ
+486 EIKTLAAQ
-495 DKAITEQISAAQSK
+495 DRAFTEQISTAQSQ
-509 IGDNKAAIDSVE
+509 IGDNKAAINNVE
-521 RTVVDLNKSVV
+521 RTVVDLGKSVA
-532 EKTGQLQASLD
+532 EKTDQIQASLD
-543 TANSNILNANDLAR
+543 TTNASLLNATELAR

-568 PTFKDTNNLTAY
+568 PTFLSGNGGLSAY
-580 VNQTGSTYTRQ
+580 VVPSGSTFTRQ
-591 AKSADNP
+591 AKSTDNP
-598 TTSTHEI
+598 VNSTHEM
-605 LIRST
+605 LLRST
-610 GLLGSGWFPN
+610 VSLGGGWYPTVPTLVAAPN
-620 TPLLSAAANKVFLVK
+620 KTFLIK
-635 QILKIPVGL
+635 QIIKMPMGTYLLPVG
-644 KLQPYG
+644 
-650 NALGTGGL
+650 NATGTGGYL
-658 LKVLGSAEGTGKFE
+658 RVLGNKEGTGKFE
-672 IYYSV
+672 VYYSV
-677 IKCGPDI
+677 VQCGYDAPAAI
-684 GSTIQGHFRPI
+684 HGHFRVI
-695 NSINPPV
+695 AGTNPPLPST
-702 ASVEKPV
+702 ANPV
-709 DVIVAS
+709 DVILAD
-715 YEVWDVTAV
+715 YEVWDITAL
-724 NDTIPKTWRDQV
+724 NDTIPKAWRDQI
-736 TGNASYIEKVEASVK
+736 TGNASYIEKVESSVK
-751 LVDDKV
+751 LVDEKL
-757 VSEAQ
+757 VSEAK

-771 NSNKTKTESS
+771 NSNKTKTTSDLA
-781 FVTITKSVSDGDKAL
+781 TIAQSVSDGDKAL

-803 KADLEEADRQS
+803 KAALEEADRKS
-814 NANIQEVTE
+814 NANILEVTE
-823 SLAEFEEATTTKF
+823 SLAEFEQSTTSKF
-836 SSLDTSISK
+836 SELDTSISK
-845 ENLKVQGQIID
+845 ENLKVQGQITD
-856 VEKSV
+856 VQKSV
-861 STLEDNTNTKISGLT
+861 STLESNTNTRINGL
-876 SSIKS
+876 SSSLKT
-881 TDDVAKLAFNNAA
+881 TDDIAKLAFDNAA

-906 TEALAQNL
+906 TEALSQNL

-929 VVTSKGIEDWTTWR
+929 VVTSKGIDDWTQWR
-943 ATGEA
+943 TTGEA

-953 ANALGGYI
+953 ADALGGYI

-968 GNDEAWVHWK
+968 GNDEAWVHWN
-978 EFVKI
+978 EFQKI
-983 NPDTLYRVR
+983 DPNKLYRVR
-992 ARFRRVSGETGS
+992 ARFRRVLGETGS
-1004 IYLGVACKTADQTKY
+1004 IYLGVACKNADQSKY
-1019 VTTTNNL
+1019 VTTTNSL
-1026 AADMGSSNYLLSA
+1026 AGDMGSSNYLLSA
-1039 VKPILGEWQEVVLY
+1039 IKPNLGEWQEVVLY
-1053 LKGKSTGAA
+1053 MKGKSTGAA

-1068 DNPRT
+1068 ENPRT

-1086 GNYSAQ
+1086 ANYNFQ
-1092 PGISQLNFIIIED
+1092 TGICQLNYIIVED

-1114 STATANDLFKT
+1114 ATATANDLFKT
-1125 ATNRTDAEAE
+1125 ATNRTEAEAE
-1135 RTSKLE
+1135 RTTKLE
-1141 ARVENTETGVKNNAE
+1141 SRMQNAETGILSNAQ
-1156 ALLKTVTKS
+1156 ALSKTATKS
-1165 DLDSAMSRVSTD
+1165 DLESAMGRVATD

-1182 QNIKVGGVNVVANSE
+1182 NNIKIGGVNAVANSE

-1232 ISFEISVPVAG
+1232 ISFEVSVPVAG
-1243 SVQVYSS
+1243 TVQVYSS
-1250 NGSAHIFSS
+1250 NGSAHFFTT
-1259 SVSVTKANEFQK
+1259 SVTVTKANEFQK
-1271 YEVTV
+1271 FEVTV
-1276 FPKIHTGST
+1276 FPKLHTGST

-1293 GTYTTGRIPTIRR
+1293 GTYGTGRIPTIQK

-1321 PRDVQSSL
+1321 PRDTQSSL
-1329 SANAEAI
+1329 NANAEAI
-1336 KITQADVKKQGDSL
+1336 KLTQAEVKKHGDSL
-1350 SSQSIDISKLRND
+1350 SSQSLDISKLRND
-1363 LILTNAEVGK
+1363 LTITNTEVSK
-1373 KASSEALQ
+1373 KASTEALQ
-1381 TTDSKV
+1381 TTNSQV
-1387 IEQAGQ
+1387 TEQAGQ
-1393 IKAVTEQSNTLSAN
+1393 IKAVTEQANTLSAN
-1407 LSKSAPAG
+1407 LNKSAPAG
-1415 TNLLINSNLVGTYNG
+1415 TNLLINSNVVGNYDG
-1430 VSYPHVLYKMGE
+1430 VSYPHLRYKLGE

-1458 VRGTGDTN
+1458 TRGAGDTN
-1466 SNLAVYAGGGT
+1466 SNLAVYAGGGS
-1477 QFLQQVISTAGKV
+1477 QFLQQVINTTGKV

-1495 FTKSNSGLGKY
+1495 FTKTSAGTAKEVH
-1506 INFYMLNKPTADKQ
+1506 FYMLNKPTADKN

-1536 TTDSWIASPYDFNAA
+1536 TTDNWIASPYDFNAA
-1551 FDQVSANLTEF
+1551 FDQVSANLNEF
-1562 KQTYVTER
+1562 KQTYVTESG
-1570 DALAQRTSKL
+1570 ALAQRTSKL
-1580 EVGMTDVEKNIF
+1580 EAGMSDVEKNIY
-1592 NTAQALNNYAT
+1592 NTTQALNNYAT

-1617 FNTSLTKLNES
+1617 FNTSLTKLDEAL
-1628 IKAENDSDSLIP
+1628 KAANDSDSLAG
-1640 DYNLANPDKW
+1640 DYNFKNPDMW
-1650 ISHYSYDMKQYFKT
+1650 YSHYGWDMSQYFKT

-1670 SNTVFRKDTTVPVNC
+1670 GNTVFRKDTSNPVNC
-1685 FNYSLSAVPND
+1685 FNYNKQALPNT
-1696 RAYRISFWVR
+1696 RAYIVSFLVR
-1706 CSSDSNG
+1706 RSSDSNG
-1713 SLSIP
+1713 LCYIP
-1718 VMYGYS
+1718 IGRAKN
-1724 DGLWTI
+1724 DGVFST
-1730 ARYSA
+1730 ANYTR
-1735 VSIPAAQLPVK
+1735 VSVPVAEIPANESWTLISKVINMTSVAETYPQIQL
-1746 DGNWYFVST
+1746 
-1755 VANFT
+1755 
-1760 SNTTIQQLRFGIAL
+1760 GIAL
-1774 GHTGTSGWWEV
+1774 GHTGNVGWWEA
-1785 QGYKVSP
+1785 QAYRIAP

-1798 IDSTIVKSSILID
+1798 VDSTIVKSSILVD

-1871 AISTSGG
+1871 AISSSGG

-1886 FSKPLEISNWRQNAV
+1886 FSSPLGTLNWRQNSA
-1901 VAGSL
+1901 VAGNL
-1906 FEAYKDSNGITW
+1906 LEVYKDSKGATW
-1918 GHFKSTNT
+1918 GHFKSTDT
-1926 TTNFKGFIETITLA
+1926 TTYFKGFIETLTLA
-1940 EGLETNQKYTLSFK
+1940 DGLEMNQKYTLSFK
-1954 AKSLTAA
+1954 AMSLTAA
-1961 QTQIFLIIHR
+1961 QTQILLIIHR
-1971 RDAAGS
+1971 RDSSGS

-1991 KEVLCTYTFDTNLV
+1991 KETLCTYTFDTNIIN
-2005 DLQYI
+2005 LQHI
-2010 NVILYAQI
+2010 NLILYSQV

-2030 IEKGELATGFR
+2030 LEKGELATGFR
-2041 KNPRELEKGLE
+2041 KNPRELIKDLE
-2052 ANATAIEGTKADV
+2052 ANASAIEGTKADV
-2065 KKNGEQIASIS
+2065 QKNGEKITSLA
-2076 ENYVTLKSAV
+2076 ENYATLKSTV
-2086 DNNKLSADGKFQ
+2086 DNNKTAVDGKFQ

-2114 ITNLESGYKQLNQ
+2114 INNLESSYKQLNQ

-2175 IATSTRY
+2175 IASSTRY
-2182 DTYAAIANATA
+2182 DTYAAVANATA
-2193 MSNAIAAIP
+2193 MSNAISAIP

-2212 DSIGVNI
+2212 DSIGVNL
-2219 ATVKNALISLGANP
+2219 APVKNALISLGANP
-2233 FTIDQITGRDAYIL
+2233 FTLDQITGRDAYIL

-2254 SGRGIELHSTPDTGP
+2254 SGRGIELHATPDTGP

-2274 IMLGVQVVSGIPIG
+2274 IMLAIQVVSGIPIG

-2330 LDILRYS
+2330 LDTLRYS

-2383 RIKYTAAAGLV
+2383 RIKYTATAGLV

-2408 IGLPTFTVA
+2408 VGLPSFVVA

-2425 GIFPSDVK
+2425 GIFPSDLK
-2433 ATAFEAIPLGLRFD
+2433 ASAFEAIPLGLRFD
-2447 NAPSGGTFTI
+2447 NAPSGGTFTV
-2457 TNMFVSRGN
+2457 TNMFISRGN

-2487 DTFIKADAN
+2487 DTFIKADVN
-2496 KGVIVQQINQYD
+2496 KGVIAQQIQQYD
-2508 AAVPGGLS
+2508 ATVPGGLS
-2516 TVVKTTK
+2516 SVVKTTK
-2523 ATADQTSQDLA
+2523 ATADQTSKDLA
-2534 TLKNTEISQLQT
+2534 TLRNTEISQLQT

-2576 FKKGNNGVGVYNN
+2576 FKKGNNGVSVYNN
-2589 AANGNVTVTRIAKSS
+2589 AGNGNVTVTRVAKSA
-2604 DNPTTSTHELEIKT
+2604 DNPTTSTYEIEIKT
-2618 IGAANPTWGGFFQL
+2618 IGAASPTWGGFVQL
-2632 VYGRANAVFIIKY
+2632 VYGRANAVFVIKY
-2645 LIKLPIGYKLVIA
+2645 LIKLPVGYKLVNA
-2658 GNSMGTG
+2658 GNAMGTG
-2665 AIERFVGSAE
+2665 AIDRFIGSTE
-2675 GTGKFETYIRLI
+2675 GTGKFETYIRMI
-2687 KCGAAGSFSNSGH
+2687 KCGAVGSFSNSGH
-2700 VYVAGGATPTATTPL
+2700 VYVAGGTTPTATAPL

-2737 QDFVSTATDSIST
+2737 QDFVSSATDSIST

-2756 SWAAKLV
+2756 TWAAKLT

-2771 KNSAYILNADITNTT
+2771 KNGAYILNADITNTNVE
-2786 IDRAIA
+2786 RAIA
-2792 ASSQKLTSEYTTA
+2792 ASSQKITSEYTNA
-2805 MSVQPLSS
+2805 MSVQPLGS
-2813 GAGKIFDKPLT
+2813 GGGKIFVKPLT
-2824 WRQPV
+2824 WRQAI

-2834 LVIKTPITINAYMTK
+2834 LVIKTPITVGAYMTK
-2849 IKISGYNYNNKE
+2849 VKISGYNYNNKE
-2861 DNTFDMDLAFY
+2861 DNIFDLDLAFY

-2877 TPFYQNMTAR
+2877 VPFYPNMTSR
-2887 SFGITMD
+2887 SFGITLD
-2894 ETNAITKGLALALDS
+2894 ENNATTKGLALALDS

-2936 HTNPPDYFKDGWS
+2936 HTNPPDYFKDGWT

-2963 PFTVTSAMETTAG
+2963 PFTVTSMMETTAG
-2976 SQAKVDI
+2976 SQAKVDV

-3014 TDTSLRAE
+3014 TDASLRAE

-3030 TTYATAFSTLN
+3030 AAYATAFSTLN
-3041 TYLAALFANMN
+3041 TYLASLFANMN

-3071 ARQELVRLIS
+3071 ARQALVRAIS
-3081 EKAKS
+3081 EKAKE
-3086 LADSAQNSANSKS
+3086 
-3099 KTFTAQPTIPY
+3099 I
-3110 AQGDIWK
+3110 
-3117 NGTTVSVATVGR
+3117 
-3129 TSGAFTASDWT
+3129 
-3140 KVGDITS
+3140 
-3147 ENTSAD
+3147 AD
-3153 TVKVNGVLS
+3153 T
-3162 ATVTANAA
+3162 
-3170 AGKQIADDVMSDL
+3170 
-3183 VITPTEKSAL
+3183 
-3193 YNSYKDMES
+3193 
-3202 NFNRLQNLANPWG
+3202 
-3215 ISVTAAQTAWDSLNN
+3215 
-3230 VSPKFFTDIIST
+3230 
-3242 TTTKTTLTSAQRDS
+3242 
-3256 LKGRINIFY
+3256 
-3265 TEVANLDKAVN
+3265 
-3276 EYLNKAAADAKD
+3276 AKD
-3288 LAATT
+3288 IASTT
-3293 KATLERDYLTS
+3293 KATLERDYMTS
-3304 SKTNEAIASSTERM
+3304 TKTNEAIASSTERM
-3318 TALYSANS
+3318 SALYSANG
-3326 QKIMASVLDT
+3326 QKIMASVLET
-3336 WFKDWLNK
+3336 WQKDWLVK
-3344 TPSGNKAEMTIVA
+3344 TPSGNKPELSLVA

-3371 NSGNDEAWINWF
+3371 NVGNDEAWLNWF
-3383 ASLPID
+3383 TSLPID

-3412 ASCQNATKTK
+3412 ATCQNANKTK
-3422 YVAQDNTEINDVGSS
+3422 YIAQDNSEINDIGSS

-3512 IADFESFKTTY
+3512 IADFENFKTTY
-3523 TTEVG
+3523 TTDVG
-3528 SYAGA
+3528 AYAGA

-3541 GNNAV
+3541 GQNAI
-3546 KLKSQADLIDGIKG
+3546 KLKSQADLIDGVKG
-3560 KYVFGMDNNGVFSGM
+3560 KYVMGMDNNGVFSGM
-3575 SMATEQT
+3575 SMVSEQT
-3582 NGTVFSSIGFQADRI
+3582 NGTVLSSIGFQADRI

-3616 QVIMNSDVFIKNL
+3616 QVVMNSDVFIKNL

-3635 VKSLTAD
+3635 AKSLTAE
-3642 LFNVDKLSAIAG
+3642 LFNVDKLSAITG
-3654 ELGTLTTYKDPA
+3654 ELGTLITYKDPSQPQ
-3666 KPTGARMVLSGS
+3666 KARMVISGTA
-3678 LITVYDDNNV
+3678 LKLYDDNNIE
-3688 VRVKLG
+3688 RIYIG
-3694 LW
+3694 L

>member
-1 MNGFTRAK
+1 MNGLKRAK

-48 DTEIQIIDGEDV
+48 DTEIQIVDGEDV

-104 KVDSGTTVSIK
+104 KVDSGTTVAIK

-124 TEQTGNSTLTGN
+124 TQQTGNSTLTGN
-136 STVVGDTSVAGNS
+136 STVVGNTSVAGNS

-164 GIPIDPKAFQGAL
+164 GVPIDPKAIEGAFK
-177 QDAIDKLE
+177 DALDKLE
-185 ELKEELKEQGEKI
+185 SLKEKLKEQGEKI

-218 LIENIKDSEAF
+218 LIENIKDSDAY

-234 GINYIDEEVQKI
+234 GINHIDEEVQKI

-251 EVGQIAQNKVDEVR
+251 EVGQIAQSKVDEVR
-265 AYIEQEIIDTKLI
+265 AYIDQEIIDTKQI
-278 VEQHANDANIRLDE
+278 VEQHVSDANIRLDE

-302 INEEL
+302 ANEAL

-320 DLDDKIGL
+320 ELDDKIGF

-339 VRSDSDEIR
+339 VRSDADEIR

-359 QEIIDRKKQVG
+359 QEVLDRKKQAADTLIVI
-370 EALVVVDQAK
+370 DQTK

-394 GQMIDEAKVALGEET
+394 GQMIDDAKLALGEET

-428 KKVDEFAA
+428 KKVDQVAA
-436 QYVELDKKV
+436 QYVDLDKKV

-459 KEALTQ
+459 KEALTK
-465 SFELKFAEMQN
+465 SFELKFAEMQT
-476 ELGKSSALIT
+476 ELGKSNALISE
-486 DEIKTLAAQ
+486 EIKTLAAQ
-495 DKAITEQISAAQSK
+495 DRAFTEQISTAQSQ
-509 IGDNKAAIDSVE
+509 IGDNKAAINNVE
-521 RTVVDLNKSVV
+521 RTVVDLGKSVA
-532 EKTGQLQASLD
+532 EKTDQIQASLD
-543 TANSNILNANDLAR
+543 TTNASLLNATELAR

-568 PTFKDTNNLTAY
+568 PTFLSGNGGLSAY
-580 VNQTGSTYTRQ
+580 VVPSGSTFTRQ
-591 AKSADNP
+591 AKSTDNP
-598 TTSTHEI
+598 VNSTHEM
-605 LIRST
+605 LLRST
-610 GLLGSGWFPN
+610 ASLGGGWYPTAPTLVAAPN
-620 TPLLSAAANKVFLVK
+620 KTFLIK
-635 QILKIPVGL
+635 QIIKMPKGTYLLPVG
-644 KLQPYG
+644 
-650 NALGTGGL
+650 NATGTGGYL
-658 LKVLGSAEGTGKFE
+658 RVLGNKEGTGKFE
-672 IYYSV
+672 VYYSV
-677 IKCGPDI
+677 VQCGYDAPAAI
-684 GSTIQGHFRPI
+684 HGHFRVI
-695 NSINPPV
+695 AGTNPPLP
-702 ASVEKPV
+702 STTSPV
-709 DVIVAS
+709 DVILAD
-715 YEVWDVTAV
+715 YEVWDITAL
-724 NDTIPKTWRDQV
+724 NDTIPKAWRDQI
-736 TGNASYIEKVEASVK
+736 TGNASYIEKVESSVK
-751 LVDDKV
+751 LVDEKL
-757 VSEAQ
+757 VSEAK

-771 NSNKTKTESS
+771 NSNKTKTTSDLA
-781 FVTITKSVSDGDKAL
+781 TIAQSVSDGDKAL

-803 KADLEEADRQS
+803 KAALEEADRKS
-814 NANIQEVTE
+814 NANILEVTE
-823 SLAEFEEATTTKF
+823 SLAEFEQSTTSKF
-836 SSLDTSISK
+836 SELDTSISK
-845 ENLKVQGQIID
+845 ENLKVQGQITD
-856 VEKSV
+856 VQKSV
-861 STLEDNTNTKISGLT
+861 STLESNTNTRINGL
-876 SSIKS
+876 SSSLKT
-881 TDDVAKLAFNNAA
+881 TDDIAKLAFDNAA

-906 TEALAQNL
+906 TEALSQNL
-914 LSLKSQTQVTSGVRA
+914 LSLKSQTQVTWGVRA
-929 VVTSKGIEDWTTWR
+929 VVTSKGIDDWTRWR
-943 ATGEA
+943 TTGEA

-953 ANALGGYI
+953 ADAFGGHI

-968 GNDEAWVHWK
+968 GNDEAWVHWN

-992 ARFRRVSGETGS
+992 ARFRRVAGESGT
-1004 IYLGVACKTADQTKY
+1004 IYLGVACKNSDQSKY
-1019 VTTTNNL
+1019 VTTTNSL
-1026 AADMGSSNYLLSA
+1026 AGDMGSSNYLLSA
-1039 VKPILGEWQEVVLY
+1039 VKPNLGEWQEVVLY
-1053 LKGKSTGAA
+1053 MKGKSTGAA

-1073 FPAQAEFYAPMFI
+1073 FPAQAEYYAPMFI
-1086 GNYSAQ
+1086 ANYNFQ
-1092 PGISQLNFIIIED
+1092 TGICQLNYIIVED

-1114 STATANDLFKT
+1114 ATATANDLFKT
-1125 ATNRTDAEAE
+1125 ATNRTEAEAE

-1141 ARVENTETGVKNNAE
+1141 SRMQNAETGIQSNAQ
-1156 ALLKTVTKS
+1156 ALLKTATKS
-1165 DLDSAMSRVSTD
+1165 DLDSAMGRVATD

-1182 QNIKVGGVNVVANSE
+1182 NNIKIGGVNAVANSE

-1232 ISFEISVPVAG
+1232 ISFEVSVPVAG
-1243 SVQVYSS
+1243 TVQVYSS
-1250 NGSAHIFSS
+1250 NGSAHFFTT
-1259 SVSVTKANEFQK
+1259 SVTVTKASEFQK
-1271 YEVTV
+1271 FEVTV
-1276 FPKIHTGST
+1276 FPKLHTGST

-1293 GTYTTGRIPTIRR
+1293 GTYGTGRIPTIQK

-1321 PRDVQSSL
+1321 PRDTQSSL
-1329 SANAEAI
+1329 NANAEAI
-1336 KITQADVKKQGDSL
+1336 KVTQAEVKKHGDTL
-1350 SSQSIDISKLRND
+1350 SSQSLDISKLRND
-1363 LILTNAEVGK
+1363 LTITNTEVSK
-1373 KASSEALQ
+1373 KASTEALQ
-1381 TTDSKV
+1381 TTNSQV
-1387 IEQAGQ
+1387 SEQAGL
-1393 IKAVTEQSNTLSAN
+1393 IKAVTEQANTLSAN
-1407 LSKSAPAG
+1407 LNKSAPAG
-1415 TNLLINSNLVGTYNG
+1415 TNLLINSNVVGTYNG
-1430 VSYPHVLYKMGE
+1430 VSYPHLRYKLGE
-1442 DWEVGAKYTL
+1442 EWEVGAKYTL

-1458 VRGTGDTN
+1458 TRGAGDTN
-1466 SNLAVYAGGGT
+1466 SNLAVYAGGGS
-1477 QFLQQVISTAGKV
+1477 QFLQQVINTTGKV

-1495 FTKSNSGLGKY
+1495 FTKTSAGTAKEVH
-1506 INFYMLNKPTADKQ
+1506 FYMLNKPTVDKN

-1536 TTDSWIASPYDFNAA
+1536 TTDNWIASPYDFNAA
-1551 FDQVSANLTEF
+1551 FDQVSANLNEF
-1562 KQTYVTER
+1562 KQTYVTESG
-1570 DALAQRTSKL
+1570 ALAQRTSKL
-1580 EVGMTDVEKNIF
+1580 EAGMSDVEKNIY
-1592 NTAQALNNYAT
+1592 NTTQALNNYAT

-1608 EVTASQTKA
+1608 EVVASQTKA
-1617 FNTSLTKLNES
+1617 FNTSLTKLDEAL
-1628 IKAENDSDSLIP
+1628 KAANDSDSLAG
-1640 DYNLANPDKW
+1640 DYNFKNPDMW
-1650 ISHYSYDMKQYFKT
+1650 YSHYGWDMSQYFKT

-1670 SNTVFRKDTTVPVNC
+1670 GNTVFRKDTSNPVNC
-1685 FNYSLSAVPND
+1685 FNYNKQALPNT
-1696 RAYRISFWVR
+1696 RAYIVSFLVR
-1706 CSSDSNG
+1706 RSSDSNG
-1713 SLSIP
+1713 LCYIP
-1718 VMYGYS
+1718 IGRAKN
-1724 DGLWTI
+1724 DGVFST
-1730 ARYSA
+1730 ANYTS
-1735 VSIPAAQLPVK
+1735 VSVPVAEIPANESWTLISKVINMTSVAETYPQIQL
-1746 DGNWYFVST
+1746 
-1755 VANFT
+1755 
-1760 SNTTIQQLRFGIAL
+1760 GIAL
-1774 GHTGTSGWWEV
+1774 GHTGNAGWWEA
-1785 QGYKVSP
+1785 QGYRITP

-1798 IDSTIVKSSILID
+1798 VDSTIVKSSILVD

-1886 FSKPLEISNWRQNAV
+1886 FSSPLGTLNWRQNSA
-1901 VAGSL
+1901 VAGNL
-1906 FEAYKDSNGITW
+1906 LEVYKDSKGATW
-1918 GHFKSTNT
+1918 GHFKSTDT
-1926 TTNFKGFIETITLA
+1926 TTYFKGFIETLTLA
-1940 EGLETNQKYTLSFK
+1940 DGLEMNQKYTLSFK
-1954 AKSLTAA
+1954 AMSLTAA
-1961 QTQIFLIIHR
+1961 QTQILLIIHR
-1971 RDAAGS
+1971 RDSSGS

-1991 KEVLCTYTFDTNLV
+1991 KETLCTYTFDTNIIN
-2005 DLQYI
+2005 LQHI
-2010 NVILYAQI
+2010 NLILYSQV

-2030 IEKGELATGFR
+2030 LEKGELATGFR
-2041 KNPRELEKGLE
+2041 KNPRELIKDLE
-2052 ANATAIEGTKADV
+2052 ANASAIEGTKADV
-2065 KKNGEQIASIS
+2065 QKNGEKITSLA
-2076 ENYVTLKSAV
+2076 ENYATLKSTV
-2086 DNNKLSADGKFQ
+2086 DNNKTAVDGKFQ

-2114 ITNLESGYKQLNQ
+2114 INNLESSYKQLNQ

-2175 IATSTRY
+2175 IASSTRY
-2182 DTYAAIANATA
+2182 DTYAAVANATA

-2212 DSIGVNI
+2212 DSIGVNL
-2219 ATVKNALISLGANP
+2219 APVKNALISLGANP
-2233 FTIDQITGRDAYIL
+2233 FTLDQITGRDAYIL

-2254 SGRGIELHSTPDTGP
+2254 SGRGIELHATPDTGP

-2274 IMLGVQVVSGIPIG
+2274 IMLAVQVVSGIPIG

-2330 LDILRYS
+2330 LDTLRYS

-2383 RIKYTAAAGLV
+2383 RIKYTATAGLV

-2408 IGLPTFTVA
+2408 VGLPSFVVA

-2425 GIFPSDVK
+2425 GIFPSDLK
-2433 ATAFEAIPLGLRFD
+2433 ASAFEAIPLGLRFD
-2447 NAPSGGTFTI
+2447 NAPSGGTFTV
-2457 TNMFVSRGN
+2457 TNMFISRGN

-2487 DTFIKADAN
+2487 DTFIKADVN
-2496 KGVIVQQINQYD
+2496 KGVIAQQIQQYD
-2508 AAVPGGLS
+2508 ATVPGGLS
-2516 TVVKTTK
+2516 SVVKTTK
-2523 ATADQTSQDLA
+2523 ATADQTSKDLA
-2534 TLKNTEISQLQT
+2534 TLRNTEISQLQT

-2576 FKKGNNGVGVYNN
+2576 FKKGNNGVSVYNN
-2589 AANGNVTVTRIAKSS
+2589 AGNGNVTVTRVAKSA
-2604 DNPTTSTHELEIKT
+2604 DNPTTSTYEIEIKT
-2618 IGAANPTWGGFFQL
+2618 IGAASPTWGGFVQL
-2632 VYGRANAVFIIKY
+2632 VYGRANAVFVIKY
-2645 LIKLPIGYKLVIA
+2645 LIKLPVGYKLVNA
-2658 GNSMGTG
+2658 GNAMGTG
-2665 AIERFVGSAE
+2665 AIDRFIGNTE
-2675 GTGKFETYIRLI
+2675 GTGKFETYIRMI
-2687 KCGAAGSFSNSGH
+2687 KCGAVGSFSNSGH
-2700 VYVAGGATPTATTPL
+2700 VYVAGGSTPTATAPL

-2737 QDFVSTATDSIST
+2737 QDFVSSATDSIST

-2756 SWAAKLV
+2756 TWAAKLT

-2771 KNSAYILNADITNTT
+2771 KNGAYILNADITNTNVE
-2786 IDRAIA
+2786 RAIA
-2792 ASSQKLTSEYTTA
+2792 ASSQKITSEYTNA

-2813 GAGKIFDKPLT
+2813 GAGKIFVKPLT
-2824 WRQPV
+2824 WRQAI

-2834 LVIKTPITINAYMTK
+2834 LVIKTPITVGAYMTK
-2849 IKISGYNYNNKE
+2849 VKISGYNYNNKE
-2861 DNTFDMDLAFY
+2861 DNIFDLDLAFY

-2877 TPFYQNMTAR
+2877 VPFYSNMTSR
-2887 SFGITMD
+2887 SFGITLD
-2894 ETNAITKGLALALDS
+2894 ESNATTKGLALALDS

-2936 HTNPPDYFKDGWS
+2936 HTNPPDYFKDGWT

-2963 PFTVTSAMETTAG
+2963 PFTVTSMMETTAG
-2976 SQAKVDI
+2976 SQAKVDV

-3014 TDTSLRAE
+3014 TDASLRAE

-3030 TTYATAFSTLN
+3030 AAYATAFSTLN

-3071 ARQELVRLIS
+3071 ARQALVRAIS
-3081 EKAKS
+3081 EKAKE
-3086 LADSAQNSANSKS
+3086 
-3099 KTFTAQPTIPY
+3099 I
-3110 AQGDIWK
+3110 
-3117 NGTTVSVATVGR
+3117 
-3129 TSGAFTASDWT
+3129 
-3140 KVGDITS
+3140 
-3147 ENTSAD
+3147 AD
-3153 TVKVNGVLS
+3153 T
-3162 ATVTANAA
+3162 
-3170 AGKQIADDVMSDL
+3170 
-3183 VITPTEKSAL
+3183 
-3193 YNSYKDMES
+3193 
-3202 NFNRLQNLANPWG
+3202 
-3215 ISVTAAQTAWDSLNN
+3215 
-3230 VSPKFFTDIIST
+3230 
-3242 TTTKTTLTSAQRDS
+3242 
-3256 LKGRINIFY
+3256 
-3265 TEVANLDKAVN
+3265 
-3276 EYLNKAAADAKD
+3276 AKD
-3288 LAATT
+3288 IASTT
-3293 KATLERDYLTS
+3293 KATLERDYMTS
-3304 SKTNEAIASSTERM
+3304 TKTNEAIASSTERM
-3318 TALYSANS
+3318 SALYSANG
-3326 QKIMASVLDT
+3326 QKIMASVLET
-3336 WFKDWLNK
+3336 WQKDWLVK
-3344 TPSGNKAEMTIVA
+3344 TPSGNKTELSLVA

-3371 NSGNDEAWINWF
+3371 NVGNDEAWLNWF
-3383 ASLPID
+3383 TSLPID

-3412 ASCQNATKTK
+3412 ATCQNANKTK
-3422 YVAQDNTEINDVGSS
+3422 YIAQDNSEINDIGSS

-3512 IADFESFKTTY
+3512 IADFENFKTTY
-3523 TTEVG
+3523 TTDVG
-3528 SYAGA
+3528 AYAGA

-3541 GNNAV
+3541 GQNAI
-3546 KLKSQADLIDGIKG
+3546 KLKSQADLIDGVKG
-3560 KYVFGMDNNGVFSGM
+3560 KYVMGMDNNGVFTGM
-3575 SMATEQT
+3575 SMVSEQT
-3582 NGTVFSSIGFQADRI
+3582 NGTVLSSIGFQADRI

-3616 QVIMNSDVFIKNL
+3616 QVLMNSDVFIKNL

-3635 VKSLTAD
+3635 AKSLTAE
-3642 LFNVDKLSAIAG
+3642 LFNVDKLSAITG
-3654 ELGTLTTYKDPA
+3654 ELGTLITYKDPSQPQ
-3666 KPTGARMVLSGS
+3666 KARMVISGTA
-3678 LITVYDDNNV
+3678 LKLYDDNNIE
-3688 VRVKLG
+3688 RIYIG
-3694 LW
+3694 L

>member
-1 MNGFTRAK
+1 MNGLKRAK

-48 DTEIQIIDGEDV
+48 DTEIQIVDGEDV

-124 TEQTGNSTLTGN
+124 TQQTGNSTLTGN
-136 STVVGDTSVAGNS
+136 STVVGNTSVAGNS
-149 AVAGSMAV
+149 SVAGSMAV

-164 GIPIDPKAFQGAL
+164 GVPIDPKAIEGAFK
-177 QDAIDKLE
+177 DALDKLE
-185 ELKEELKEQGEKI
+185 GLKDELKEQGEKI
-198 DENKDQVSQ
+198 ENNEQANQ
-207 EIDEKIKEVEE
+207 AIEEKVKEVEK
-218 LIENIKDSEAF
+218 LIENIKDSDAY

-234 GINYIDEEVQKI
+234 GINHIDEEVQKI

-251 EVGQIAQNKVDEVR
+251 EVGQIAQSKVDEVR
-265 AYIEQEIIDTKLI
+265 AYIDQEIIDTKQI
-278 VEQHANDANIRLDE
+278 VEQHVSDANIRLDE

-302 INEEL
+302 ANEAL

-320 DLDDKIGL
+320 ELDDKIGF

-339 VRSDSDEIR
+339 VRSDADEIR

-359 QEIIDRKKQVG
+359 QEVLDRKKQ
-370 EALVVVDQAK
+370 AADTLIFIDQTK

-394 GQMIDEAKVALGEET
+394 GQMIDDAKLALGEET

-428 KKVDEFAA
+428 KKVDQVAA
-436 QYVELDKKV
+436 QYVDLDKKV

-459 KEALTQ
+459 KEALTK
-465 SFELKFAEMQN
+465 SFELKFAEMQT
-476 ELGKSSALIT
+476 ELGKSNALISE
-486 DEIKTLAAQ
+486 EIKTLAAQ
-495 DKAITEQISAAQSK
+495 DRAFTEQISTAQSQ
-509 IGDNKAAIDSVE
+509 IGDNKAAINNVE
-521 RTVVDLNKSVV
+521 RTVVDLGKSVA
-532 EKTGQLQASLD
+532 EKTDQIQASLD
-543 TANSNILNANDLAR
+543 TTNASLLNATELAR

-568 PTFKDTNNLTAY
+568 PTFLSGNGGVSAY
-580 VNQTGSTYTRQ
+580 VVPSGSTFTRQ
-591 AKSADNP
+591 AKSTDNP
-598 TTSTHEI
+598 VNSTHEM
-605 LIRST
+605 LLRST
-610 GLLGSGWFPN
+610 ASLGGGWYPTVPTLVAAPN
-620 TPLLSAAANKVFLVK
+620 KTFLIK
-635 QILKIPVGL
+635 QIIKMPKGTYLLPVG
-644 KLQPYG
+644 
-650 NALGTGGL
+650 NATGTGGYL
-658 LKVLGSAEGTGKFE
+658 RVLGNKEGTGKFE
-672 IYYSV
+672 VYYSV
-677 IKCGPDI
+677 VQCGYDAPAAI
-684 GSTIQGHFRPI
+684 HGHFRVI
-695 NSINPPV
+695 AGTNPPLPST
-702 ASVEKPV
+702 ANPV
-709 DVIVAS
+709 DVILAD
-715 YEVWDVTAV
+715 YEVWDITAL
-724 NDTIPKTWRDQV
+724 NDTIPKAWRDQI
-736 TGNASYIEKVEASVK
+736 TGNASYIEKVESSVK
-751 LVDDKV
+751 LVDEKL
-757 VSEAQ
+757 VSEAK

-771 NSNKTKTESS
+771 NSNKTKTTSDLA
-781 FVTITKSVSDGDKAL
+781 TIAQSVSDGDKAL

-803 KADLEEADRQS
+803 KAALEEADRKS
-814 NANIQEVTE
+814 NANILEVTE
-823 SLAEFEEATTTKF
+823 SLAEFEQSTTSKF
-836 SSLDTSISK
+836 SELDTSISK
-845 ENLKVQGQIID
+845 ENLKVQGQITD
-856 VEKSV
+856 VQKSV
-861 STLEDNTNTKISGLT
+861 STLESNTNTRINGL
-876 SSIKS
+876 SSSLKT
-881 TDDVAKLAFNNAA
+881 TDDIAKLAFDNAA

-906 TEALAQNL
+906 TEALSQNL

-929 VVTSKGIEDWTTWR
+929 VVTSKGIDDWTRWR
-943 ATGEA
+943 TTGEA

-953 ANALGGYI
+953 ADAFGGYI

-968 GNDEAWVHWK
+968 GNDEAWVHWN

-992 ARFRRVSGETGS
+992 ARFRRVAGESGT
-1004 IYLGVACKTADQTKY
+1004 IYLGVACKNADQSKY
-1019 VTTTNNL
+1019 VTTTNSL
-1026 AADMGSSNYLLSA
+1026 AGDMGSSNYLLSA
-1039 VKPILGEWQEVVLY
+1039 VKPNLGEWQEVVLY
-1053 LKGKSTGAA
+1053 MKGKSIGAA

-1073 FPAQAEFYAPMFI
+1073 FPAQAEYYAPMFI
-1086 GNYSAQ
+1086 ANYNFQ
-1092 PGISQLNFIIIED
+1092 TGICQLNYIIVED

-1114 STATANDLFKT
+1114 ATATANDLFKT
-1125 ATNRTDAEAE
+1125 ATNRTEAEAE

-1141 ARVENTETGVKNNAE
+1141 SRMQNAETGIQSNSQ
-1156 ALLKTVTKS
+1156 ALLKTATKS
-1165 DLDSAMSRVSTD
+1165 DLDSAMGRVATD

-1182 QNIKVGGVNVVANSE
+1182 NNIKIGGVNAVANSE

-1232 ISFEISVPVAG
+1232 ISFEVSVPVAG
-1243 SVQVYSS
+1243 TVQVYSS
-1250 NGSAHIFSS
+1250 NGSAHFFTT
-1259 SVSVTKANEFQK
+1259 SVTVTKASEFQK
-1271 YEVTV
+1271 FEVTV
-1276 FPKIHTGST
+1276 FPKLHTGST

-1293 GTYTTGRIPTIRR
+1293 GTYGTGRIPTIKK

-1321 PRDVQSSL
+1321 PRDTQSSL
-1329 SANAEAI
+1329 NANAEAI
-1336 KITQADVKKQGDSL
+1336 KVTQAEVKKHGDTL
-1350 SSQSIDISKLRND
+1350 SSQSLDISKLRND
-1363 LILTNAEVGK
+1363 LTITNTEISK
-1373 KASSEALQ
+1373 KASTEALQ
-1381 TTDSKV
+1381 TTNSQV
-1387 IEQAGQ
+1387 SEQAGL
-1393 IKAVTEQSNTLSAN
+1393 IKAVTEQANTLSAN
-1407 LSKSAPAG
+1407 LNKSAPAG
-1415 TNLLINSNLVGTYNG
+1415 TNLLINSNVVGTYNG
-1430 VSYPHVLYKMGE
+1430 VSYPHLRYKLGE

-1458 VRGTGDTN
+1458 TRGAGDTN
-1466 SNLAVYAGGGT
+1466 SNLAVYAGGGS
-1477 QFLQQVISTAGKV
+1477 QFLQQVINTTGKV

-1495 FTKSNSGLGKY
+1495 FTKTSAGTAKEVH
-1506 INFYMLNKPTADKQ
+1506 FYMLNKPTADKN

-1536 TTDSWIASPYDFNAA
+1536 TTDNWIASPYDFNAA
-1551 FDQVSANLTEF
+1551 FDQVSANLNEF
-1562 KQTYVTER
+1562 KQTYVTESG
-1570 DALAQRTSKL
+1570 ALAQRTSKL
-1580 EVGMTDVEKNIF
+1580 EAGMSDVEKNIY
-1592 NTAQALNNYAT
+1592 NTTQALNNYAT

-1617 FNTSLTKLNES
+1617 FNTSLTKLDEAL
-1628 IKAENDSDSLIP
+1628 KAANDSDSLAG
-1640 DYNLANPDKW
+1640 DYNFKNPDMW
-1650 ISHYSYDMKQYFKT
+1650 YSHYGWDMSQYFKT

-1670 SNTVFRKDTTVPVNC
+1670 GNTVFRKDTSNPVNC
-1685 FNYSLSAVPND
+1685 FNYNKQALPNT
-1696 RAYRISFWVR
+1696 RAYIVSFLVR
-1706 CSSDSNG
+1706 RSSDSNG
-1713 SLSIP
+1713 LCYIPIGRAKNDGVFSTANYTSVSLP
-1718 VMYGYS
+1718 V
-1724 DGLWTI
+1724 
-1730 ARYSA
+1730 AE
-1735 VSIPAAQLPVK
+1735 IPANESWTLISKVINMTSVAETYPQIQL
-1746 DGNWYFVST
+1746 
-1755 VANFT
+1755 
-1760 SNTTIQQLRFGIAL
+1760 GIAL
-1774 GHTGTSGWWEV
+1774 GHTGNVGWWEA
-1785 QGYKVSP
+1785 QAYRIAP

-1798 IDSTIVKSSILID
+1798 VDSTIVKSSILVD

-1871 AISTSGG
+1871 AISSSGG

-1886 FSKPLEISNWRQNAV
+1886 FSSPLGTLNWRQNSA
-1901 VAGSL
+1901 VAGNL
-1906 FEAYKDSNGITW
+1906 LEVYKDSKGATW
-1918 GHFKSTNT
+1918 GHFKSTDT
-1926 TTNFKGFIETITLA
+1926 TTYFKGFIETLTLA
-1940 EGLETNQKYTLSFK
+1940 DGLEMNQKYTLSFK
-1954 AKSLTAA
+1954 AMSLTAA
-1961 QTQIFLIIHR
+1961 QTQILLIIHR
-1971 RDAAGS
+1971 RDSSGS

-1991 KEVLCTYTFDTNLV
+1991 KETLCTYTFDTNIIN
-2005 DLQYI
+2005 LQHI
-2010 NVILYAQI
+2010 NLILYSQV

-2030 IEKGELATGFR
+2030 LEKGELATGFR
-2041 KNPRELEKGLE
+2041 KNPRELIKDLE
-2052 ANATAIEGTKADV
+2052 ANASAIEGTKADV
-2065 KKNGEQIASIS
+2065 QKNGEKITSLA
-2076 ENYVTLKSAV
+2076 ENYATLKSTV
-2086 DNNKLSADGKFQ
+2086 DNNKTAVDGKFQ

-2114 ITNLESGYKQLNQ
+2114 INNLESSYKQLNQ

-2175 IATSTRY
+2175 IASSTRY
-2182 DTYAAIANATA
+2182 DTYAAVANATA

-2212 DSIGVNI
+2212 DSIGVNL
-2219 ATVKNALISLGANP
+2219 APVKNALISLGANP
-2233 FTIDQITGRDAYIL
+2233 FTLDQITGRDAYIL

-2254 SGRGIELHSTPDTGP
+2254 SGRGIELHATPDTGP

-2274 IMLGVQVVSGIPIG
+2274 IMLAVQVVSGIPIG

-2330 LDILRYS
+2330 LDTLRYS

-2383 RIKYTAAAGLV
+2383 RIKYTATAGLV

-2408 IGLPTFTVA
+2408 VGLPSFVVA

-2425 GIFPSDVK
+2425 GIFPSDLK
-2433 ATAFEAIPLGLRFD
+2433 ASAFEAIPLGLRFD
-2447 NAPSGGTFTI
+2447 NAPSGGTFTV
-2457 TNMFVSRGN
+2457 TNMFISRGN

-2487 DTFIKADAN
+2487 DTFIKADVN
-2496 KGVIVQQINQYD
+2496 KGVIAQQIQQYD
-2508 AAVPGGLS
+2508 ATVPGGLS
-2516 TVVKTTK
+2516 SVVKTTK
-2523 ATADQTSQDLA
+2523 ATADQTSKDLA
-2534 TLKNTEISQLQT
+2534 TLRNTEISQLQT

-2576 FKKGNNGVGVYNN
+2576 FKKGNNGVSVYNN
-2589 AANGNVTVTRIAKSS
+2589 AGNGNVTVTRVAKSA
-2604 DNPTTSTHELEIKT
+2604 DNPTTSTYEIEIKT
-2618 IGAANPTWGGFFQL
+2618 IGAASPTWGGFVQL
-2632 VYGRANAVFIIKY
+2632 VYGRANAVFVIKY
-2645 LIKLPIGYKLVIA
+2645 LIKLPVGYKLVNA
-2658 GNSMGTG
+2658 GNAMGTG
-2665 AIERFVGSAE
+2665 AIDRFIGNTE
-2675 GTGKFETYIRLI
+2675 GTGKFETYIRMI
-2687 KCGAAGSFSNSGH
+2687 KCGAVGSFSNSGH
-2700 VYVAGGATPTATTPL
+2700 VYVAGGSTPTATAPL

-2737 QDFVSTATDSIST
+2737 QDFVSSATDSIST

-2756 SWAAKLV
+2756 TWAAKLT

-2771 KNSAYILNADITNTT
+2771 KNGAYILNADITNTNVE
-2786 IDRAIA
+2786 RAIA
-2792 ASSQKLTSEYTTA
+2792 ASSQKITSEYTNA

-2813 GAGKIFDKPLT
+2813 GAGKIFVKPLT
-2824 WRQPV
+2824 WRQAI

-2834 LVIKTPITINAYMTK
+2834 LVIKTPITVGAYMTK
-2849 IKISGYNYNNKE
+2849 VKISGYNYNNKE
-2861 DNTFDMDLAFY
+2861 DNIFDLDLAFY

-2877 TPFYQNMTAR
+2877 VPFYPNMTSR
-2887 SFGITMD
+2887 SFGITLD
-2894 ETNAITKGLALALDS
+2894 ENNATTKGLALALDS

-2936 HTNPPDYFKDGWS
+2936 HTNPPDYFKDGWT

-2963 PFTVTSAMETTAG
+2963 PFTVTSMMETTAG
-2976 SQAKVDI
+2976 SQAKVDV

-3014 TDTSLRAE
+3014 TDASLRAE

-3030 TTYATAFSTLN
+3030 AAYATAFSTLN
-3041 TYLAALFANMN
+3041 TYLASLFANMN

-3071 ARQELVRLIS
+3071 ARQALVRAIS
-3081 EKAKS
+3081 EKAKE
-3086 LADSAQNSANSKS
+3086 
-3099 KTFTAQPTIPY
+3099 I
-3110 AQGDIWK
+3110 
-3117 NGTTVSVATVGR
+3117 
-3129 TSGAFTASDWT
+3129 
-3140 KVGDITS
+3140 
-3147 ENTSAD
+3147 AD
-3153 TVKVNGVLS
+3153 T
-3162 ATVTANAA
+3162 
-3170 AGKQIADDVMSDL
+3170 
-3183 VITPTEKSAL
+3183 
-3193 YNSYKDMES
+3193 
-3202 NFNRLQNLANPWG
+3202 
-3215 ISVTAAQTAWDSLNN
+3215 
-3230 VSPKFFTDIIST
+3230 
-3242 TTTKTTLTSAQRDS
+3242 
-3256 LKGRINIFY
+3256 
-3265 TEVANLDKAVN
+3265 
-3276 EYLNKAAADAKD
+3276 AKD
-3288 LAATT
+3288 IASTT
-3293 KATLERDYLTS
+3293 KATLERDYMTS
-3304 SKTNEAIASSTERM
+3304 TKTNEAIASSTERM
-3318 TALYSANS
+3318 SALYSANG
-3326 QKIMASVLDT
+3326 QKIMASVLET
-3336 WFKDWLNK
+3336 WQKDWLVK
-3344 TPSGNKAEMTIVA
+3344 TPSGNKPDLSLVA

-3371 NSGNDEAWINWF
+3371 NVGNDEAWLNWF
-3383 ASLPID
+3383 TSLPID

-3412 ASCQNATKTK
+3412 ATCQNANKTK
-3422 YVAQDNTEINDVGSS
+3422 YIAQDNSEINDIGSS

-3512 IADFESFKTTY
+3512 IADFENFKTTY
-3523 TTEVG
+3523 TTDVG
-3528 SYAGA
+3528 AYAGA

-3541 GNNAV
+3541 GQNAI
-3546 KLKSQADLIDGIKG
+3546 KLKSQADLIDGVKG
-3560 KYVFGMDNNGVFSGM
+3560 KYVMGMDNNGVFSGM
-3575 SMATEQT
+3575 SMVSEQT
-3582 NGTVFSSIGFQADRI
+3582 NGTVLSSIGFQADRI

-3616 QVIMNSDVFIKNL
+3616 QVVMNSDVFIKNL

-3635 VKSLTAD
+3635 AKSLTAE
-3642 LFNVDKLSAIAG
+3642 LFNVDKLSAITG
-3654 ELGTLTTYKDPA
+3654 ELGTLITYKDPSQPQ
-3666 KPTGARMVLSGS
+3666 KARMVISGTA
-3678 LITVYDDNNV
+3678 LKLYDDNNIE
-3688 VRVKLG
+3688 RIYIG
-3694 LW
+3694 L

>member
-1 MNGFTRAK
+1 MNGLKRAK

-48 DTEIQIIDGEDV
+48 DTEIQIVDGEDV

-124 TEQTGNSTLTGN
+124 TQQTGNSTLTGN
-136 STVVGDTSVAGNS
+136 STVVGNTSVAGNS
-149 AVAGSMAV
+149 SVAGSMAV

-164 GIPIDPKAFQGAL
+164 GVPIDPKAIEGAFK
-177 QDAIDKLE
+177 DALDKLE
-185 ELKEELKEQGEKI
+185 GLKDELKEQGEKI
-198 DENKDQVSQ
+198 ENNEQANQ
-207 EIDEKIKEVEE
+207 AIEEKVKEVEK
-218 LIENIKDSEAF
+218 LIENIKDSDAY

-234 GINYIDEEVQKI
+234 GINHIDEEVQKI

-251 EVGQIAQNKVDEVR
+251 EVGQIAQSKVDEVR
-265 AYIEQEIIDTKLI
+265 AYIDQEIIDTKQI
-278 VEQHANDANIRLDE
+278 VEQHVSDANIRLDE

-302 INEEL
+302 ANEAL

-320 DLDDKIGL
+320 ELDDKIGF

-339 VRSDSDEIR
+339 VRSDADEIR

-359 QEIIDRKKQVG
+359 QEVLDRKKQ
-370 EALVVVDQAK
+370 AADTLIFIDQTK

-394 GQMIDEAKVALGEET
+394 GQMIDDAKLVLGEET

-428 KKVDEFAA
+428 KKVDQVAA
-436 QYVELDKKV
+436 QYVDLDKKV

-459 KEALTQ
+459 KEALTK
-465 SFELKFAEMQN
+465 SFELKFAEMQT
-476 ELGKSSALIT
+476 ELGKSNALISE
-486 DEIKTLAAQ
+486 EIKTLAAQ
-495 DKAITEQISAAQSK
+495 DRAFTEQISTAQSQ
-509 IGDNKAAIDSVE
+509 IGDNKAAINNVE
-521 RTVVDLNKSVV
+521 RTIVDLGKSVA
-532 EKTGQLQASLD
+532 EKTDQIQASLD
-543 TANSNILNANDLAR
+543 TTNASLLNATELAR

-568 PTFKDTNNLTAY
+568 PTFLSGNGGLSAY
-580 VNQTGSTYTRQ
+580 VVPSGSTFTRQ
-591 AKSADNP
+591 AKSTDNP
-598 TTSTHEI
+598 VNSTHEM
-605 LIRST
+605 LLRST
-610 GLLGSGWFPN
+610 ASLGGGWYPTVPTLVAAPN
-620 TPLLSAAANKVFLVK
+620 KTFLIK
-635 QILKIPVGL
+635 QIIKMPKGTYLLPVG
-644 KLQPYG
+644 
-650 NALGTGGL
+650 NATGTGGYL
-658 LKVLGSAEGTGKFE
+658 RVLGNKEGTGKFE
-672 IYYSV
+672 VYYSV
-677 IKCGPDI
+677 VQCGYDAPAAI
-684 GSTIQGHFRPI
+684 HGHFRVI
-695 NSINPPV
+695 AGTNPPLPST
-702 ASVEKPV
+702 ANPV
-709 DVIVAS
+709 DVILAD
-715 YEVWDVTAV
+715 YEVWDITAL
-724 NDTIPKTWRDQV
+724 NDTIPKAWRDQI
-736 TGNASYIEKVEASVK
+736 TGNASYIEKVESSVK
-751 LVDDKV
+751 LVDEKL
-757 VSEAQ
+757 VSEAK

-771 NSNKTKTESS
+771 NSNKTKTTSDLA
-781 FVTITKSVSDGDKAL
+781 TIAQSVSDGDKAL

-803 KADLEEADRQS
+803 KAALEEADRKS
-814 NANIQEVTE
+814 NANILEVTE
-823 SLAEFEEATTTKF
+823 SLAEFEQSTTSKF
-836 SSLDTSISK
+836 SELDTSISK
-845 ENLKVQGQIID
+845 ENLKVQGQITD
-856 VEKSV
+856 VQKSV
-861 STLEDNTNTKISGLT
+861 STLESNTNTRINGL
-876 SSIKS
+876 SSSLKT
-881 TDDVAKLAFNNAA
+881 TDDIAKLAFDHAA

-906 TEALAQNL
+906 TEALSQNL

-929 VVTSKGIEDWTTWR
+929 VVTSKGIDDWTRWR
-943 ATGEA
+943 TTGEA

-953 ANALGGYI
+953 ADAFGGYI

-968 GNDEAWVHWK
+968 GNDEAWVHWN

-992 ARFRRVSGETGS
+992 ARFRRVAGESGT
-1004 IYLGVACKTADQTKY
+1004 IYLGVACKNADQSKY
-1019 VTTTNNL
+1019 VTTTNSL
-1026 AADMGSSNYLLSA
+1026 AGGMGSSNYLLSA
-1039 VKPILGEWQEVVLY
+1039 VKPNLGEWQEVVLY
-1053 LKGKSTGAA
+1053 MKGKSIGAA

-1073 FPAQAEFYAPMFI
+1073 FPAQAEYYAPMFI
-1086 GNYSAQ
+1086 ANYNFQ
-1092 PGISQLNFIIIED
+1092 TGICQLNYIIVED

-1114 STATANDLFKT
+1114 ATATANDLFKT
-1125 ATNRTDAEAE
+1125 ATNRTEAEAE

-1141 ARVENTETGVKNNAE
+1141 SRMQNAETGIQSNSQ
-1156 ALLKTVTKS
+1156 ALLKTATKS
-1165 DLDSAMSRVSTD
+1165 DLDSAMGRVATD

-1182 QNIKVGGVNVVANSE
+1182 NNIKIGGVNAVANSE

-1232 ISFEISVPVAG
+1232 ISFEVSVPVAG
-1243 SVQVYSS
+1243 TVQVYSS
-1250 NGSAHIFSS
+1250 NRSAHFFTT
-1259 SVSVTKANEFQK
+1259 SVTVTKASEFQK
-1271 YEVTV
+1271 FEVTV
-1276 FPKIHTGST
+1276 FPKLHTGST

-1293 GTYTTGRIPTIRR
+1293 GTYGTGRIPTIQK

-1321 PRDVQSSL
+1321 PRDTQSSL
-1329 SANAEAI
+1329 NANAEAI
-1336 KITQADVKKQGDSL
+1336 KVTQAEVKKHGDTL
-1350 SSQSIDISKLRND
+1350 SSQSLDISKLRND
-1363 LILTNAEVGK
+1363 LTITNTEVSK
-1373 KASSEALQ
+1373 KASTEALQ
-1381 TTDSKV
+1381 TTNSQV
-1387 IEQAGQ
+1387 SEQAGL
-1393 IKAVTEQSNTLSAN
+1393 IKAVTEQANTLSAN
-1407 LSKSAPAG
+1407 LNKSAPAG
-1415 TNLLINSNLVGTYNG
+1415 TNLLINSNVVGTYNG
-1430 VSYPHVLYKMGE
+1430 VSYPHLRYKLGE

-1458 VRGTGDTN
+1458 TRGAGDTN
-1466 SNLAVYAGGGT
+1466 SNLAVYAGGGS
-1477 QFLQQVISTAGKV
+1477 QFLQQVINTTGKV

-1495 FTKSNSGLGKY
+1495 FTKTSAGIAKEVH
-1506 INFYMLNKPTADKQ
+1506 FYMLNKPTADKN

-1536 TTDSWIASPYDFNAA
+1536 TTDNWIASPYDFNAA
-1551 FDQVSANLTEF
+1551 FDQVSANLNEF
-1562 KQTYVTER
+1562 KQTYVTESG
-1570 DALAQRTSKL
+1570 ALAQRTSKL
-1580 EVGMTDVEKNIF
+1580 EAGMSDVEKNIY
-1592 NTAQALNNYAT
+1592 NTTQALNNYAT

-1617 FNTSLTKLNES
+1617 FNTSLTKLDEAL
-1628 IKAENDSDSLIP
+1628 KAANDSDSLAG
-1640 DYNLANPDKW
+1640 DYNFKNPDMW
-1650 ISHYSYDMKQYFKT
+1650 YSHYGWDMSQYFKT

-1670 SNTVFRKDTTVPVNC
+1670 GNTVFRKDTSNPVNC
-1685 FNYSLSAVPND
+1685 FNYNKQALPNT
-1696 RAYRISFWVR
+1696 RAYIVSFLVR
-1706 CSSDSNG
+1706 RSSDSNG
-1713 SLSIP
+1713 LCYIP
-1718 VMYGYS
+1718 IGRAKN
-1724 DGLWTI
+1724 DGVFST
-1730 ARYSA
+1730 ANYTS
-1735 VSIPAAQLPVK
+1735 VSVPVAEIPANESWTLISKVINMTSVAETYPQIQL
-1746 DGNWYFVST
+1746 
-1755 VANFT
+1755 
-1760 SNTTIQQLRFGIAL
+1760 GIAL
-1774 GHTGTSGWWEV
+1774 GHTGNVGWWEA
-1785 QGYKVSP
+1785 QAYRIAP

-1798 IDSTIVKSSILID
+1798 VDSTIVKSSILVD

-1871 AISTSGG
+1871 AISSSGG

-1886 FSKPLEISNWRQNAV
+1886 FSSPLGTLNWRQNSA
-1901 VAGSL
+1901 VAGNL
-1906 FEAYKDSNGITW
+1906 LEVYKDSKGATW
-1918 GHFKSTNT
+1918 GHFKSTDT
-1926 TTNFKGFIETITLA
+1926 TTYFKGFIETLTLA
-1940 EGLETNQKYTLSFK
+1940 DGLEMNQKYTLSFK
-1954 AKSLTAA
+1954 AMSLTAA
-1961 QTQIFLIIHR
+1961 QTQILLIIHR
-1971 RDAAGS
+1971 RDSSGS

-1991 KEVLCTYTFDTNLV
+1991 KETLCTYTFDTNIIN
-2005 DLQYI
+2005 LQHI
-2010 NVILYAQI
+2010 NLILYSQV

-2030 IEKGELATGFR
+2030 LEKGELATGFR
-2041 KNPRELEKGLE
+2041 KNPRELIKDLE
-2052 ANATAIEGTKADV
+2052 ANASAIEGTKADV
-2065 KKNGEQIASIS
+2065 QKNGEKITSLA
-2076 ENYVTLKSAV
+2076 ENYATLKSTV
-2086 DNNKLSADGKFQ
+2086 DNNKTAVDGKFQ

-2114 ITNLESGYKQLNQ
+2114 INNLESSYKQLNQ

-2175 IATSTRY
+2175 IASSTRY
-2182 DTYAAIANATA
+2182 DTYAAVANATA

-2212 DSIGVNI
+2212 DSIGVNL
-2219 ATVKNALISLGANP
+2219 APVKNALISLGANP
-2233 FTIDQITGRDAYIL
+2233 FTLDQITGRDAYIL

-2254 SGRGIELHSTPDTGP
+2254 SGRGIELHATPDTGP

-2274 IMLGVQVVSGIPIG
+2274 IMLAVQVVSGIPIG

-2330 LDILRYS
+2330 LDTLRYS

-2383 RIKYTAAAGLV
+2383 RIKYTATAGLV

-2408 IGLPTFTVA
+2408 VGLPSFVVA

-2425 GIFPSDVK
+2425 GIFPSDLK
-2433 ATAFEAIPLGLRFD
+2433 ASAFEAIPLGLRFD
-2447 NAPSGGTFTI
+2447 NAPSGGTFTV
-2457 TNMFVSRGN
+2457 TNMFISRGN

-2487 DTFIKADAN
+2487 DTFIKADVN
-2496 KGVIVQQINQYD
+2496 KGVIAQQIQQYD
-2508 AAVPGGLS
+2508 ATVPGGLS
-2516 TVVKTTK
+2516 SVVKTTK
-2523 ATADQTSQDLA
+2523 ATADQTSKDLA
-2534 TLKNTEISQLQT
+2534 TLRNTEISQLQT

-2576 FKKGNNGVGVYNN
+2576 FKKGNNGVSVYNN
-2589 AANGNVTVTRIAKSS
+2589 AGNGNVTVTRVAKSA
-2604 DNPTTSTHELEIKT
+2604 DNPTTSTYEIEIKT
-2618 IGAANPTWGGFFQL
+2618 IGAASPTWGGFVQR
-2632 VYGRANAVFIIKY
+2632 VYGRANAVFVIKY
-2645 LIKLPIGYKLVIA
+2645 LIKLPVGYKLMNA
-2658 GNSMGTG
+2658 GNYMGTG
-2665 AIERFVGSAE
+2665 AIDRFIGSTE
-2675 GTGKFETYIRLI
+2675 GTGKFETYIRMI
-2687 KCGAAGSFSNSGH
+2687 KCGAVGSFSNSGH
-2700 VYVAGGATPTATTPL
+2700 VYVAGGTTPTATAPL

-2737 QDFVSTATDSIST
+2737 QDFVSSATDSIST

-2756 SWAAKLV
+2756 TWAAKLT

-2771 KNSAYILNADITNTT
+2771 KNGAYILNADITNTNVE
-2786 IDRAIA
+2786 RAIA
-2792 ASSQKLTSEYTTA
+2792 ASSQKITSEYTNA
-2805 MSVQPLSS
+2805 MSVQPLGS
-2813 GAGKIFDKPLT
+2813 GGGKIFVKPLT
-2824 WRQPV
+2824 WRQAI

-2834 LVIKTPITINAYMTK
+2834 LVIKTPITVGAYMTK
-2849 IKISGYNYNNKE
+2849 VKISGYNYNNKE
-2861 DNTFDMDLAFY
+2861 DNIFDLDLAFY

-2877 TPFYQNMTAR
+2877 VPFYPNMTSR
-2887 SFGITMD
+2887 SFGITLD
-2894 ETNAITKGLALALDS
+2894 ENNATTKGLALALDS

-2936 HTNPPDYFKDGWS
+2936 HTNPPDYFKDGWT

-2963 PFTVTSAMETTAG
+2963 PFTVTSMMETTAG
-2976 SQAKVDI
+2976 SQAKVDV

-3014 TDTSLRAE
+3014 TDASLRAE

-3030 TTYATAFSTLN
+3030 AAYATAFSTLN
-3041 TYLAALFANMN
+3041 TYLASLFANMN

-3071 ARQELVRLIS
+3071 ARQALVRAIS
-3081 EKAKS
+3081 EKAKE
-3086 LADSAQNSANSKS
+3086 
-3099 KTFTAQPTIPY
+3099 I
-3110 AQGDIWK
+3110 
-3117 NGTTVSVATVGR
+3117 
-3129 TSGAFTASDWT
+3129 
-3140 KVGDITS
+3140 
-3147 ENTSAD
+3147 AD
-3153 TVKVNGVLS
+3153 T
-3162 ATVTANAA
+3162 
-3170 AGKQIADDVMSDL
+3170 
-3183 VITPTEKSAL
+3183 
-3193 YNSYKDMES
+3193 
-3202 NFNRLQNLANPWG
+3202 
-3215 ISVTAAQTAWDSLNN
+3215 
-3230 VSPKFFTDIIST
+3230 
-3242 TTTKTTLTSAQRDS
+3242 
-3256 LKGRINIFY
+3256 
-3265 TEVANLDKAVN
+3265 
-3276 EYLNKAAADAKD
+3276 AKD
-3288 LAATT
+3288 IASTT
-3293 KATLERDYLTS
+3293 KATLERDYMTS
-3304 SKTNEAIASSTERM
+3304 TKTNEAIASSTERM
-3318 TALYSANS
+3318 SALYSANG
-3326 QKIMASVLDT
+3326 QKIMASVLET
-3336 WFKDWLNK
+3336 WQKDWLVK
-3344 TPSGNKAEMTIVA
+3344 TPSGNKPELSLVA

-3371 NSGNDEAWINWF
+3371 NVGNDEAWLNWF
-3383 ASLPID
+3383 TSLPID

-3412 ASCQNATKTK
+3412 ATCQNANKTK
-3422 YVAQDNTEINDVGSS
+3422 YIAQDNSEINDIGSS

-3512 IADFESFKTTY
+3512 IADFENFKTTY
-3523 TTEVG
+3523 TNDVG
-3528 SYAGA
+3528 AYAGA

-3541 GNNAV
+3541 GQNAI
-3546 KLKSQADLIDGIKG
+3546 KLKSQADLIDGVKG
-3560 KYVFGMDNNGVFSGM
+3560 KYVMGMDNNGVFSGM
-3575 SMATEQT
+3575 SMVSEQT
-3582 NGTVFSSIGFQADRI
+3582 NGTVLSSIGFQADRI

-3616 QVIMNSDVFIKNL
+3616 QVVMNSDVFIKNL

-3635 VKSLTAD
+3635 AKSLTAE
-3642 LFNVDKLSAIAG
+3642 LFNVDKLSAITG
-3654 ELGTLTTYKDPA
+3654 ELGTLITYKDPSQPQ
-3666 KPTGARMVLSGS
+3666 KARMVISGTA
-3678 LITVYDDNNV
+3678 LKLYDDNNIE
-3688 VRVKLG
+3688 RIYIG
-3694 LW
+3694 L

>member
-1 MNGFTRAK
+1 MNGYKRAK

-48 DTEIQIIDGEDV
+48 DTEIQIVDGEDV

-75 SYVSHGDGAIVGVR
+75 SYVSHGDGVIVGVR

-124 TEQTGNSTLTGN
+124 TQQTGNSTLTGN
-136 STVVGDTSVAGNS
+136 STVVGNTSVAGNS
-149 AVAGSMAV
+149 SVAGSMAV

-164 GIPIDPKAFQGAL
+164 GVPIDPKAIEGAFK
-177 QDAIDKLE
+177 DALDKLE
-185 ELKEELKEQGEKI
+185 SLKEDLKEQGEKI
-198 DENKDQVSQ
+198 DENKDQISQ

-218 LIENIKDSEAF
+218 LIDNIKDSDAY

-234 GINYIDEEVQKI
+234 GINHIDEEVQKI

-251 EVGQIAQNKVDEVR
+251 EVGQIAQNKVDEIR
-265 AYIEQEIIDTKLI
+265 AYIDQEIVDTKQI
-278 VEQHANDANIRLDE
+278 VEQHVSDANIRLDE

-302 INEEL
+302 ANEAL

-320 DLDDKIGL
+320 ELDDKIGF

-348 LVAENAKKVAD
+348 LVAENAKKIAD
-359 QEIIDRKKQVG
+359 QEVLDRKKQAADTLIVI
-370 EALVVVDQAK
+370 DQTK

-394 GQMIDEAKVALGEET
+394 GQMIDDAKLALGEET

-417 EPIVNQTEAAV
+417 EPIVSQTEAAV
-428 KKVDEFAA
+428 KKVDQVAA

-476 ELGKSSALIT
+476 ELGKSNALIS
-486 DEIKTLAAQ
+486 EESKTRAAQ
-495 DKAITEQISAAQSK
+495 DKAITEQISIAQSQ
-509 IGDNKAAIDSVE
+509 IGDNKAAINSVE
-521 RTVVDLNKSVV
+521 RTVVDLTKSVA
-532 EKTGQLQASLD
+532 EKTDQIQASLD
-543 TANSNILNANDLAR
+543 TTNASLLSANELAR

-568 PTFKDTNNLTAY
+568 PTFLSGNGGLSAY
-580 VNQTGSTYTRQ
+580 VVPAGSTLTRQ
-591 AKSADNP
+591 AKSTDNP
-598 TTSTHEI
+598 VNSTHEM
-605 LIRST
+605 LLRST
-610 GLLGSGWFPN
+610 ASLGGGWYPTVPTLVAAPN
-620 TPLLSAAANKVFLVK
+620 KTFLIK
-635 QILKIPVGL
+635 QIIKMPKGTYLLPVG
-644 KLQPYG
+644 
-650 NALGTGGL
+650 NATGTGGYL
-658 LKVLGSAEGTGKFE
+658 RVLGNKEGTGKFE
-672 IYYSV
+672 VYYSV
-677 IKCGPDI
+677 VQCGYDAPAAI
-684 GSTIQGHFRPI
+684 HGHFRVLAGT
-695 NSINPPV
+695 NPPLP
-702 ASVEKPV
+702 STSSPV
-709 DVIVAS
+709 DVILAD
-715 YEVWDVTAV
+715 YEVWDITAL
-724 NDTIPKTWRDQV
+724 NETIPKAWRDQI
-736 TGNASYIEKVEASVK
+736 TGNASYIEKVESSVK
-751 LVDDKV
+751 LVDEKL
-757 VSEAQ
+757 VSEAK

-771 NSNKTKTESS
+771 NSNKTKTTSDLA
-781 FVTITKSVSDGDKAL
+781 TITQSVSDGDKAL

-803 KADLEEADRQS
+803 KAALEEADRQS
-814 NANIQEVTE
+814 NSNILEVTE
-823 SLAEFEEATTTKF
+823 SLAEFEQSTTTKF
-836 SSLDTSISK
+836 TELDTSISK
-845 ENLKVQGQIID
+845 ENLKVQGQIVD
-856 VEKSV
+856 VQKSV
-861 STLEDNTNTKISGLT
+861 STLESNTNTKISGL
-876 SSIKS
+876 SSSLKT
-881 TDDVAKLAFNNAA
+881 TDDIAKLAFDNAA

-906 TEALAQNL
+906 TEALSQNL
-914 LSLKSQTQVTSGVRA
+914 LSLKSQTQVTTGVRA
-929 VVTSKGIEDWTTWR
+929 VVTAKGIDDWSTWR
-943 ATGEA
+943 TTGEA
-948 KVIQD
+948 KVLQD
-953 ANALGGYI
+953 SDAFGCYI

-978 EFVKI
+978 ELVKI

-992 ARFRRVSGETGS
+992 ARFRRVAGENGS
-1004 IYLGVACKTADQTKY
+1004 IYLGIACKTADQTKY

-1039 VKPILGEWQEVVLY
+1039 IKPNLGEWQEVVLY

-1086 GNYSAQ
+1086 GNYAAQ
-1092 PGISQLNFIIIED
+1092 PGISQLNYIIVED

-1114 STATANDLFKT
+1114 ATATANDLFKT
-1125 ATNRTDAEAE
+1125 ATNRTEAEAE

-1141 ARVENTETGVKNNAE
+1141 SRMQNAETGIQSNAQ
-1156 ALLKTVTKS
+1156 ALLKTATKS
-1165 DLDSAMSRVSTD
+1165 DLDSAMGRVATD

-1182 QNIKVGGVNVVANSE
+1182 DNIKIGGVNAVANSE
-1197 APRTSTAATSR
+1197 APRSSTASTSR

-1232 ISFEISVPVAG
+1232 ISFDVNVPVAG
-1243 SVQVYSS
+1243 TVQVYSS
-1250 NGSAHIFSS
+1250 YGSAHYFTT
-1259 SVSVTKANEFQK
+1259 SVTVTKANEFQRFA
-1271 YEVTV
+1271 VTV
-1276 FPKIHTGST
+1276 SPKVHTGST

-1293 GTYTTGRIPTIRR
+1293 GTYGSGRIPTIQK

-1321 PRDVQSSL
+1321 PRDTQSSL
-1329 SANAEAI
+1329 NANAEAI
-1336 KITQADVKKQGDSL
+1336 KVTQAEVKKNGDTL

-1363 LILTNAEVGK
+1363 LTLTNTEVGK
-1373 KASSEALQ
+1373 KASSEALE
-1381 TTDSKV
+1381 TTNSKV
-1387 IEQAGQ
+1387 TEQAGQ
-1393 IKAVTEQSNTLSAN
+1393 IKAVTEQANTLSAN

-1415 TNLLINSNLVGTYNG
+1415 TNLLINSNVIGTYDG

-1458 VRGTGDTN
+1458 KRNNADTN
-1466 SNLAVYAGGGT
+1466 STLGAYVGGG
-1477 QFLQQVISTAGKV
+1477 QQVVQSLTNSNGKV
-1490 ISKIT
+1490 VSKIT
-1495 FTKSNSGLGKY
+1495 FTKNSSGLGKY
-1506 INFYMLNKPTADKQ
+1506 VNFYMLNRPSAAQ
-1520 SVGTVYWA
+1520 GSIGTVYWA
-1528 VLVKGEFI
+1528 VLVKGELI

-1551 FDQVSANLTEF
+1551 FDQVSANLNEF
-1562 KQTYVTER
+1562 KQTYVTESG
-1570 DALAQRTSKL
+1570 ALAQRTSKL
-1580 EVGMTDVEKNIF
+1580 EAGMSDVEKNIY
-1592 NTAQALNNYAT
+1592 NTTQALNNYAT

-1617 FNTSLTKLNES
+1617 FNTSLTKLDES

-1650 ISHYSYDMKQYFKT
+1650 ISHYGYDMKQYFKT
-1664 TTTGKI
+1664 TTTGKVT
-1670 SNTVFRKDTTVPVNC
+1670 NTVFRKDTTVPVNC

-1696 RAYRISFWVR
+1696 RTYRISFWVR

-1713 SLSIP
+1713 SLSVP
-1718 VMYGYS
+1718 VMFGYA
-1724 DGLWTI
+1724 DGLWTT
-1730 ARYSA
+1730 ARYTTLS
-1735 VSIPAAQLPVK
+1735 VPAAMVPAK
-1746 DGNWYFVST
+1746 DGNWYFVS
-1755 VANFT
+1755 VICNLT
-1760 SNTTIQQLRFGIAL
+1760 SNTTIQQMRFGIAL
-1774 GHTGTSGWWEV
+1774 GHTGSAGWWEV
-1785 QGYKVSP
+1785 QGFKVSP

-1798 IDSTIVKSSILID
+1798 VDSTIVKSSILID

-1886 FSKPLEISNWRQNAV
+1886 FSKPLEISNWRQNAA

-1906 FEAYKDSNGITW
+1906 LEVYKDSNGITW

-1926 TTNFKGFIETITLA
+1926 ATYFKGFIETITLA
-1940 EGLETNQKYTLSFK
+1940 EGLEGNQKYTLSFK

-1961 QTQIFLIIHR
+1961 QSQILLIIHR

-1977 NNQIGTTWNNISTD
+1977 NNQIGTSWNNISTD

-2103 ISDNQQNTTQS
+2103 ISNNQQNTTQS
-2114 ITNLESGYKQLNQ
+2114 ISNLESSYKQLNQ

-2175 IATSTRY
+2175 IASSTRY

-2274 IMLGVQVVSGIPIG
+2274 IMLAVQVVSGIPIG

-2330 LDILRYS
+2330 LDTLRYS

-2346 DTKNLSIS
+2346 DTKNLSIT

-2370 KEIPIDKGDPIVA
+2370 KEIPIDKGDPVVA

-2408 IGLPTFTVA
+2408 IGLPSFIVA

-2457 TNMFVSRGN
+2457 TNMFISRGN

-2496 KGVIVQQINQYD
+2496 KGVIAQQIQQYD
-2508 AAVPGGLS
+2508 AGVPGGLS

-2561 AMMITNGKLLQGDVN
+2561 AMMITNGKLVQGDVN
-2576 FKKGNNGVGVYNN
+2576 FKKGNNAVGVYNN
-2589 AANGNVTVTRIAKSS
+2589 AGNGNVAVTRVAKSA

-2618 IGAANPTWGGFFQL
+2618 IGTANPTWGGFYQA
-2632 VYGRANAVFIIKY
+2632 VNGRANAVFVIKY
-2645 LIKLPIGYKLVIA
+2645 LIKLPIGYKLVNA
-2658 GNSMGTG
+2658 GNAMGTG
-2665 AIERFVGSAE
+2665 AIDRFIGSTE
-2675 GTGKFETYIRLI
+2675 GTGKFETYIRMI
-2687 KCGAAGSFSNSGH
+2687 KCGATGSITYSGH
-2700 VYVAGGATPTATTPL
+2700 VYVAGGSTPTATAPL
-2715 VWTLAQIEQYDVTDY
+2715 VWSLAQIEQYDVTDY

-2756 SWAAKLV
+2756 TWAAKLS

-2771 KNSAYILNADITNTT
+2771 KNGAYILNADMTNTNVE
-2786 IDRAIA
+2786 RAIA
-2792 ASSQKLTSEYTTA
+2792 ASSQKITSEYTNA
-2805 MSVQPLSS
+2805 MSVQPLGS
-2813 GAGKIFDKPLT
+2813 GGGKIFVKPLT
-2824 WRQPV
+2824 WRQPI

-2834 LVIKTPITINAYMTK
+2834 LVIKTPITIGAFMTK
-2849 IKISGYNYNNKE
+2849 VKISGYNYNNKE
-2861 DNTFDMDLAFY
+2861 DNIFDLDLAFY

-2877 TPFYQNMTAR
+2877 VPFYPNMTSR
-2887 SFGITMD
+2887 SFGITLD
-2894 ETNAITKGLALALDS
+2894 ESNTTTKGLALALDS

-2936 HTNPPDYFKDGWS
+2936 HTNPPDNFKEGWS

-2963 PFTVTSAMETTAG
+2963 PFTVTSMMETTAG

-2999 VEKKQAKLVWDTLYQ
+2999 VEKKQAKLVWDTLY
-3014 TDTSLRAE
+3014 
-3022 AVTYGISS
+3022 
-3030 TTYATAFSTLN
+3030 
-3041 TYLAALFANMN
+3041 
-3052 VTSTI
+3052 
-3057 DRNQFITNFANVHN
+3057 
-3071 ARQELVRLIS
+3071 
-3081 EKAKS
+3081 
-3086 LADSAQNSANSKS
+3086 
-3099 KTFTAQPTIPY
+3099 
-3110 AQGDIWK
+3110 
-3117 NGTTVSVATVGR
+3117 
-3129 TSGAFTASDWT
+3129 
-3140 KVGDITS
+3140 
-3147 ENTSAD
+3147 
-3153 TVKVNGVLS
+3153 
-3162 ATVTANAA
+3162 
-3170 AGKQIADDVMSDL
+3170 
-3183 VITPTEKSAL
+3183 
-3193 YNSYKDMES
+3193 
-3202 NFNRLQNLANPWG
+3202 
-3215 ISVTAAQTAWDSLNN
+3215 
-3230 VSPKFFTDIIST
+3230 
-3242 TTTKTTLTSAQRDS
+3242 
-3256 LKGRINIFY
+3256 
-3265 TEVANLDKAVN
+3265 
-3276 EYLNKAAADAKD
+3276 
-3288 LAATT
+3288 
-3293 KATLERDYLTS
+3293 
-3304 SKTNEAIASSTERM
+3304 
-3318 TALYSANS
+3318 
-3326 QKIMASVLDT
+3326 
-3336 WFKDWLNK
+3336 
-3344 TPSGNKAEMTIVA
+3344 
-3357 DATCRG
+3357 
-3363 GYALRIGN
+3363 
-3371 NSGNDEAWINWF
+3371 
-3383 ASLPID
+3383 
-3389 DNKYYRVKYRFRR
+3389 
-3402 VSGTGVVYVG
+3402 
-3412 ASCQNATKTK
+3412 
-3422 YVAQDNTEINDVGSS
+3422 
-3437 HYLVAGTAPALG
+3437 
-3449 TWITGTAYFKGRS
+3449 
-3462 AGASAGAGT
+3462 
-3471 LLSPKT
+3471 
-3477 FANKAAFFTPVFI
+3477 
-3490 GNYSGKAGEVDLDFI
+3490 
-3505 DIEDADN
+3505 
-3512 IADFESFKTTY
+3512 
-3523 TTEVG
+3523 
-3528 SYAGA
+3528 
-3533 LQTLVSVY
+3533 
-3541 GNNAV
+3541 
-3546 KLKSQADLIDGIKG
+3546 
-3560 KYVFGMDNNGVFSGM
+3560 
-3575 SMATEQT
+3575 
-3582 NGTVFSSIGFQADRI
+3582 
-3597 FFTTGSSSTKYM
+3597 
-3609 PFIIQDN
+3609 
-3616 QVIMNSDVFIKNL
+3616 
-3629 TAANFK
+3629 
-3635 VKSLTAD
+3635 
-3642 LFNVDKLSAIAG
+3642 
-3654 ELGTLTTYKDPA
+3654 
-3666 KPTGARMVLSGS
+3666 
-3678 LITVYDDNNV
+3678 
-3688 VRVKLG
+3688 
-3694 LW
+3694 

>member
-1 MNGFTRAK
+1 MNGLKRAK
-9 ILSYNAKGRTA
+9 ILSYNAKDRTA

-48 DTEIQIIDGEDV
+48 DTEIQIVDGEDV

-124 TEQTGNSTLTGN
+124 TQQTGNSTLTGN
-136 STVVGDTSVAGNS
+136 STVVGNTSVAGNS

-164 GIPIDPKAFQGAL
+164 GVPIDPKAIEEAFKDAL
-177 QDAIDKLE
+177 DKLE
-185 ELKEELKEQGEKI
+185 SLKEELKEQGEKI

-218 LIENIKDSEAF
+218 LIENIKDSDAY

-234 GINYIDEEVQKI
+234 GINHIDEEVQKI

-251 EVGQIAQNKVDEVR
+251 EVGQIAQSKVDEVR
-265 AYIEQEIIDTKLI
+265 AYIDQEIIDTKQI
-278 VEQHANDANIRLDE
+278 VEQHVSDANIRLDE

-302 INEEL
+302 ANEAL

-320 DLDDKIGL
+320 ELDDKIGF

-339 VRSDSDEIR
+339 VRSDADEIR

-359 QEIIDRKKQVG
+359 QEVLDRKKQAADTLIVI
-370 EALVVVDQAK
+370 DQTK

-394 GQMIDEAKVALGEET
+394 GQMIDDAKLALGEET

-428 KKVDEFAA
+428 KKVDQVAA
-436 QYVELDKKV
+436 QYVDLDKKV

-459 KEALTQ
+459 KEALTK
-465 SFELKFAEMQN
+465 SFELKFAEMQT
-476 ELGKSSALIT
+476 EFGKSNALISE
-486 DEIKTLAAQ
+486 EIKTLAAQ
-495 DKAITEQISAAQSK
+495 DRAFTEQISTAQSQ
-509 IGDNKAAIDSVE
+509 IGDNKAAINNVE
-521 RTVVDLNKSVV
+521 RTVVDLGKSVA
-532 EKTGQLQASLD
+532 EKTDQIQASLD
-543 TANSNILNANDLAR
+543 TTNASLLNATELAR

-568 PTFKDTNNLTAY
+568 PTFLSGNGGLSAY
-580 VNQTGSTYTRQ
+580 VVPSGSTFTRQ
-591 AKSADNP
+591 AKSTDNP
-598 TTSTHEI
+598 VNSTHEM
-605 LIRST
+605 LLRST
-610 GLLGSGWFPN
+610 ASLGGGWYPTAPTLVAAPN
-620 TPLLSAAANKVFLVK
+620 KTFLIK
-635 QILKIPVGL
+635 QIIKMPKGTYLLPVG
-644 KLQPYG
+644 
-650 NALGTGGL
+650 NATGTGGYL
-658 LKVLGSAEGTGKFE
+658 RVLGNKEGTGKFE
-672 IYYSV
+672 VYYSV
-677 IKCGPDI
+677 VQCGYDAPAAI
-684 GSTIQGHFRPI
+684 HGHFRVI
-695 NSINPPV
+695 AGTNPPLP
-702 ASVEKPV
+702 STTSPV
-709 DVIVAS
+709 DVILAD
-715 YEVWDVTAV
+715 YEVWDITAL
-724 NDTIPKTWRDQV
+724 NDTIPKAWRDQI
-736 TGNASYIEKVEASVK
+736 TGNASYIEKVESSVK
-751 LVDDKV
+751 LVDEKL
-757 VSEAQ
+757 VSEAK

-771 NSNKTKTESS
+771 NSNKTKTTSDLA
-781 FVTITKSVSDGDKAL
+781 TIAQSVSDGDKAL

-803 KADLEEADRQS
+803 KAALEEADRKS
-814 NANIQEVTE
+814 NANILEVTE
-823 SLAEFEEATTTKF
+823 SLAEFEQSTTSKF
-836 SSLDTSISK
+836 SELDTSISK
-845 ENLKVQGQIID
+845 ENLKVQGQITD
-856 VEKSV
+856 VQKSV
-861 STLEDNTNTKISGLT
+861 STLESNTNTRINGL
-876 SSIKS
+876 SSSLKN
-881 TDDVAKLAFNNAA
+881 TDDIAKLAFDNAA

-906 TEALAQNL
+906 TEALSQNL

-929 VVTSKGIEDWTTWR
+929 VVTSKGIDDWTRWR
-943 ATGEA
+943 TTGEA

-953 ANALGGYI
+953 ADAFGGYI

-968 GNDEAWVHWK
+968 GNDEAWVHWN

-992 ARFRRVSGETGS
+992 ARFRRVAGESGT
-1004 IYLGVACKTADQTKY
+1004 IYLGVACKNSDQSKY
-1019 VTTTNNL
+1019 VTTTNSL
-1026 AADMGSSNYLLSA
+1026 AGDMGSSNYLLSA
-1039 VKPILGEWQEVVLY
+1039 VKPNLGEWQEVVLY
-1053 LKGKSTGAA
+1053 MKGKSTGAA

-1073 FPAQAEFYAPMFI
+1073 FPAQAEYYAPMFI
-1086 GNYSAQ
+1086 ANYNFQ
-1092 PGISQLNFIIIED
+1092 TGICQLNYIIVED

-1114 STATANDLFKT
+1114 ATATANDLFKT
-1125 ATNRTDAEAE
+1125 ATNRTEAEAE

-1141 ARVENTETGVKNNAE
+1141 SRMQNAETGIQSNAQ
-1156 ALLKTVTKS
+1156 ALLKTATKS
-1165 DLDSAMSRVSTD
+1165 DLDSAMGRVATD

-1182 QNIKVGGVNVVANSE
+1182 NNIKIGGVNAVANSE

-1232 ISFEISVPVAG
+1232 ISFEVSVPVAG
-1243 SVQVYSS
+1243 TVQVYSS
-1250 NGSAHIFSS
+1250 NGSAHFFTT
-1259 SVSVTKANEFQK
+1259 SVTVTKASEFQK
-1271 YEVTV
+1271 FEVTV
-1276 FPKIHTGST
+1276 FPKLHTGST

-1293 GTYTTGRIPTIRR
+1293 GTYGTGRIPTIQK

-1321 PRDVQSSL
+1321 PRDTQSSL
-1329 SANAEAI
+1329 NANAEAI
-1336 KITQADVKKQGDSL
+1336 KVTQAEVRKHGDTL
-1350 SSQSIDISKLRND
+1350 SSQSLDISKLRND
-1363 LILTNAEVGK
+1363 LTITNTEVSK
-1373 KASSEALQ
+1373 KASTEALQ
-1381 TTDSKV
+1381 TTNSQV
-1387 IEQAGQ
+1387 SEQAGL
-1393 IKAVTEQSNTLSAN
+1393 IKAVTEQANTLSAN
-1407 LSKSAPAG
+1407 LNKSAPAG
-1415 TNLLINSNLVGTYNG
+1415 TNLLINSNVVGTYNG
-1430 VSYPHVLYKMGE
+1430 VSYPHLRYKLGE
-1442 DWEVGAKYTL
+1442 EWEVGAKYTL

-1458 VRGTGDTN
+1458 TRGAGDTN
-1466 SNLAVYAGGGT
+1466 SNLAVYAGGGS
-1477 QFLQQVISTAGKV
+1477 QFLQQVINTTGKV

-1495 FTKSNSGLGKY
+1495 FTKTSAGTAKEVH
-1506 INFYMLNKPTADKQ
+1506 FYMLNKPTVDKN

-1536 TTDSWIASPYDFNAA
+1536 TTDNWIASPYDFNAA
-1551 FDQVSANLTEF
+1551 FDQVSANLNEF
-1562 KQTYVTER
+1562 KQTYVTESG
-1570 DALAQRTSKL
+1570 ALAQRTSKL
-1580 EVGMTDVEKNIF
+1580 EAGMSDVEKNIY
-1592 NTAQALNNYAT
+1592 NTTQALNNYAT

-1608 EVTASQTKA
+1608 EVVASQTKA
-1617 FNTSLTKLNES
+1617 FNTSLTKLDEAL
-1628 IKAENDSDSLIP
+1628 KAANDSDSLAG
-1640 DYNLANPDKW
+1640 DYNFKNPDMW
-1650 ISHYSYDMKQYFKT
+1650 YSHYGWDMSQYFKT

-1670 SNTVFRKDTTVPVNC
+1670 GNTVFRKDTSNPVNC
-1685 FNYSLSAVPND
+1685 FNYNKQALPNT
-1696 RAYRISFWVR
+1696 RAYIVSFLVR
-1706 CSSDSNG
+1706 RSSDSNG
-1713 SLSIP
+1713 LCYIP
-1718 VMYGYS
+1718 IGRAKN
-1724 DGLWTI
+1724 DGVFST
-1730 ARYSA
+1730 ANYTS
-1735 VSIPAAQLPVK
+1735 VSVPVAEIPANESWTLISKVINMTSVAETYPQIQL
-1746 DGNWYFVST
+1746 
-1755 VANFT
+1755 
-1760 SNTTIQQLRFGIAL
+1760 GIAL
-1774 GHTGTSGWWEV
+1774 GHTGNAGWWEA
-1785 QGYKVSP
+1785 QGYRITP

-1798 IDSTIVKSSILID
+1798 VDSTIVKSSILVD

-1871 AISTSGG
+1871 AISSSGG
-1878 DNIIKNGD
+1878 DNLIKNGD
-1886 FSKPLEISNWRQNAV
+1886 FSSPLGTLNWRQNSA
-1901 VAGSL
+1901 VAGNL
-1906 FEAYKDSNGITW
+1906 LEVYKDSKGATW
-1918 GHFKSTNT
+1918 GHFKSTDT
-1926 TTNFKGFIETITLA
+1926 TTYFKGFIETLTLA
-1940 EGLETNQKYTLSFK
+1940 DGLEMNQKYTLSFK
-1954 AKSLTAA
+1954 AMSLTAA
-1961 QTQIFLIIHR
+1961 QTQILLIIHR
-1971 RDAAGS
+1971 RDSSGS

-1991 KEVLCTYTFDTNLV
+1991 KETLCTYTFDTNIIN
-2005 DLQYI
+2005 LQHI
-2010 NVILYAQI
+2010 NLILYSQV

-2030 IEKGELATGFR
+2030 LEKGELATGFR
-2041 KNPRELEKGLE
+2041 KNPRELIKDLE
-2052 ANATAIEGTKADV
+2052 ANASAIEGTKADV
-2065 KKNGEQIASIS
+2065 QKNGEKITSLA
-2076 ENYVTLKSAV
+2076 ENYATLKSTV
-2086 DNNKLSADGKFQ
+2086 DNNKTAVDGKFQ

-2114 ITNLESGYKQLNQ
+2114 INNLESSYKQLNQ

-2175 IATSTRY
+2175 IASSTRY
-2182 DTYAAIANATA
+2182 DTYAAVANATA

-2212 DSIGVNI
+2212 DSIGVNL
-2219 ATVKNALISLGANP
+2219 APVKNALISLGANP
-2233 FTIDQITGRDAYIL
+2233 FTLDQITGRDAYIL

-2254 SGRGIELHSTPDTGP
+2254 SGRGIELHATPDTGP

-2274 IMLGVQVVSGIPIG
+2274 IMLAVQVVSGIPIG

-2315 AKEVFAEEIKVFKAQ
+2315 AKEVFAQEIKVFKAQ
-2330 LDILRYS
+2330 LDTLRYS

-2383 RIKYTAAAGLV
+2383 RIKYKATAGLV

-2408 IGLPTFTVA
+2408 VGLPSFVVA

-2425 GIFPSDVK
+2425 GIFPSDLK
-2433 ATAFEAIPLGLRFD
+2433 ASAFEAIPLGLRFD
-2447 NAPSGGTFTI
+2447 NAPSGGTFTV
-2457 TNMFVSRGN
+2457 TNMFISRGN

-2487 DTFIKADAN
+2487 DTFIKADVN
-2496 KGVIVQQINQYD
+2496 KGVIAQQIQQYD
-2508 AAVPGGLS
+2508 ATVPGGLS
-2516 TVVKTTK
+2516 SVVKTTK

-2534 TLKNTEISQLQT
+2534 SLRNTEISQLQT

-2576 FKKGNNGVGVYNN
+2576 FKKGNNGVSVYNN
-2589 AANGNVTVTRIAKSS
+2589 AGNGNVTVTRVAKSS
-2604 DNPTTSTHELEIKT
+2604 DNPTTSTHEIEIKT

-2632 VYGRANAVFIIKY
+2632 VYGRANAVFVIKY
-2645 LIKLPIGYKLVIA
+2645 LIKLPVGYKLVNA
-2658 GNSMGTG
+2658 GNAMGTG
-2665 AIERFVGSAE
+2665 AIDRFIGNTE
-2675 GTGKFETYIRLI
+2675 GTGKFETYIRMI
-2687 KCGAAGSFSNSGH
+2687 KCGAVGSFSNSGH
-2700 VYVAGGATPTATTPL
+2700 VYVAGGSTPTATAPL

-2737 QDFVSTATDSIST
+2737 QDFISSATDSIST

-2756 SWAAKLV
+2756 TWAAKLT

-2771 KNSAYILNADITNTT
+2771 KNGAYILNADITNTNVE
-2786 IDRAIA
+2786 RAIA
-2792 ASSQKLTSEYTTA
+2792 ASSQKITSEYTNA
-2805 MSVQPLSS
+2805 MSVQPLGS
-2813 GAGKIFDKPLT
+2813 GGGKIFVKPLT
-2824 WRQPV
+2824 WRQAI

-2834 LVIKTPITINAYMTK
+2834 LVIKTPITVGAYMTK
-2849 IKISGYNYNNKE
+2849 VKISGYNYNNKE
-2861 DNTFDMDLAFY
+2861 DNIFDLDLAFY

-2877 TPFYQNMTAR
+2877 VPFYPNMTSR
-2887 SFGITMD
+2887 SFGITLD
-2894 ETNAITKGLALALDS
+2894 ENNATTKGLALALDS

-2936 HTNPPDYFKDGWS
+2936 HTNPPDYFKDGWT

-2963 PFTVTSAMETTAG
+2963 PFTVTSMMETTAG
-2976 SQAKVDI
+2976 SQAKVDV

-3014 TDTSLRAE
+3014 TDASLRAE

-3030 TTYATAFSTLN
+3030 AAYATAFSTLN

-3071 ARQELVRLIS
+3071 ARQALVRAIS
-3081 EKAKS
+3081 EKAKE
-3086 LADSAQNSANSKS
+3086 
-3099 KTFTAQPTIPY
+3099 I
-3110 AQGDIWK
+3110 
-3117 NGTTVSVATVGR
+3117 
-3129 TSGAFTASDWT
+3129 
-3140 KVGDITS
+3140 
-3147 ENTSAD
+3147 AD
-3153 TVKVNGVLS
+3153 T
-3162 ATVTANAA
+3162 
-3170 AGKQIADDVMSDL
+3170 
-3183 VITPTEKSAL
+3183 
-3193 YNSYKDMES
+3193 
-3202 NFNRLQNLANPWG
+3202 
-3215 ISVTAAQTAWDSLNN
+3215 
-3230 VSPKFFTDIIST
+3230 
-3242 TTTKTTLTSAQRDS
+3242 
-3256 LKGRINIFY
+3256 
-3265 TEVANLDKAVN
+3265 
-3276 EYLNKAAADAKD
+3276 AKD
-3288 LAATT
+3288 IASTT
-3293 KATLERDYLTS
+3293 KATLERDYMTS
-3304 SKTNEAIASSTERM
+3304 TKTNEAIASSTERM
-3318 TALYSANS
+3318 SALYSANG
-3326 QKIMASVLDT
+3326 QKIMASVLET
-3336 WFKDWLNK
+3336 WQKDWLVK
-3344 TPSGNKAEMTIVA
+3344 TPSGNKPELSLVA

-3371 NSGNDEAWINWF
+3371 NVGNDEAWLNWF
-3383 ASLPID
+3383 TSLPID

-3412 ASCQNATKTK
+3412 ATCQNANKTK
-3422 YVAQDNTEINDVGSS
+3422 YIAQDNSEINDIGSS

-3462 AGASAGAGT
+3462 TGASAGAGT

-3512 IADFESFKTTY
+3512 IADFENFKTTY
-3523 TTEVG
+3523 TTDVG
-3528 SYAGA
+3528 AYAGA

-3541 GNNAV
+3541 GQNAI
-3546 KLKSQADLIDGIKG
+3546 KLKSQADLIDGVKG
-3560 KYVFGMDNNGVFSGM
+3560 KYVMGMDNNGVFSGM
-3575 SMATEQT
+3575 SMVSEQT
-3582 NGTVFSSIGFQADRI
+3582 NGTVLSSIGFQADRI

-3616 QVIMNSDVFIKNL
+3616 QVVMNSDVFIKNL

-3635 VKSLTAD
+3635 AKSLTAE
-3642 LFNVDKLSAIAG
+3642 LFNVDKLSAITG
-3654 ELGTLTTYKDPA
+3654 ELGTLITYKDPSQPQ
-3666 KPTGARMVLSGS
+3666 KARMIISGTA
-3678 LITVYDDNNV
+3678 LKLYDDNNIE
-3688 VRVKLG
+3688 RIYIG
-3694 LW
+3694 L

>member
-1 MNGFTRAK
+1 MNGLKRAK

-48 DTEIQIIDGEDV
+48 DTEIQIVDGEDV

-124 TEQTGNSTLTGN
+124 TQQTGNSTLTGN
-136 STVVGDTSVAGNS
+136 STVVGNTSVAGNS

-164 GIPIDPKAFQGAL
+164 GVPIDPKAIEGAFK
-177 QDAIDKLE
+177 DALDKLE
-185 ELKEELKEQGEKI
+185 SLKEELKEQGEKI

-218 LIENIKDSEAF
+218 LIENIKDSDAY

-234 GINYIDEEVQKI
+234 GINHIDEEVQKI

-251 EVGQIAQNKVDEVR
+251 EVGQIAQSKVDEVR
-265 AYIEQEIIDTKLI
+265 AYIDQEIIDTKQI
-278 VEQHANDANIRLDE
+278 VEQHVSDANIRLDE

-302 INEEL
+302 ANEAL

-320 DLDDKIGL
+320 ELDDKIGF

-339 VRSDSDEIR
+339 VRSDADEIR

-359 QEIIDRKKQVG
+359 QEVLDRKKQAADTLIVI
-370 EALVVVDQAK
+370 DQTK

-394 GQMIDEAKVALGEET
+394 GQMIDDAKLALGEET

-428 KKVDEFAA
+428 KKVDQVAA
-436 QYVELDKKV
+436 QYVDLDKKV

-459 KEALTQ
+459 KEALTK
-465 SFELKFAEMQN
+465 SFELKFAEMQT
-476 ELGKSSALIT
+476 ELGKSNALISE
-486 DEIKTLAAQ
+486 EIKTLAAQ
-495 DKAITEQISAAQSK
+495 DRAFTEQISTAQSQ
-509 IGDNKAAIDSVE
+509 IGDNKAAINNVE
-521 RTVVDLNKSVV
+521 RTVVDLGKSVA
-532 EKTGQLQASLD
+532 EKTDQIQASLD
-543 TANSNILNANDLAR
+543 TTNASLLNATELAR

-568 PTFKDTNNLTAY
+568 PTFLSGNGGLSAY
-580 VNQTGSTYTRQ
+580 VVPSGSTFTRQ
-591 AKSADNP
+591 AKSTDNP
-598 TTSTHEI
+598 VNSTHEM
-605 LIRST
+605 LLRST
-610 GLLGSGWFPN
+610 ASLGGGWYPTAPTLVAAPN
-620 TPLLSAAANKVFLVK
+620 KTFLIK
-635 QILKIPVGL
+635 QIIKMPKGTYLLPVG
-644 KLQPYG
+644 
-650 NALGTGGL
+650 NATGTGGYL
-658 LKVLGSAEGTGKFE
+658 RVLGNKEGTGKFE
-672 IYYSV
+672 VYYSV
-677 IKCGPDI
+677 VQCGYDAPAAI
-684 GSTIQGHFRPI
+684 HGHFRVI
-695 NSINPPV
+695 AGTNPPLP
-702 ASVEKPV
+702 STTSPV
-709 DVIVAS
+709 DVILAD
-715 YEVWDVTAV
+715 YEVWDITAL
-724 NDTIPKTWRDQV
+724 NDTIPKAWRDQI
-736 TGNASYIEKVEASVK
+736 TGNASYIEKVESSVK
-751 LVDDKV
+751 LVDEKL
-757 VSEAQ
+757 VSETK

-771 NSNKTKTESS
+771 NSNKTKTTSDLA
-781 FVTITKSVSDGDKAL
+781 TIAQSVSDGDKAL

-803 KADLEEADRQS
+803 KAALEEADRKS
-814 NANIQEVTE
+814 NANILEVTE
-823 SLAEFEEATTTKF
+823 SLAEFEQSTTSKF
-836 SSLDTSISK
+836 SELDTSISK
-845 ENLKVQGQIID
+845 ENLKVQGQITD
-856 VEKSV
+856 VQKSV
-861 STLEDNTNTKISGLT
+861 STLESNTNTRINGL
-876 SSIKS
+876 SSSLKT
-881 TDDVAKLAFNNAA
+881 TDDIAKLAFDNAA

-906 TEALAQNL
+906 TEALSQNL

-929 VVTSKGIEDWTTWR
+929 VVTSKGIDDWTRWR
-943 ATGEA
+943 TTGEA

-953 ANALGGYI
+953 ADAFGGHI

-968 GNDEAWVHWK
+968 GNDEAWVHWN

-992 ARFRRVSGETGS
+992 ARFRRVAGESGT
-1004 IYLGVACKTADQTKY
+1004 IYLGVACKNSDQSKY
-1019 VTTTNNL
+1019 VTTTNSL
-1026 AADMGSSNYLLSA
+1026 AGDMGSSNYLLSA
-1039 VKPILGEWQEVVLY
+1039 VKPNLGEWQEVVLY
-1053 LKGKSTGAA
+1053 MKGKSTGAA

-1073 FPAQAEFYAPMFI
+1073 FPAQAEYYAPMFI
-1086 GNYSAQ
+1086 ANYNFQ
-1092 PGISQLNFIIIED
+1092 TGICQLNYIIVED

-1114 STATANDLFKT
+1114 ATATANDLFKT
-1125 ATNRTDAEAE
+1125 ATNRTEAEAE

-1141 ARVENTETGVKNNAE
+1141 SRMQNAETGIQSNAQ
-1156 ALLKTVTKS
+1156 ALLKTATKS
-1165 DLDSAMSRVSTD
+1165 DLDSAMGRVATD

-1182 QNIKVGGVNVVANSE
+1182 NNIKIGGVNAVANSE

-1232 ISFEISVPVAG
+1232 ISFEVSVPVAG
-1243 SVQVYSS
+1243 TVQVYSS
-1250 NGSAHIFSS
+1250 NGSAHFFTT
-1259 SVSVTKANEFQK
+1259 SVTVTKASEFQK
-1271 YEVTV
+1271 FEVTV
-1276 FPKIHTGST
+1276 FPKLHTGST

-1293 GTYTTGRIPTIRR
+1293 GTYGTGRIPTIQK

-1321 PRDVQSSL
+1321 PRDTQSSL
-1329 SANAEAI
+1329 NANAEAI
-1336 KITQADVKKQGDSL
+1336 KVTQAEVKKHGDTL
-1350 SSQSIDISKLRND
+1350 SSQSLDISKLRND
-1363 LILTNAEVGK
+1363 LTITNTEVSK
-1373 KASSEALQ
+1373 KASTEALQ
-1381 TTDSKV
+1381 TTNSQV
-1387 IEQAGQ
+1387 SEQAGL
-1393 IKAVTEQSNTLSAN
+1393 IKAVTEQANTLSAN
-1407 LSKSAPAG
+1407 LNKSAPAG
-1415 TNLLINSNLVGTYNG
+1415 TNLLINSNVVGTYNG
-1430 VSYPHVLYKMGE
+1430 VSYPHLRYKLGE
-1442 DWEVGAKYTL
+1442 EWEVGAKYTL

-1458 VRGTGDTN
+1458 TRGAGDTN
-1466 SNLAVYAGGGT
+1466 SNLAVYAGGGS
-1477 QFLQQVISTAGKV
+1477 QFLQQVINTTGKV

-1495 FTKSNSGLGKY
+1495 FTKTSAGTAKEVH
-1506 INFYMLNKPTADKQ
+1506 FYMLNKPTVDKN

-1536 TTDSWIASPYDFNAA
+1536 TTDNWIASPYDFNAA
-1551 FDQVSANLTEF
+1551 FDQVSANLNEF
-1562 KQTYVTER
+1562 KQTYVTESG
-1570 DALAQRTSKL
+1570 ALAQRTSKL
-1580 EVGMTDVEKNIF
+1580 EAGMSDVEKNIY
-1592 NTAQALNNYAT
+1592 NTTQALNNYAT

-1608 EVTASQTKA
+1608 EVVASQTKA
-1617 FNTSLTKLNES
+1617 FNTSLTKLDEAL
-1628 IKAENDSDSLIP
+1628 KAANDSDSLAG
-1640 DYNLANPDKW
+1640 DYNFKNPDMW
-1650 ISHYSYDMKQYFKT
+1650 YSHYGWDMSQYFKT

-1670 SNTVFRKDTTVPVNC
+1670 GNTVFRKDTSNPVNC
-1685 FNYSLSAVPND
+1685 FNYNKQALPNT
-1696 RAYRISFWVR
+1696 RAYIVSFLVR
-1706 CSSDSNG
+1706 RSSDSNG
-1713 SLSIP
+1713 LCYIP
-1718 VMYGYS
+1718 IGRAKN
-1724 DGLWTI
+1724 DGVFST
-1730 ARYSA
+1730 ANYTS
-1735 VSIPAAQLPVK
+1735 VSVPVAEIPANESWTLISKVINMTSVAETYPQIQL
-1746 DGNWYFVST
+1746 
-1755 VANFT
+1755 
-1760 SNTTIQQLRFGIAL
+1760 GIAL
-1774 GHTGTSGWWEV
+1774 GHTGNAGWWEA
-1785 QGYKVSP
+1785 QGYRITP

-1798 IDSTIVKSSILID
+1798 VDSTIVKSSILVD

-1871 AISTSGG
+1871 AISSSGG
-1878 DNIIKNGD
+1878 DNLIKNGD
-1886 FSKPLEISNWRQNAV
+1886 FSSPLGTLNWRQNSA
-1901 VAGSL
+1901 VAGNL
-1906 FEAYKDSNGITW
+1906 LEVYKDSKGATW
-1918 GHFKSTNT
+1918 GHFKSTDT
-1926 TTNFKGFIETITLA
+1926 TTYFKGFIETLTLA
-1940 EGLETNQKYTLSFK
+1940 DGLEMNQKYTLSFK
-1954 AKSLTAA
+1954 AMSLTAA
-1961 QTQIFLIIHR
+1961 QTQILLIIHR
-1971 RDAAGS
+1971 RDSSGS

-1991 KEVLCTYTFDTNLV
+1991 KETLCTYTFDTNIIN
-2005 DLQYI
+2005 LQHI
-2010 NVILYAQI
+2010 NLILYSQV

-2030 IEKGELATGFR
+2030 LEKGELATGFR
-2041 KNPRELEKGLE
+2041 KNPRELIKDLE
-2052 ANATAIEGTKADV
+2052 ANASAIEGTKADV
-2065 KKNGEQIASIS
+2065 QKNGEKITSLA
-2076 ENYVTLKSAV
+2076 ENYATLKSTV
-2086 DNNKLSADGKFQ
+2086 DNNKTAVDGKFQ

-2114 ITNLESGYKQLNQ
+2114 INNLESSYKQLNQ

-2175 IATSTRY
+2175 IASSTRY
-2182 DTYAAIANATA
+2182 DTYAAVANATA

-2212 DSIGVNI
+2212 DSIGVNL
-2219 ATVKNALISLGANP
+2219 APVKNALISLGANP
-2233 FTIDQITGRDAYIL
+2233 FTLDQITGRDAYIL

-2254 SGRGIELHSTPDTGP
+2254 SGRGIELHATPDTGP

-2274 IMLGVQVVSGIPIG
+2274 IMLAVQVVSGIPIG

-2315 AKEVFAEEIKVFKAQ
+2315 AKEVFAQEIKVFKAQ
-2330 LDILRYS
+2330 LDTLRYS

-2383 RIKYTAAAGLV
+2383 RIKYKATAGLV

-2408 IGLPTFTVA
+2408 VGLPSFVVA

-2425 GIFPSDVK
+2425 GIFPSDLK
-2433 ATAFEAIPLGLRFD
+2433 ASAFEAIPLGLRFD
-2447 NAPSGGTFTI
+2447 NAPSGGTFTV
-2457 TNMFVSRGN
+2457 TNMFISRGN

-2487 DTFIKADAN
+2487 DTFIKADVN
-2496 KGVIVQQINQYD
+2496 KGVIAQQIQQYD
-2508 AAVPGGLS
+2508 ATVPGGLS
-2516 TVVKTTK
+2516 SVVKTTK

-2534 TLKNTEISQLQT
+2534 SLRNTEISQLQT

-2576 FKKGNNGVGVYNN
+2576 FKKSNNGVSVYNN
-2589 AANGNVTVTRIAKSS
+2589 AGNGNVTVTRVAKSS
-2604 DNPTTSTHELEIKT
+2604 DNPTTSTHEIEIKT

-2632 VYGRANAVFIIKY
+2632 VYGRANAVFVIKY
-2645 LIKLPIGYKLVIA
+2645 LIKLPVGYKLVNA
-2658 GNSMGTG
+2658 GNAMGTG
-2665 AIERFVGSAE
+2665 AIDRFIGNTE
-2675 GTGKFETYIRLI
+2675 GTGKFETYIRMI
-2687 KCGAAGSFSNSGH
+2687 KCGAVGSFSNSGH
-2700 VYVAGGATPTATTPL
+2700 VYVAGGSTPTATAPL

-2737 QDFVSTATDSIST
+2737 LDFVSSATDSIST

-2756 SWAAKLV
+2756 TWAAKLT

-2771 KNSAYILNADITNTT
+2771 KNGAYILNADITNTNVE
-2786 IDRAIA
+2786 RAIA
-2792 ASSQKLTSEYTTA
+2792 ASSQKITSEYTNA
-2805 MSVQPLSS
+2805 MSVQPLGS
-2813 GAGKIFDKPLT
+2813 GGGKIFVKPLT
-2824 WRQPV
+2824 WRQAI

-2834 LVIKTPITINAYMTK
+2834 LVIKTPITVGAYMTK
-2849 IKISGYNYNNKE
+2849 VKISGYNYNNKE
-2861 DNTFDMDLAFY
+2861 DNIFDLDLAFY

-2877 TPFYQNMTAR
+2877 VPFYPNMTSR
-2887 SFGITMD
+2887 SFGITLD
-2894 ETNAITKGLALALDS
+2894 ENNATTKGLALALDS

-2936 HTNPPDYFKDGWS
+2936 HTNPPDYFKDGWT

-2963 PFTVTSAMETTAG
+2963 PFTVTSMMETTAG
-2976 SQAKVDI
+2976 SQAKVDV

-3014 TDTSLRAE
+3014 TDASLRAE

-3030 TTYATAFSTLN
+3030 AAYTTAFSTLN

-3071 ARQELVRLIS
+3071 ARQALVRAIS
-3081 EKAKS
+3081 EKAKE
-3086 LADSAQNSANSKS
+3086 
-3099 KTFTAQPTIPY
+3099 I
-3110 AQGDIWK
+3110 
-3117 NGTTVSVATVGR
+3117 
-3129 TSGAFTASDWT
+3129 
-3140 KVGDITS
+3140 
-3147 ENTSAD
+3147 AD
-3153 TVKVNGVLS
+3153 T
-3162 ATVTANAA
+3162 
-3170 AGKQIADDVMSDL
+3170 
-3183 VITPTEKSAL
+3183 
-3193 YNSYKDMES
+3193 
-3202 NFNRLQNLANPWG
+3202 
-3215 ISVTAAQTAWDSLNN
+3215 
-3230 VSPKFFTDIIST
+3230 
-3242 TTTKTTLTSAQRDS
+3242 
-3256 LKGRINIFY
+3256 
-3265 TEVANLDKAVN
+3265 
-3276 EYLNKAAADAKD
+3276 AKD
-3288 LAATT
+3288 IASTT
-3293 KATLERDYLTS
+3293 KATLERDYMTS
-3304 SKTNEAIASSTERM
+3304 TKTNEAIASSTERM
-3318 TALYSANS
+3318 SALYSANG
-3326 QKIMASVLDT
+3326 QKIMASVLET
-3336 WFKDWLNK
+3336 WQKDWLVK
-3344 TPSGNKAEMTIVA
+3344 TPSGNKPELSLVA

-3371 NSGNDEAWINWF
+3371 NVGNDEAWLNWF
-3383 ASLPID
+3383 TSLPID

-3412 ASCQNATKTK
+3412 ATCQNANKTK
-3422 YVAQDNTEINDVGSS
+3422 YIAQDNSEINDIGSS

-3512 IADFESFKTTY
+3512 IADFENFKTTY
-3523 TTEVG
+3523 TTDVG
-3528 SYAGA
+3528 AYAGA

-3541 GNNAV
+3541 GQNAI
-3546 KLKSQADLIDGIKG
+3546 KLKSQADLIDGVKG
-3560 KYVFGMDNNGVFSGM
+3560 KYVMGMDNNGVFSGM
-3575 SMATEQT
+3575 SMVSEQT
-3582 NGTVFSSIGFQADRI
+3582 NGTVLSSIGFQADKI
-3597 FFTTGSSSTKYM
+3597 FFTTGTSSTKYM

-3616 QVIMNSDVFIKNL
+3616 QVVMNSDVFIKNL
-3629 TAANFK
+3629 TASNFK
-3635 VKSLTAD
+3635 AKSLTAE
-3642 LFNVDKLSAIAG
+3642 LFKVDKLSAIAG
-3654 ELGTLTTYKDPA
+3654 ELGTLTTYKDPS
-3666 KPTGARMVLSGS
+3666 KPNGARMVLSGS

>member
-1 MNGFTRAK
+1 MNGLKRAK

-48 DTEIQIIDGEDV
+48 DTEIQIVDGEDV

-124 TEQTGNSTLTGN
+124 TQQTGNSTLTGN
-136 STVVGDTSVAGNS
+136 STVVGNTSVAGNS
-149 AVAGSMAV
+149 SVAGSMAV

-164 GIPIDPKAFQGAL
+164 GVPIDPKAIEGAFK
-177 QDAIDKLE
+177 DALDKLE
-185 ELKEELKEQGEKI
+185 GLKDELKEQGEKI
-198 DENKDQVSQ
+198 ENNEQANQ
-207 EIDEKIKEVEE
+207 AIEEKVKEVEK
-218 LIENIKDSEAF
+218 LIENIKDSDAY

-234 GINYIDEEVQKI
+234 GINHIDEEVQKI

-251 EVGQIAQNKVDEVR
+251 EVGQIAQSKVDEVR
-265 AYIEQEIIDTKLI
+265 AYIDQEIIDTKQI
-278 VEQHANDANIRLDE
+278 VEQHVSDANIRLDE

-302 INEEL
+302 ANEAL

-320 DLDDKIGL
+320 ELDDKIGF

-339 VRSDSDEIR
+339 VRSDADEIR

-359 QEIIDRKKQVG
+359 QEVLDRKKQ
-370 EALVVVDQAK
+370 AADTLIFIDQTK

-394 GQMIDEAKVALGEET
+394 GQMIDDAKLVLGEET

-428 KKVDEFAA
+428 KKVDQVAA
-436 QYVELDKKV
+436 QYVDLDKKV

-459 KEALTQ
+459 KEALTK
-465 SFELKFAEMQN
+465 SFELKFAEMQT
-476 ELGKSSALIT
+476 ELGKSNALISE
-486 DEIKTLAAQ
+486 EIKTLAAQ
-495 DKAITEQISAAQSK
+495 DRAFTEQISTAQSQ
-509 IGDNKAAIDSVE
+509 IGDNKAAINNVE
-521 RTVVDLNKSVV
+521 RTIVDLGKSVA
-532 EKTGQLQASLD
+532 EKTDQIQASLD
-543 TANSNILNANDLAR
+543 TTNASLLNATELAR

-568 PTFKDTNNLTAY
+568 PTFLSGNGGLSAY
-580 VNQTGSTYTRQ
+580 VVPSGSTFTRQ
-591 AKSADNP
+591 AKSTDNP
-598 TTSTHEI
+598 VNSTHEM
-605 LIRST
+605 LLRST
-610 GLLGSGWFPN
+610 ASLGGGWYPTVPTLVAAPN
-620 TPLLSAAANKVFLVK
+620 KTFLIK
-635 QILKIPVGL
+635 QIIKMPKGTYLLPVG
-644 KLQPYG
+644 
-650 NALGTGGL
+650 NATGTGGYL
-658 LKVLGSAEGTGKFE
+658 RVLGNKEGTGKFE
-672 IYYSV
+672 VYYSV
-677 IKCGPDI
+677 VQCGYDAPAAI
-684 GSTIQGHFRPI
+684 HGHFRVI
-695 NSINPPV
+695 AGTNPPLPST
-702 ASVEKPV
+702 ANPV
-709 DVIVAS
+709 DVILAD
-715 YEVWDVTAV
+715 YEVWDITAL
-724 NDTIPKTWRDQV
+724 NDTIPKAWRDQI
-736 TGNASYIEKVEASVK
+736 TGNASYIEKVESSVK
-751 LVDDKV
+751 LVDEKL
-757 VSEAQ
+757 VSEAK

-771 NSNKTKTESS
+771 NSNKTKTTSDLA
-781 FVTITKSVSDGDKAL
+781 TIAQSVSDGDKAL

-803 KADLEEADRQS
+803 KAALEEADRKS
-814 NANIQEVTE
+814 NANILEVTE
-823 SLAEFEEATTTKF
+823 SLAEFEQSTTSKF
-836 SSLDTSISK
+836 SELDTSISK
-845 ENLKVQGQIID
+845 ENLKVQGQITD
-856 VEKSV
+856 VQKSV
-861 STLEDNTNTKISGLT
+861 STLESNTNTRINGL
-876 SSIKS
+876 SSSLKT
-881 TDDVAKLAFNNAA
+881 TDDIAKLAFDHAA

-906 TEALAQNL
+906 TEALSQNL

-929 VVTSKGIEDWTTWR
+929 VVTSKGIDDWTRWR
-943 ATGEA
+943 TTGEA

-953 ANALGGYI
+953 ADAFGGYI

-968 GNDEAWVHWK
+968 GNDEAWVHWN

-992 ARFRRVSGETGS
+992 ARFRRVAGKSGT
-1004 IYLGVACKTADQTKY
+1004 IYLGVACKNADQSKY
-1019 VTTTNNL
+1019 VTTTNSL
-1026 AADMGSSNYLLSA
+1026 AGGMGSSNYLLSA
-1039 VKPILGEWQEVVLY
+1039 VKPNLGEWQEVVLY
-1053 LKGKSTGAA
+1053 MKGKSIGAA

-1073 FPAQAEFYAPMFI
+1073 FPAQAEYYAPMFI
-1086 GNYSAQ
+1086 ANYNFQ
-1092 PGISQLNFIIIED
+1092 TGICQLNYIIVED

-1114 STATANDLFKT
+1114 ATATANDLFKT
-1125 ATNRTDAEAE
+1125 ATNRTEAEAE

-1141 ARVENTETGVKNNAE
+1141 SRMQNAETGIQSNSQ
-1156 ALLKTVTKS
+1156 ALLKTATKS
-1165 DLDSAMSRVSTD
+1165 DLDSAMGRVATD

-1182 QNIKVGGVNVVANSE
+1182 NNIKIGGVNAVANSE

-1232 ISFEISVPVAG
+1232 ISFEVSVPVAG
-1243 SVQVYSS
+1243 TVQVYSS
-1250 NGSAHIFSS
+1250 NRSAHFFTT
-1259 SVSVTKANEFQK
+1259 SVTVTKASEFQK
-1271 YEVTV
+1271 FEVTV
-1276 FPKIHTGST
+1276 FPKLHTGST

-1293 GTYTTGRIPTIRR
+1293 GTYGTGRIPTIQK

-1321 PRDVQSSL
+1321 PRDTQSSL
-1329 SANAEAI
+1329 NANAEAI
-1336 KITQADVKKQGDSL
+1336 KVTQAEVKKHGDTL
-1350 SSQSIDISKLRND
+1350 SSQSLDISKLRND
-1363 LILTNAEVGK
+1363 LTITNTEVSK
-1373 KASSEALQ
+1373 KASTEALQ
-1381 TTDSKV
+1381 TTNSQV
-1387 IEQAGQ
+1387 SEQAGL
-1393 IKAVTEQSNTLSAN
+1393 IKAVTEQANTLSAN
-1407 LSKSAPAG
+1407 LNKSAPAG
-1415 TNLLINSNLVGTYNG
+1415 TNLLINSNVVGTYNG
-1430 VSYPHVLYKMGE
+1430 VSYPHLRYKLGE

-1458 VRGTGDTN
+1458 TRGAGDTN
-1466 SNLAVYAGGGT
+1466 SNLAVYAGGGS
-1477 QFLQQVISTAGKV
+1477 QFLQQVINTTGKV

-1495 FTKSNSGLGKY
+1495 FTKTSAGIAKEVH
-1506 INFYMLNKPTADKQ
+1506 FYMLNKPTADKN

-1536 TTDSWIASPYDFNAA
+1536 TTDNWIASPYDFNAA
-1551 FDQVSANLTEF
+1551 FDQVSANLNEF
-1562 KQTYVTER
+1562 KQTYVTESG
-1570 DALAQRTSKL
+1570 ALAQRTSKL
-1580 EVGMTDVEKNIF
+1580 EAGMSDVEKNIY
-1592 NTAQALNNYAT
+1592 NTTQALNNYAT

-1617 FNTSLTKLNES
+1617 FNTSLTKLDEAL
-1628 IKAENDSDSLIP
+1628 KAANDSDSLAG
-1640 DYNLANPDKW
+1640 DYNFKNPDMW
-1650 ISHYSYDMKQYFKT
+1650 YSHYGWDMSQYFKT

-1670 SNTVFRKDTTVPVNC
+1670 GNTVFRKDTSNPVNC
-1685 FNYSLSAVPND
+1685 FNYNKQALPNT
-1696 RAYRISFWVR
+1696 RAYIVSFLVR
-1706 CSSDSNG
+1706 RSSDSNG
-1713 SLSIP
+1713 LCYIP
-1718 VMYGYS
+1718 IGRAKN
-1724 DGLWTI
+1724 DGVFST
-1730 ARYSA
+1730 ANYTS
-1735 VSIPAAQLPVK
+1735 VSVPVAEIPANESWTLISKVINMTSVAETYPQIQL
-1746 DGNWYFVST
+1746 
-1755 VANFT
+1755 
-1760 SNTTIQQLRFGIAL
+1760 GIAL
-1774 GHTGTSGWWEV
+1774 GHTGNVGWWEA
-1785 QGYKVSP
+1785 QAYRIAP

-1798 IDSTIVKSSILID
+1798 VDSTIVKSSILVD

-1871 AISTSGG
+1871 AISSSGG

-1886 FSKPLEISNWRQNAV
+1886 FSSPLGTLNWRQNSA
-1901 VAGSL
+1901 VAGNL
-1906 FEAYKDSNGITW
+1906 LEVYKDSKGATW
-1918 GHFKSTNT
+1918 GHFKSTDT
-1926 TTNFKGFIETITLA
+1926 TTYFKGFIETLTLA
-1940 EGLETNQKYTLSFK
+1940 DGLEMNQKYTLSFK
-1954 AKSLTAA
+1954 AMSLTAA
-1961 QTQIFLIIHR
+1961 QTQILLIIHR
-1971 RDAAGS
+1971 RDSSGR

-1991 KEVLCTYTFDTNLV
+1991 KETLCTYTFDTNIIN
-2005 DLQYI
+2005 LQHI
-2010 NVILYAQI
+2010 NLILYSQV

-2030 IEKGELATGFR
+2030 LEKGELATGFR
-2041 KNPRELEKGLE
+2041 KNPRELIKDLE
-2052 ANATAIEGTKADV
+2052 ANASAIEGTKADV
-2065 KKNGEQIASIS
+2065 QKNGEKITSLA
-2076 ENYVTLKSAV
+2076 ENYATLKSTV
-2086 DNNKLSADGKFQ
+2086 DNNKTAVDGKFQ

-2114 ITNLESGYKQLNQ
+2114 INNLESSYKQLNQ

-2175 IATSTRY
+2175 IASSTRY
-2182 DTYAAIANATA
+2182 DTYAAVANATA
-2193 MSNAIAAIP
+2193 MSNAISAIP

-2212 DSIGVNI
+2212 DSIGVNL
-2219 ATVKNALISLGANP
+2219 APVKNALISLGANP
-2233 FTIDQITGRDAYIL
+2233 FTLDQITGRDAYIL

-2254 SGRGIELHSTPDTGP
+2254 SGRGIELHATPDTGP

-2274 IMLGVQVVSGIPIG
+2274 IMLAIQVVSGIPIG

-2330 LDILRYS
+2330 LDTLRYS

-2383 RIKYTAAAGLV
+2383 RIKYTATAGLV

-2408 IGLPTFTVA
+2408 VGLPSFVVA

-2425 GIFPSDVK
+2425 GIFPNDLK
-2433 ATAFEAIPLGLRFD
+2433 ASAYEAIPLGLRFD
-2447 NAPSGGTFTI
+2447 NAPSGGTFTV
-2457 TNMFVSRGN
+2457 TNMFISRGN

-2487 DTFIKADAN
+2487 DTFIKADVN
-2496 KGVIVQQINQYD
+2496 KGVIAQQIQQYD
-2508 AAVPGGLS
+2508 ATVPGGLS
-2516 TVVKTTK
+2516 SVVKTTK
-2523 ATADQTSQDLA
+2523 ATADQTSKDLA
-2534 TLKNTEISQLQT
+2534 TLRNTEISRLQT

-2576 FKKGNNGVGVYNN
+2576 FKKGNNGVSVYNN
-2589 AANGNVTVTRIAKSS
+2589 AGNGNVTVTRVAKSS
-2604 DNPTTSTHELEIKT
+2604 DNPTTSTHEIEIKT
-2618 IGAANPTWGGFFQL
+2618 IGAARPTWGGFVQL
-2632 VYGRANAVFIIKY
+2632 VYVRANAVFVIKY
-2645 LIKLPIGYKLVIA
+2645 LIKLPVGYKLVNS
-2658 GNSMGTG
+2658 GNAMGTG
-2665 AIERFVGSAE
+2665 AIDRFIGNTK
-2675 GTGKFETYIRLI
+2675 GTGKFETYIRMI
-2687 KCGAAGSFSNSGH
+2687 KCGAVGSFSNSGH
-2700 VYVAGGATPTATTPL
+2700 VYVAGGSTPTATAPL

-2737 QDFVSTATDSIST
+2737 QDFVSSATDSIST

-2756 SWAAKLV
+2756 TWAAKLT

-2771 KNSAYILNADITNTT
+2771 KNGAYILNADITNTNVE
-2786 IDRAIA
+2786 RAIA
-2792 ASSQKLTSEYTTA
+2792 ASSQKITSEYTNA

-2813 GAGKIFDKPLT
+2813 GAGKIFVKPLT
-2824 WRQPV
+2824 WRQAI

-2834 LVIKTPITINAYMTK
+2834 LVIKTPITVGAYMTK
-2849 IKISGYNYNNKE
+2849 VKISGYNYNNKE
-2861 DNTFDMDLAFY
+2861 DNIFDLDLAFY

-2877 TPFYQNMTAR
+2877 VPFYPNMTSR
-2887 SFGITMD
+2887 SFGITLD
-2894 ETNAITKGLALALDS
+2894 ENNATTKGLALALDS

-2936 HTNPPDYFKDGWS
+2936 HTNPPDYFKDGWT

-2963 PFTVTSAMETTAG
+2963 PFTVTSMMETTAG
-2976 SQAKVDI
+2976 SQAKVDV
-2983 PMAQLSDIA
+2983 PMSQLSDIA

-3014 TDTSLRAE
+3014 TDASLRAE

-3030 TTYATAFSTLN
+3030 TAYATAFSTLN

-3071 ARQELVRLIS
+3071 ARQALVRAIS
-3081 EKAKS
+3081 EKAKE
-3086 LADSAQNSANSKS
+3086 
-3099 KTFTAQPTIPY
+3099 I
-3110 AQGDIWK
+3110 
-3117 NGTTVSVATVGR
+3117 
-3129 TSGAFTASDWT
+3129 
-3140 KVGDITS
+3140 
-3147 ENTSAD
+3147 AD
-3153 TVKVNGVLS
+3153 T
-3162 ATVTANAA
+3162 
-3170 AGKQIADDVMSDL
+3170 
-3183 VITPTEKSAL
+3183 
-3193 YNSYKDMES
+3193 
-3202 NFNRLQNLANPWG
+3202 
-3215 ISVTAAQTAWDSLNN
+3215 
-3230 VSPKFFTDIIST
+3230 
-3242 TTTKTTLTSAQRDS
+3242 
-3256 LKGRINIFY
+3256 
-3265 TEVANLDKAVN
+3265 
-3276 EYLNKAAADAKD
+3276 AKD
-3288 LAATT
+3288 IASTT
-3293 KATLERDYLTS
+3293 KATLERDYMTS
-3304 SKTNEAIASSTERM
+3304 TKTNEAIASSTERM
-3318 TALYSANS
+3318 SALYSANG
-3326 QKIMASVLDT
+3326 QKIMASVLET
-3336 WFKDWLNK
+3336 WQKDWLVK
-3344 TPSGNKAEMTIVA
+3344 TPSGNRPELSLVA

-3371 NSGNDEAWINWF
+3371 NVGNDEAWLNWF
-3383 ASLPID
+3383 TSLPID

-3412 ASCQNATKTK
+3412 ATCQNANKTK
-3422 YVAQDNTEINDVGSS
+3422 YIAQDNSEINNISSS

-3490 GNYSGKAGEVDLDFI
+3490 GNYSGKAGKVDLDFI

-3512 IADFESFKTTY
+3512 IADFENFKTTY
-3523 TTEVG
+3523 TTDVG
-3528 SYAGA
+3528 AYAGA

-3541 GNNAV
+3541 GQNAI
-3546 KLKSQADLIDGIKG
+3546 KLKSQADLIDGVKG
-3560 KYVFGMDNNGVFSGM
+3560 KYVMGMDNNGVFSGM
-3575 SMATEQT
+3575 SMVSEQT
-3582 NGTVFSSIGFQADRI
+3582 NGTVLSSIGFQADRI

-3616 QVIMNSDVFIKNL
+3616 QVVMNSDVFIKNL

-3635 VKSLTAD
+3635 AKSLTAE
-3642 LFNVDKLSAIAG
+3642 LFNVDKLSAITG
-3654 ELGTLTTYKDPA
+3654 ELGTLITYKDPSQPQ
-3666 KPTGARMVLSGS
+3666 KARMVISGTA
-3678 LITVYDDNNV
+3678 LKLYDDNNIE
-3688 VRVKLG
+3688 RIYIG
-3694 LW
+3694 L

>member
-1 MNGFTRAK
+1 MNGLKRAK

-48 DTEIQIIDGEDV
+48 DTEIQIVDGEDV

-124 TEQTGNSTLTGN
+124 TQQTGNSTLTGN
-136 STVVGDTSVAGNS
+136 STVVGNTSVAGNS

-164 GIPIDPKAFQGAL
+164 GVPIDPKAIEGAFK
-177 QDAIDKLE
+177 DALNKLE
-185 ELKEELKEQGEKI
+185 SLKEELKEQGEKI
-198 DENKDQVSQ
+198 DETKDQVSQ

-218 LIENIKDSEAF
+218 LIENIKDSDAF

-234 GINYIDEEVQKI
+234 GMKHFDEEVQKI
-246 HDQVK
+246 HEQVK
-251 EVGQIAQNKVDEVR
+251 EVNQIAQNKVDEVR
-265 AYIEQEIIDTKLI
+265 AYIDQEINNTKLI
-278 VEQHANDANIRLDE
+278 VDQHNNEANLRLDE

-302 INEEL
+302 ANEAL

-320 DLDDKIGL
+320 ELDDKIGF
-328 IKRETDSIIAD
+328 IKSETDSIIAD
-339 VRSDSDEIR
+339 VRSDSNEIR
-348 LVAENAKKVAD
+348 LVAENAKKIAD
-359 QEIIDRKKQVG
+359 QEVLDRKKQAADTLNVI
-370 EALVVVDQAK
+370 DQTK

-394 GQMIDEAKVALGEET
+394 GQMIDDAKLALGEET

-417 EPIVNQTEAAV
+417 EPVVTQTEAAV
-428 KKVDEFAA
+428 KKVDQVAA
-436 QYVELDKKV
+436 QYVDLDKKV

-459 KEALTQ
+459 KEALTK
-465 SFELKFAEMQN
+465 SFELKFAEMQT
-476 ELGKSSALIT
+476 ELGKSNALISE
-486 DEIKTLAAQ
+486 EIKTLAAQ
-495 DKAITEQISAAQSK
+495 DRAITEQISTAQSQ
-509 IGDNKAAIDSVE
+509 IGDNKAAINSVE
-521 RTVVDLNKSVV
+521 RTVVDLSKSVA
-532 EKTGQLQASLD
+532 EKTDQIQASLD
-543 TANSNILNANDLAR
+543 TTNASLLNATELAR

-568 PTFKDTNNLTAY
+568 PTFLSGNGGLSAY
-580 VNQTGSTYTRQ
+580 VVPSGSTFTRQ
-591 AKSADNP
+591 AKSSDNP
-598 TTSTHEI
+598 VNSTHEM
-605 LIRST
+605 LLRST
-610 GLLGSGWFPN
+610 ASLGGGWYPTVPTLVAAPN
-620 TPLLSAAANKVFLVK
+620 KTFLIK
-635 QILKIPVGL
+635 QIIKMPKGTYLLPVG
-644 KLQPYG
+644 
-650 NALGTGGL
+650 NATGTGGYL
-658 LKVLGSAEGTGKFE
+658 RVLGNKEGTGKFE
-672 IYYSV
+672 VYYSV
-677 IKCGPDI
+677 VQCGYDAPAAI
-684 GSTIQGHFRPI
+684 HGHFRVI
-695 NSINPPV
+695 AGTNPPLPST
-702 ASVEKPV
+702 ANPV
-709 DVIVAS
+709 DVILAD
-715 YEVWDVTAV
+715 YEVWDITAL
-724 NDTIPKTWRDQV
+724 NDTIPKAWRDQI
-736 TGNASYIEKVEASVK
+736 TGNASYIEKVESSVK
-751 LVDDKV
+751 LVDEKL
-757 VSEAQ
+757 VSEAK

-771 NSNKTKTESS
+771 NSNKTKTTSDLA
-781 FVTITKSVSDGDKAL
+781 TIAQSVADGDKAL

-803 KADLEEADRQS
+803 KAALEEADRKS
-814 NANIQEVTE
+814 NANILEVTE
-823 SLAEFEEATTTKF
+823 SLAEFEQSTTSKF
-836 SSLDTSISK
+836 SELDTSISK
-845 ENLKVQGQIID
+845 ENLKVQGQITD
-856 VEKSV
+856 VQKSV
-861 STLEDNTNTKISGLT
+861 STLESNTNTRINGL
-876 SSIKS
+876 SSSLKT
-881 TDDVAKLAFNNAA
+881 TDDIAKLAFDNAA

-906 TEALAQNL
+906 TEALSQNL

-929 VVTSKGIEDWTTWR
+929 VVTSKGIDDWTQWR
-943 ATGEA
+943 TTGEA

-953 ANALGGYI
+953 ADALGGYI

-968 GNDEAWVHWK
+968 GNDEAWVHWN
-978 EFVKI
+978 EFQKI
-983 NPDTLYRVR
+983 DPNKLYRVR
-992 ARFRRVSGETGS
+992 ARFRRVLGETGS
-1004 IYLGVACKTADQTKY
+1004 IYLGVACKNADQSKY
-1019 VTTTNNL
+1019 VTTTNSL
-1026 AADMGSSNYLLSA
+1026 AGDMGSSNYLLSA
-1039 VKPILGEWQEVVLY
+1039 VKPNLGEWQEVVLY
-1053 LKGKSTGAA
+1053 MKGKSIGAA

-1073 FPAQAEFYAPMFI
+1073 FPAQAEYYAPMFI
-1086 GNYSAQ
+1086 ANYNFQ
-1092 PGISQLNFIIIED
+1092 TGICQLNYIIVED

-1114 STATANDLFKT
+1114 ATATANDLFKT
-1125 ATNRTDAEAE
+1125 ATNRTEAEAE

-1141 ARVENTETGVKNNAE
+1141 SRMQNAETGIQSNSQ
-1156 ALLKTVTKS
+1156 ALLKTATKS
-1165 DLDSAMSRVSTD
+1165 DLDSAMGRVATD

-1182 QNIKVGGVNVVANSE
+1182 NNIKIGGVNAVANSE

-1232 ISFEISVPVAG
+1232 ISFDVSVPVAG
-1243 SVQVYSS
+1243 TVQVYSS
-1250 NGSAHIFSS
+1250 NGSAHFFTT
-1259 SVSVTKANEFQK
+1259 SVTVTKASEFQK
-1271 YEVTV
+1271 FEVTV
-1276 FPKIHTGST
+1276 FPKLHTGST

-1293 GTYTTGRIPTIRR
+1293 GTYGTGRIPTIQK

-1321 PRDVQSSL
+1321 PRDTQSSL
-1329 SANAEAI
+1329 NANAEAI
-1336 KITQADVKKQGDSL
+1336 KVTQAEVKKHGDTL
-1350 SSQSIDISKLRND
+1350 SSQSLDISKLRND
-1363 LILTNAEVGK
+1363 LTITNTEVSK
-1373 KASSEALQ
+1373 KASTEALQ
-1381 TTDSKV
+1381 TTNSQV
-1387 IEQAGQ
+1387 SEQAGL
-1393 IKAVTEQSNTLSAN
+1393 IKAVTEQANTLSAN
-1407 LSKSAPAG
+1407 LNKSAPAG
-1415 TNLLINSNLVGTYNG
+1415 TNLLINSNVVGTYNG
-1430 VSYPHVLYKMGE
+1430 VSYPHLRYKLGE

-1458 VRGTGDTN
+1458 TRGAGDTN
-1466 SNLAVYAGGGT
+1466 SNLAVYAGGGS
-1477 QFLQQVISTAGKV
+1477 QFLQQVINTTGKV

-1495 FTKSNSGLGKY
+1495 FTKTSAGTAKEVH
-1506 INFYMLNKPTADKQ
+1506 FYMLNKPTADKN

-1536 TTDSWIASPYDFNAA
+1536 TTDNWIASPYDFNAA
-1551 FDQVSANLTEF
+1551 FDQVSANLNEF
-1562 KQTYVTER
+1562 KQTYVTESG
-1570 DALAQRTSKL
+1570 ALAQRTSKL
-1580 EVGMTDVEKNIF
+1580 EAGMSDVEKNIY
-1592 NTAQALNNYAT
+1592 NTTQALNNYAT

-1617 FNTSLTKLNES
+1617 FNTSLTKLDEAL
-1628 IKAENDSDSLIP
+1628 KAANDSDSLAG
-1640 DYNLANPDKW
+1640 DYNFKNPDMW
-1650 ISHYSYDMKQYFKT
+1650 YSHYGWDMSQYFKT

-1670 SNTVFRKDTTVPVNC
+1670 GNTVFRKDTSNPVNC
-1685 FNYSLSAVPND
+1685 FNYNKQALPNT
-1696 RAYRISFWVR
+1696 RAYIVSFLVR
-1706 CSSDSNG
+1706 RSSDSNG
-1713 SLSIP
+1713 LCYIP
-1718 VMYGYS
+1718 IGRAKN
-1724 DGLWTI
+1724 DGVFST
-1730 ARYSA
+1730 ANYTR
-1735 VSIPAAQLPVK
+1735 VSVPVAEIPANESWTLISKVINMTSVAETYPQIQL
-1746 DGNWYFVST
+1746 
-1755 VANFT
+1755 
-1760 SNTTIQQLRFGIAL
+1760 GIAL
-1774 GHTGTSGWWEV
+1774 GHTGNVGWWEA
-1785 QGYKVSP
+1785 QAYRIAP

-1798 IDSTIVKSSILID
+1798 VDSTIVKSSILVD

-1871 AISTSGG
+1871 AISSSGG

-1886 FSKPLEISNWRQNAV
+1886 FSSPLGTLNWRQNSA
-1901 VAGSL
+1901 VAGNL
-1906 FEAYKDSNGITW
+1906 LEVYKDSKGATW
-1918 GHFKSTNT
+1918 GHFKSTDT
-1926 TTNFKGFIETITLA
+1926 TTYFKGFIETLTLA
-1940 EGLETNQKYTLSFK
+1940 DGLEMNQKYTLSFK
-1954 AKSLTAA
+1954 AMSLTAA
-1961 QTQIFLIIHR
+1961 QTQILLIIHR
-1971 RDAAGS
+1971 RDSSGS

-1991 KEVLCTYTFDTNLV
+1991 KETLCTYTFDTNIIN
-2005 DLQYI
+2005 LQHI
-2010 NVILYAQI
+2010 NLILYSQV

-2030 IEKGELATGFR
+2030 LEKGELATGFR
-2041 KNPRELEKGLE
+2041 KNPRELIKDLE
-2052 ANATAIEGTKADV
+2052 ANASAIEGTKADV
-2065 KKNGEQIASIS
+2065 QKNGEKITSLA
-2076 ENYVTLKSAV
+2076 ENYATLKSTV
-2086 DNNKLSADGKFQ
+2086 DNNKTAVDGKFQ

-2114 ITNLESGYKQLNQ
+2114 INNLESSYKQLNQ

-2175 IATSTRY
+2175 IASSTRY
-2182 DTYAAIANATA
+2182 DTYAAVANATA

-2212 DSIGVNI
+2212 DSIGVNL
-2219 ATVKNALISLGANP
+2219 APVKNALISLGANP
-2233 FTIDQITGRDAYIL
+2233 FTLDQITGRDAYIL

-2254 SGRGIELHSTPDTGP
+2254 SGRGIELHATPDTGP

-2274 IMLGVQVVSGIPIG
+2274 IMLAVQVVSGIPIG

-2330 LDILRYS
+2330 LDTLRYS

-2383 RIKYTAAAGLV
+2383 RIKYTATAGLV

-2408 IGLPTFTVA
+2408 VGLPSFVVA

-2425 GIFPSDVK
+2425 GIFPSDLK
-2433 ATAFEAIPLGLRFD
+2433 ASAFEAIPLGLRFD
-2447 NAPSGGTFTI
+2447 NAPSGGTFTV
-2457 TNMFVSRGN
+2457 TNMFISRGN

-2487 DTFIKADAN
+2487 DTFIKADVN
-2496 KGVIVQQINQYD
+2496 KGVIAQQIQQYD
-2508 AAVPGGLS
+2508 ATVPGGLS
-2516 TVVKTTK
+2516 SVVKTTK
-2523 ATADQTSQDLA
+2523 ATADQTSKDLA
-2534 TLKNTEISQLQT
+2534 TLRNTEISQLQT
-2546 STNNLGSALENTTML
+2546 STNNLGSALKNTTML

-2576 FKKGNNGVGVYNN
+2576 FKKGNNGVSVYNN
-2589 AANGNVTVTRIAKSS
+2589 AGNGNVTVTRVAKSS
-2604 DNPTTSTHELEIKT
+2604 DNPTTSTHEIEIKT
-2618 IGAANPTWGGFFQL
+2618 IGAASPTWGGFVQL
-2632 VYGRANAVFIIKY
+2632 VYGRANAVFVIKY
-2645 LIKLPIGYKLVIA
+2645 LIKLPVGYKLVNA
-2658 GNSMGTG
+2658 GNAMGTG
-2665 AIERFVGSAE
+2665 AIDRFIGNTE
-2675 GTGKFETYIRLI
+2675 GTGKFETYIRMI
-2687 KCGAAGSFSNSGH
+2687 KCGAVGSFSNSGH
-2700 VYVAGGATPTATTPL
+2700 VYVAGGSTPTATAPL

-2737 QDFVSTATDSIST
+2737 QDFVSSATDSIST

-2756 SWAAKLV
+2756 TWAAKLT

-2771 KNSAYILNADITNTT
+2771 KNGAYILNADITNTNVE
-2786 IDRAIA
+2786 RAIA
-2792 ASSQKLTSEYTTA
+2792 ASSQKITSEYTNA

-2813 GAGKIFDKPLT
+2813 GAGKIFVKPLT
-2824 WRQPV
+2824 WRQAI

-2834 LVIKTPITINAYMTK
+2834 LVIKTPITVGAYMTK
-2849 IKISGYNYNNKE
+2849 VKISGYNYNNKE
-2861 DNTFDMDLAFY
+2861 DNIFDLDLAFY

-2877 TPFYQNMTAR
+2877 VPFYPNMTSR
-2887 SFGITMD
+2887 SFGITLD
-2894 ETNAITKGLALALDS
+2894 ENNATTKGLALALDS

-2936 HTNPPDYFKDGWS
+2936 HTNPPDYFKDGWT

-2963 PFTVTSAMETTAG
+2963 PFTVTSMMETTAG
-2976 SQAKVDI
+2976 SQAKVDV
-2983 PMAQLSDIA
+2983 PMSQLSDIA

-3014 TDTSLRAE
+3014 TDASLRAE

-3030 TTYATAFSTLN
+3030 TAYATAFSTLN

-3071 ARQELVRLIS
+3071 ARQALVRAIS
-3081 EKAKS
+3081 EKAKE
-3086 LADSAQNSANSKS
+3086 
-3099 KTFTAQPTIPY
+3099 I
-3110 AQGDIWK
+3110 
-3117 NGTTVSVATVGR
+3117 
-3129 TSGAFTASDWT
+3129 
-3140 KVGDITS
+3140 
-3147 ENTSAD
+3147 AD
-3153 TVKVNGVLS
+3153 T
-3162 ATVTANAA
+3162 
-3170 AGKQIADDVMSDL
+3170 
-3183 VITPTEKSAL
+3183 
-3193 YNSYKDMES
+3193 
-3202 NFNRLQNLANPWG
+3202 
-3215 ISVTAAQTAWDSLNN
+3215 
-3230 VSPKFFTDIIST
+3230 
-3242 TTTKTTLTSAQRDS
+3242 
-3256 LKGRINIFY
+3256 
-3265 TEVANLDKAVN
+3265 
-3276 EYLNKAAADAKD
+3276 AKD
-3288 LAATT
+3288 IASTT
-3293 KATLERDYLTS
+3293 KATLERDYMTS
-3304 SKTNEAIASSTERM
+3304 TKTNEAIASSTERM
-3318 TALYSANS
+3318 SALYSANG
-3326 QKIMASVLDT
+3326 QKIMASVLET
-3336 WFKDWLNK
+3336 WQKDWLVK
-3344 TPSGNKAEMTIVA
+3344 TPSGNRPELSLVA

-3371 NSGNDEAWINWF
+3371 NVGNDEAWLNWF
-3383 ASLPID
+3383 TSLPID

-3412 ASCQNATKTK
+3412 ATCQNANKTK
-3422 YVAQDNTEINDVGSS
+3422 YIAQDNSEINDIGSS

-3512 IADFESFKTTY
+3512 IADFENFKTTY
-3523 TTEVG
+3523 TTDVG
-3528 SYAGA
+3528 AYAGA

-3541 GNNAV
+3541 GQNAI
-3546 KLKSQADLIDGIKG
+3546 KLKSQADLIDGVKG
-3560 KYVFGMDNNGVFSGM
+3560 KYVMGMDNNGVFSGL
-3575 SMATEQT
+3575 SMVSEQN
-3582 NGTVFSSIGFQADRI
+3582 NGTVRTSIGFQADRI
-3597 FFTTGSSSTKYM
+3597 FFTTGTSSTKYM

-3616 QVIMNSDVFIKNL
+3616 QVVMNSDVFIKNL

-3635 VKSLTAD
+3635 AKSLTAE
-3642 LFNVDKLSAIAG
+3642 LFNVDKLSAITG
-3654 ELGTLTTYKDPA
+3654 ELGTLITYKDPSQPQ
-3666 KPTGARMVLSGS
+3666 KARMVISGTA
-3678 LITVYDDNNV
+3678 LKLYDDNNIE
-3688 VRVKLG
+3688 RIYIG
-3694 LW
+3694 L

>member
-1 MNGFTRAK
+1 MNGLKRAK

-48 DTEIQIIDGEDV
+48 DTEIQIVDGEDV

-124 TEQTGNSTLTGN
+124 TQQTGNSTLTGN
-136 STVVGDTSVAGNS
+136 STVVGNTSVAGNS

-164 GIPIDPKAFQGAL
+164 GVPIDPKAIEGAFK
-177 QDAIDKLE
+177 DALDKLE
-185 ELKEELKEQGEKI
+185 SLKEELKEQGEKI

-218 LIENIKDSEAF
+218 LIENIKDSDAY

-234 GINYIDEEVQKI
+234 GINHIDEEVQKI

-251 EVGQIAQNKVDEVR
+251 EVGQIAQSKVDEVR
-265 AYIEQEIIDTKLI
+265 AYIDQEIIDTKQI
-278 VEQHANDANIRLDE
+278 VEQHVSDANIRLDE

-302 INEEL
+302 ANEAL

-320 DLDDKIGL
+320 ELDDKIGF

-339 VRSDSDEIR
+339 VRSDADEIR

-359 QEIIDRKKQVG
+359 QEVLDRKKQAADTLIVI
-370 EALVVVDQAK
+370 DQTK

-394 GQMIDEAKVALGEET
+394 GQMIDDAKLALGEET

-428 KKVDEFAA
+428 KKVDQVAA
-436 QYVELDKKV
+436 QYVDLDKKV

-459 KEALTQ
+459 KEALTK
-465 SFELKFAEMQN
+465 SFELKFAEMQT
-476 ELGKSSALIT
+476 ELGKSNALISE
-486 DEIKTLAAQ
+486 EIKTLAAQ
-495 DKAITEQISAAQSK
+495 DRAFTEQISTAQSQ
-509 IGDNKAAIDSVE
+509 IGDNKAAINNVE
-521 RTVVDLNKSVV
+521 RTVVDLGKSVA
-532 EKTGQLQASLD
+532 EKTDQIQASLD
-543 TANSNILNANDLAR
+543 TTNASLLNATELAR

-568 PTFKDTNNLTAY
+568 PTFLSGNGGLSAY
-580 VNQTGSTYTRQ
+580 VVPSGSTFTRQ
-591 AKSADNP
+591 AKSTDNP
-598 TTSTHEI
+598 VNSTHEM
-605 LIRST
+605 LLRST
-610 GLLGSGWFPN
+610 ASLGGGWYPTVPTLVAAPN
-620 TPLLSAAANKVFLVK
+620 KTFLIK
-635 QILKIPVGL
+635 QIIKMPKGTYLLPVG
-644 KLQPYG
+644 
-650 NALGTGGL
+650 NATGTGGYL
-658 LKVLGSAEGTGKFE
+658 RVLGNKEGTGKFE
-672 IYYSV
+672 VYYSV
-677 IKCGPDI
+677 VQCGYDAPAAI
-684 GSTIQGHFRPI
+684 HGHFRVI
-695 NSINPPV
+695 AGTNPPLPST
-702 ASVEKPV
+702 ANPV
-709 DVIVAS
+709 DVILAD
-715 YEVWDVTAV
+715 YEVWDITAL
-724 NDTIPKTWRDQV
+724 NDTIPKAWRDQI
-736 TGNASYIEKVEASVK
+736 TGNASYIEKVESSVK
-751 LVDDKV
+751 LVDEKL
-757 VSEAQ
+757 VSEAK

-771 NSNKTKTESS
+771 NSNKTKTTSDLA
-781 FVTITKSVSDGDKAL
+781 TIAQSVSDGDKAL

-803 KADLEEADRQS
+803 KAALEEADRKS
-814 NANIQEVTE
+814 NANILEVTE
-823 SLAEFEEATTTKF
+823 SLAEFEQSTTSKF
-836 SSLDTSISK
+836 SELDTSISK
-845 ENLKVQGQIID
+845 ENLKVQGQITD
-856 VEKSV
+856 VQKSV
-861 STLEDNTNTKISGLT
+861 STLESNTNTRINGL
-876 SSIKS
+876 SSSLKT
-881 TDDVAKLAFNNAA
+881 TDDIAKLAFDNAA

-906 TEALAQNL
+906 TEALSQNL

-929 VVTSKGIEDWTTWR
+929 VVTSKGIDDWTRWR
-943 ATGEA
+943 TTGEA

-953 ANALGGYI
+953 ADAFGGYI

-968 GNDEAWVHWK
+968 GNDEAWVHWN

-992 ARFRRVSGETGS
+992 ARFRRVAGESGT
-1004 IYLGVACKTADQTKY
+1004 IYLGVACKNADQSKY
-1019 VTTTNNL
+1019 VTTTNSL
-1026 AADMGSSNYLLSA
+1026 AGDMGSSNYLLSA
-1039 VKPILGEWQEVVLY
+1039 VKPNLGEWQEVVLY
-1053 LKGKSTGAA
+1053 MKGKSIGAA

-1073 FPAQAEFYAPMFI
+1073 FPAQAEYYAPMFI
-1086 GNYSAQ
+1086 ANYNFQ
-1092 PGISQLNFIIIED
+1092 TGICQLNYIIVED

-1114 STATANDLFKT
+1114 ATATANDLFKT
-1125 ATNRTDAEAE
+1125 ATNRTEAEAE

-1141 ARVENTETGVKNNAE
+1141 SRMQNAETGIQSNSQ
-1156 ALLKTVTKS
+1156 ALLKTATKS
-1165 DLDSAMSRVSTD
+1165 DLDSAMGRVATD

-1182 QNIKVGGVNVVANSE
+1182 NNIKIGGVNAVANSE
-1197 APRTSTAATSR
+1197 TPRTSTAATSR

-1232 ISFEISVPVAG
+1232 ISFEVSVPVAG
-1243 SVQVYSS
+1243 NVQVYSS
-1250 NGSAHIFSS
+1250 NGSAHFFTT
-1259 SVSVTKANEFQK
+1259 SVTVTKASEFQK
-1271 YEVTV
+1271 FEVTV
-1276 FPKIHTGST
+1276 FPKLHTGST

-1293 GTYTTGRIPTIRR
+1293 GTYGTGRIPTIQK

-1321 PRDVQSSL
+1321 PRDTQSSL
-1329 SANAEAI
+1329 NANAEAI
-1336 KITQADVKKQGDSL
+1336 KVTQAEVKKHGDTL
-1350 SSQSIDISKLRND
+1350 SSQSLDISKLRND
-1363 LILTNAEVGK
+1363 LTITNTEISK
-1373 KASSEALQ
+1373 KASTEALQ
-1381 TTDSKV
+1381 TTNSQV
-1387 IEQAGQ
+1387 SEQAGL
-1393 IKAVTEQSNTLSAN
+1393 IKAVTEQANTLSAN
-1407 LSKSAPAG
+1407 LNKSAPAG
-1415 TNLLINSNLVGTYNG
+1415 TNLLINSNVVGTYNG
-1430 VSYPHVLYKMGE
+1430 VSYPHLRYKLGE
-1442 DWEVGAKYTL
+1442 DWEVGTKYTL

-1458 VRGTGDTN
+1458 TRGAGDTN
-1466 SNLAVYAGGGT
+1466 SNLAVYAGGGS
-1477 QFLQQVISTAGKV
+1477 QFLQQVINTTGKV

-1495 FTKSNSGLGKY
+1495 FTKTSAGTAKEVH
-1506 INFYMLNKPTADKQ
+1506 FYMLNKPTADKN

-1536 TTDSWIASPYDFNAA
+1536 TTDNWIASPYDFNAA
-1551 FDQVSANLTEF
+1551 FDQVSANLNEF
-1562 KQTYVTER
+1562 KQTYVTESG
-1570 DALAQRTSKL
+1570 ALAQRTSKL
-1580 EVGMTDVEKNIF
+1580 EAGMSDVEKNIY
-1592 NTAQALNNYAT
+1592 NTTQALNNYAT

-1617 FNTSLTKLNES
+1617 FNTSLTKLDEAL
-1628 IKAENDSDSLIP
+1628 KAANDSDSLAG
-1640 DYNLANPDKW
+1640 DYNFKNPDMW
-1650 ISHYSYDMKQYFKT
+1650 YSHYGWDMSQYFKT

-1670 SNTVFRKDTTVPVNC
+1670 GNTVFRKDTSNPVNC
-1685 FNYSLSAVPND
+1685 FNYNKQALPNT
-1696 RAYRISFWVR
+1696 RAYIVSFLVR
-1706 CSSDSNG
+1706 RSSDSNG
-1713 SLSIP
+1713 LCYIP
-1718 VMYGYS
+1718 IGRAKN
-1724 DGLWTI
+1724 DGVFST
-1730 ARYSA
+1730 ANYTS
-1735 VSIPAAQLPVK
+1735 VSVPVAEIPANESWTLISKVINMTSVAETYPQIQL
-1746 DGNWYFVST
+1746 
-1755 VANFT
+1755 
-1760 SNTTIQQLRFGIAL
+1760 GIAL
-1774 GHTGTSGWWEV
+1774 GHTGNVGWWEA
-1785 QGYKVSP
+1785 QAYRIAP

-1798 IDSTIVKSSILID
+1798 VDSTIVKSSILVD

-1871 AISTSGG
+1871 AISSSGG

-1886 FSKPLEISNWRQNAV
+1886 FSSPLGTLNWRQNSA
-1901 VAGSL
+1901 VAGNL
-1906 FEAYKDSNGITW
+1906 LEVYKDSKGATW
-1918 GHFKSTNT
+1918 GHFKSTDT
-1926 TTNFKGFIETITLA
+1926 TTYFKGFIETLTLA
-1940 EGLETNQKYTLSFK
+1940 DGLEMNQKYTLSFK
-1954 AKSLTAA
+1954 AMSLTAA
-1961 QTQIFLIIHR
+1961 QTQILLIIHR
-1971 RDAAGS
+1971 RDSSGS

-1991 KEVLCTYTFDTNLV
+1991 KETLCTYTFDTNIIN
-2005 DLQYI
+2005 LQHI
-2010 NVILYAQI
+2010 NLILYSQV

-2030 IEKGELATGFR
+2030 LEKGELATGFR
-2041 KNPRELEKGLE
+2041 KNPRELIKDLE
-2052 ANATAIEGTKADV
+2052 ANASAIEGTKADV
-2065 KKNGEQIASIS
+2065 QKNGEKITSLA
-2076 ENYVTLKSAV
+2076 ENYATLKSTV
-2086 DNNKLSADGKFQ
+2086 DNNKTAVDGKFQ

-2114 ITNLESGYKQLNQ
+2114 INNLESSYKQLNQ

-2175 IATSTRY
+2175 IASSTRY
-2182 DTYAAIANATA
+2182 DTYAAVANATA

-2212 DSIGVNI
+2212 DSIGVNL
-2219 ATVKNALISLGANP
+2219 APVKNALISLGANP
-2233 FTIDQITGRDAYIL
+2233 FTLDQITGRDAYIL

-2254 SGRGIELHSTPDTGP
+2254 SGRGIELHATPDTGP

-2274 IMLGVQVVSGIPIG
+2274 IMLAVQVVSGIPIG

-2330 LDILRYS
+2330 LDTLRYS

-2383 RIKYTAAAGLV
+2383 RIKYTATAGLV

-2408 IGLPTFTVA
+2408 VGLPSFVVA

-2425 GIFPSDVK
+2425 GIFPSDLK
-2433 ATAFEAIPLGLRFD
+2433 ASAFEAIPLGLRFD
-2447 NAPSGGTFTI
+2447 NAPSGGTFTV
-2457 TNMFVSRGN
+2457 TNMFISRGN

-2487 DTFIKADAN
+2487 DTFIKADVN
-2496 KGVIVQQINQYD
+2496 KGVIAQQIQQYD
-2508 AAVPGGLS
+2508 ATVPGGLS
-2516 TVVKTTK
+2516 SVVKTTK
-2523 ATADQTSQDLA
+2523 ATADQTSKDLA
-2534 TLKNTEISQLQT
+2534 TLRNTEISQLQT

-2576 FKKGNNGVGVYNN
+2576 FKKGNNGVSVYNN
-2589 AANGNVTVTRIAKSS
+2589 AGNGNVTVTRVAKSA
-2604 DNPTTSTHELEIKT
+2604 DNPTTSTYEIEIKT
-2618 IGAANPTWGGFFQL
+2618 IGAASPTWGGFVQL
-2632 VYGRANAVFIIKY
+2632 VYGRANAVFVIKY
-2645 LIKLPIGYKLVIA
+2645 LIKLPVGYKLMNA
-2658 GNSMGTG
+2658 GNYMGSG
-2665 AIERFVGSAE
+2665 AIDRFIGSTE
-2675 GTGKFETYIRLI
+2675 GTGKFETYIRMI
-2687 KCGAAGSFSNSGH
+2687 KCGAVGSFSNSGH
-2700 VYVAGGATPTATTPL
+2700 VYVAGGTTPTATAPL

-2737 QDFVSTATDSIST
+2737 QDFVSSATDSIST

-2756 SWAAKLV
+2756 TWAAKLT

-2771 KNSAYILNADITNTT
+2771 KNGAYILNADITNTNVE
-2786 IDRAIA
+2786 RAIA
-2792 ASSQKLTSEYTTA
+2792 ASSQKITSEYTNA
-2805 MSVQPLSS
+2805 MSVQPLGS
-2813 GAGKIFDKPLT
+2813 GGGKIFVKPLT
-2824 WRQPV
+2824 WRQAI

-2834 LVIKTPITINAYMTK
+2834 LVIKTPITVGAYMTK
-2849 IKISGYNYNNKE
+2849 VKISGYNYNNKE
-2861 DNTFDMDLAFY
+2861 DNIFDLDLAFY

-2877 TPFYQNMTAR
+2877 VPFYPNMTSR
-2887 SFGITMD
+2887 SFGITLD
-2894 ETNAITKGLALALDS
+2894 ENNATTKGLALALDS

-2936 HTNPPDYFKDGWS
+2936 HRNPPDYFKDGWT

-2963 PFTVTSAMETTAG
+2963 PFTVTSMMETTAG
-2976 SQAKVDI
+2976 SQAKVDV

-3014 TDTSLRAE
+3014 TDASLQAE

-3030 TTYATAFSTLN
+3030 AAYATAFSTLN
-3041 TYLAALFANMN
+3041 TYLASLFANMN

-3071 ARQELVRLIS
+3071 ARQALVRAIS
-3081 EKAKS
+3081 EKAKE
-3086 LADSAQNSANSKS
+3086 
-3099 KTFTAQPTIPY
+3099 I
-3110 AQGDIWK
+3110 
-3117 NGTTVSVATVGR
+3117 
-3129 TSGAFTASDWT
+3129 
-3140 KVGDITS
+3140 
-3147 ENTSAD
+3147 AD
-3153 TVKVNGVLS
+3153 T
-3162 ATVTANAA
+3162 
-3170 AGKQIADDVMSDL
+3170 
-3183 VITPTEKSAL
+3183 
-3193 YNSYKDMES
+3193 
-3202 NFNRLQNLANPWG
+3202 
-3215 ISVTAAQTAWDSLNN
+3215 
-3230 VSPKFFTDIIST
+3230 
-3242 TTTKTTLTSAQRDS
+3242 
-3256 LKGRINIFY
+3256 
-3265 TEVANLDKAVN
+3265 
-3276 EYLNKAAADAKD
+3276 AKD
-3288 LAATT
+3288 IASTT
-3293 KATLERDYLTS
+3293 KATLERDYMTS
-3304 SKTNEAIASSTERM
+3304 TKTNEAIASSTERM
-3318 TALYSANS
+3318 SALYSANG
-3326 QKIMASVLDT
+3326 QKIMASVLET
-3336 WFKDWLNK
+3336 WQKDWLVK
-3344 TPSGNKAEMTIVA
+3344 TPSGNKPELSLVA

-3371 NSGNDEAWINWF
+3371 NVGNDEAWLNWF
-3383 ASLPID
+3383 TSLPID

-3412 ASCQNATKTK
+3412 ATCQNANKTK
-3422 YVAQDNTEINDVGSS
+3422 YIAQDNSEINDIGSS

-3512 IADFESFKTTY
+3512 IADFENFKTTY
-3523 TTEVG
+3523 TTDVG
-3528 SYAGA
+3528 AYAGA

-3541 GNNAV
+3541 GQNAI
-3546 KLKSQADLIDGIKG
+3546 KLKSQADLIDGVKG
-3560 KYVFGMDNNGVFSGM
+3560 KYVMGMDNNGVFSGM
-3575 SMATEQT
+3575 SMVSEQT
-3582 NGTVFSSIGFQADRI
+3582 NGTVLSSIGFQADRI

-3616 QVIMNSDVFIKNL
+3616 QVVMNSDVFIKNL

-3635 VKSLTAD
+3635 AKSLTAE
-3642 LFNVDKLSAIAG
+3642 LFNVDKLSAITG
-3654 ELGTLTTYKDPA
+3654 ELGTLITYKDPSQPQ
-3666 KPTGARMVLSGS
+3666 KARMVISGTA
-3678 LITVYDDNNV
+3678 LKLYDDNNIE
-3688 VRVKLG
+3688 RIYIG
-3694 LW
+3694 L

>member
-1 MNGFTRAK
+1 MNGLKRAK

-48 DTEIQIIDGEDV
+48 DTEIQIVDGEDV

-124 TEQTGNSTLTGN
+124 TQQTGNSTLTGN
-136 STVVGDTSVAGNS
+136 STVVGNTSVAGNS

-164 GIPIDPKAFQGAL
+164 GVPIDPKAIEGAFK
-177 QDAIDKLE
+177 DALDKLE
-185 ELKEELKEQGEKI
+185 SLKEELKEQGEKI

-218 LIENIKDSEAF
+218 LIENIKDSDAY

-234 GINYIDEEVQKI
+234 GINHIDEEVQKI

-251 EVGQIAQNKVDEVR
+251 EVGQIAQSKVDEVR
-265 AYIEQEIIDTKLI
+265 AYIDQEIIDTKQI
-278 VEQHANDANIRLDE
+278 VEQHVSDANIRLDE

-302 INEEL
+302 ANEAL

-320 DLDDKIGL
+320 ELDDKIGF

-339 VRSDSDEIR
+339 VRSDADEIR

-359 QEIIDRKKQVG
+359 QEVLDRKKQAADTLIVI
-370 EALVVVDQAK
+370 DQTK

-394 GQMIDEAKVALGEET
+394 GQMIDDAKLALGEET

-428 KKVDEFAA
+428 KKVDQVAA
-436 QYVELDKKV
+436 QYVDLDKKV

-459 KEALTQ
+459 KEALTK
-465 SFELKFAEMQN
+465 SFELKFAEMQT
-476 ELGKSSALIT
+476 ELGKSNALISE
-486 DEIKTLAAQ
+486 EIKTLAAQ
-495 DKAITEQISAAQSK
+495 DRAFTEQISTAQSQ
-509 IGDNKAAIDSVE
+509 IGDNKAAINNVE
-521 RTVVDLNKSVV
+521 RTVVDLGKSVA
-532 EKTGQLQASLD
+532 EKTDQIQASLD
-543 TANSNILNANDLAR
+543 TTNASLLNATELAR

-568 PTFKDTNNLTAY
+568 PTFLSGNGGLSAY
-580 VNQTGSTYTRQ
+580 VVPSGSTFTRQ
-591 AKSADNP
+591 AKSTDNP
-598 TTSTHEI
+598 VNSTHEM
-605 LIRST
+605 LLRST
-610 GLLGSGWFPN
+610 ASLGGGWYPTAPTLVAAPN
-620 TPLLSAAANKVFLVK
+620 KTFLIK
-635 QILKIPVGL
+635 QIIKMPKGTYLLPVG
-644 KLQPYG
+644 
-650 NALGTGGL
+650 NATGTGGYL
-658 LKVLGSAEGTGKFE
+658 RVLGNKEGTGKFE
-672 IYYSV
+672 VYYSV
-677 IKCGPDI
+677 VQCGYDAPAAI
-684 GSTIQGHFRPI
+684 HGHFRVI
-695 NSINPPV
+695 AGTNPPLP
-702 ASVEKPV
+702 STTSPV
-709 DVIVAS
+709 DVILAD
-715 YEVWDVTAV
+715 YEVWDITAL
-724 NDTIPKTWRDQV
+724 NDTIPKAWRDQI
-736 TGNASYIEKVEASVK
+736 TGNASYIEKVESSVK
-751 LVDDKV
+751 LVDEKL
-757 VSEAQ
+757 VSETK

-771 NSNKTKTESS
+771 NSNKTKTTSDLA
-781 FVTITKSVSDGDKAL
+781 TIAQSVSDGDKAL

-803 KADLEEADRQS
+803 KAALEEADRKS
-814 NANIQEVTE
+814 NANILEVTE
-823 SLAEFEEATTTKF
+823 SLAEFEQSTTSKF
-836 SSLDTSISK
+836 SELDTSISK
-845 ENLKVQGQIID
+845 ENLKVQGQITD
-856 VEKSV
+856 VQKSV
-861 STLEDNTNTKISGLT
+861 STLESNTNTRINGL
-876 SSIKS
+876 SSSLKT
-881 TDDVAKLAFNNAA
+881 TDDIAKLAFDNAA

-906 TEALAQNL
+906 TEALSQNL

-929 VVTSKGIEDWTTWR
+929 VVTSKGIDDWTRWR
-943 ATGEA
+943 TTGEA

-953 ANALGGYI
+953 ADAFGGHI

-968 GNDEAWVHWK
+968 GNDEAWVHWN

-992 ARFRRVSGETGS
+992 ARFRRVAGESGT
-1004 IYLGVACKTADQTKY
+1004 IYLGVACKNSDQSKY
-1019 VTTTNNL
+1019 VTTTNSL
-1026 AADMGSSNYLLSA
+1026 AGDMGSSNYLLSA
-1039 VKPILGEWQEVVLY
+1039 VKPNLGEWQEVVLY
-1053 LKGKSTGAA
+1053 MKGKSTGAA

-1073 FPAQAEFYAPMFI
+1073 FPAQAEYYAPMFI
-1086 GNYSAQ
+1086 ANYNFQ
-1092 PGISQLNFIIIED
+1092 TGICQLNYIIVED

-1114 STATANDLFKT
+1114 ATATANDLFKT
-1125 ATNRTDAEAE
+1125 ATNRTEAEAE

-1141 ARVENTETGVKNNAE
+1141 SRMQNAETGIQSNAQ
-1156 ALLKTVTKS
+1156 ALLKTATKS
-1165 DLDSAMSRVSTD
+1165 DLDSAMGRVATD

-1182 QNIKVGGVNVVANSE
+1182 NNIKIGGVNAVANSE

-1232 ISFEISVPVAG
+1232 ISFEVSVPVAG
-1243 SVQVYSS
+1243 TVQVYSS
-1250 NGSAHIFSS
+1250 NGSAHFFTT
-1259 SVSVTKANEFQK
+1259 SVTVTKASEFQK
-1271 YEVTV
+1271 FEVTV
-1276 FPKIHTGST
+1276 FPKLHTGST

-1293 GTYTTGRIPTIRR
+1293 GTYGTGRIPTIQK

-1321 PRDVQSSL
+1321 PRDTQSSL
-1329 SANAEAI
+1329 NANAEAI
-1336 KITQADVKKQGDSL
+1336 KVTQAEVKKHGDTL
-1350 SSQSIDISKLRND
+1350 SSQSLDISKLRND
-1363 LILTNAEVGK
+1363 LTITNTEVSK
-1373 KASSEALQ
+1373 KASTEALQ
-1381 TTDSKV
+1381 TTNSQV
-1387 IEQAGQ
+1387 SEQAGL
-1393 IKAVTEQSNTLSAN
+1393 IKAVTEQANTLSAN
-1407 LSKSAPAG
+1407 LNKSAPAG
-1415 TNLLINSNLVGTYNG
+1415 TNLLINSNVVGTYNG
-1430 VSYPHVLYKMGE
+1430 VSYPHLRYKLGE
-1442 DWEVGAKYTL
+1442 EWEVGTKYTL

-1458 VRGTGDTN
+1458 TRGAGDTN
-1466 SNLAVYAGGGT
+1466 SNLAVYAGGGS
-1477 QFLQQVISTAGKV
+1477 QFLQQVINTTGKV

-1495 FTKSNSGLGKY
+1495 FTKTSAGTAKEVH
-1506 INFYMLNKPTADKQ
+1506 FYMLNKPTVDKN

-1536 TTDSWIASPYDFNAA
+1536 TTDNWIASPYDFNAA
-1551 FDQVSANLTEF
+1551 FDQVSANLNEF
-1562 KQTYVTER
+1562 KQTYVTESG
-1570 DALAQRTSKL
+1570 ALAQRTSKL
-1580 EVGMTDVEKNIF
+1580 EAGMSDVEKNIY
-1592 NTAQALNNYAT
+1592 NTTQALNNYAT

-1608 EVTASQTKA
+1608 EVVASQTKA
-1617 FNTSLTKLNES
+1617 FNTSLTKLDEAL
-1628 IKAENDSDSLIP
+1628 KAANDSDSLAG
-1640 DYNLANPDKW
+1640 DYNFKNPDMW
-1650 ISHYSYDMKQYFKT
+1650 YSHYGWDMSQYFKT

-1670 SNTVFRKDTTVPVNC
+1670 GNTVFRKDTSNPVNC
-1685 FNYSLSAVPND
+1685 FNYNKHALPNT
-1696 RAYRISFWVR
+1696 RAYIVSFLVR
-1706 CSSDSNG
+1706 RSSDSNG
-1713 SLSIP
+1713 LCYIP
-1718 VMYGYS
+1718 IGRAKN
-1724 DGLWTI
+1724 DGVFST
-1730 ARYSA
+1730 ANYTS
-1735 VSIPAAQLPVK
+1735 VSVPVAEIPANESWTLISKVINMTSVAETYPQIQL
-1746 DGNWYFVST
+1746 
-1755 VANFT
+1755 
-1760 SNTTIQQLRFGIAL
+1760 GIAL
-1774 GHTGTSGWWEV
+1774 GHTGNAGWWEA
-1785 QGYKVSP
+1785 QAYRIAP

-1798 IDSTIVKSSILID
+1798 VDSTIVKSSILVD

-1871 AISTSGG
+1871 AISSSGG
-1878 DNIIKNGD
+1878 DNLIKNGD
-1886 FSKPLEISNWRQNAV
+1886 FSSPLGTLNWRQNSA
-1901 VAGSL
+1901 VAGNL
-1906 FEAYKDSNGITW
+1906 LEVYKDSKGATW
-1918 GHFKSTNT
+1918 GHFKSTDT
-1926 TTNFKGFIETITLA
+1926 TTYFKGFIETLTLA
-1940 EGLETNQKYTLSFK
+1940 DGLEMNQKYTLSFK
-1954 AKSLTAA
+1954 AMSLTAA
-1961 QTQIFLIIHR
+1961 QTQILLIIHR
-1971 RDAAGS
+1971 RDSSGS

-1991 KEVLCTYTFDTNLV
+1991 KETLCTYTFDTNIIN
-2005 DLQYI
+2005 LQHI
-2010 NVILYAQI
+2010 NLILYSQV

-2030 IEKGELATGFR
+2030 LEKGELATGFR
-2041 KNPRELEKGLE
+2041 KNPRELIKDLE
-2052 ANATAIEGTKADV
+2052 ANASAIEGTKADV
-2065 KKNGEQIASIS
+2065 QKNGEKITSLA
-2076 ENYVTLKSAV
+2076 ENYATLKSTV
-2086 DNNKLSADGKFQ
+2086 DNNKTAVDGKFQ

-2114 ITNLESGYKQLNQ
+2114 INNLESSYKQLNQ

-2175 IATSTRY
+2175 IASSTRY
-2182 DTYAAIANATA
+2182 DTYAAVANATA

-2212 DSIGVNI
+2212 DSIGVNL
-2219 ATVKNALISLGANP
+2219 APVKNALISLGANP
-2233 FTIDQITGRDAYIL
+2233 FTLDQITGRDAYIL

-2254 SGRGIELHSTPDTGP
+2254 SGRGIELHATPDTGP

-2274 IMLGVQVVSGIPIG
+2274 IMLAVQVVSGIPIG

-2315 AKEVFAEEIKVFKAQ
+2315 AKEVFAQEIKVFKAQ
-2330 LDILRYS
+2330 LDTLRYS

-2383 RIKYTAAAGLV
+2383 RIKYKATAGLV

-2408 IGLPTFTVA
+2408 VGLPSFVVA

-2425 GIFPSDVK
+2425 GIFPSDLK
-2433 ATAFEAIPLGLRFD
+2433 ASAFEAIPLGLRFD
-2447 NAPSGGTFTI
+2447 NAPSGGTFTV
-2457 TNMFVSRGN
+2457 TNMFISRGN

-2487 DTFIKADAN
+2487 DTFIKADVN
-2496 KGVIVQQINQYD
+2496 KGVIAQQIQQYD
-2508 AAVPGGLS
+2508 ATVPGGLS
-2516 TVVKTTK
+2516 SVVKTTK

-2534 TLKNTEISQLQT
+2534 TLRNTEISQLQT

-2576 FKKGNNGVGVYNN
+2576 FKKGNNGVSVYNN
-2589 AANGNVTVTRIAKSS
+2589 AGNGNVTVTRVAKSS
-2604 DNPTTSTHELEIKT
+2604 DNPTTSTYEIEIKT
-2618 IGAANPTWGGFFQL
+2618 IGAASPTWGGFVQL
-2632 VYGRANAVFIIKY
+2632 VYGRANAVFVIKY
-2645 LIKLPIGYKLVIA
+2645 LIKLPVGYKLMNA
-2658 GNSMGTG
+2658 GNYMGTG
-2665 AIERFVGSAE
+2665 AIDRFIGSTE
-2675 GTGKFETYIRLI
+2675 GTGKFETYIRMI
-2687 KCGAAGSFSNSGH
+2687 KCGAVGSFSNSGH
-2700 VYVAGGATPTATTPL
+2700 VYVSGGSTPTANAPL

-2737 QDFVSTATDSIST
+2737 QDFVSSATDSIST

-2756 SWAAKLV
+2756 TWAAKLT

-2771 KNSAYILNADITNTT
+2771 KNGAYILNADITNTNVE
-2786 IDRAIA
+2786 RAIA
-2792 ASSQKLTSEYTTA
+2792 ASSQKITSEYTNA
-2805 MSVQPLSS
+2805 MSVQPLGS
-2813 GAGKIFDKPLT
+2813 GGGKIFVKPLT
-2824 WRQPV
+2824 WRQAI

-2834 LVIKTPITINAYMTK
+2834 LVIKTPITVGAYMTK
-2849 IKISGYNYNNKE
+2849 VKISGYNYNNKE
-2861 DNTFDMDLAFY
+2861 DNIFDLDLAFY

-2877 TPFYQNMTAR
+2877 VPFYPNMTSR
-2887 SFGITMD
+2887 SFGITLD
-2894 ETNAITKGLALALDS
+2894 ENNATTKGLALALDS

-2936 HTNPPDYFKDGWS
+2936 HTNPPDYFKDGWT

-2963 PFTVTSAMETTAG
+2963 PFTVTSMMETTAG
-2976 SQAKVDI
+2976 SQAKVDV

-3014 TDTSLRAE
+3014 TDASLRAE

-3030 TTYATAFSTLN
+3030 AAYATAFSTLN

-3071 ARQELVRLIS
+3071 ARQALVRAIS
-3081 EKAKS
+3081 EKAKE
-3086 LADSAQNSANSKS
+3086 
-3099 KTFTAQPTIPY
+3099 I
-3110 AQGDIWK
+3110 
-3117 NGTTVSVATVGR
+3117 
-3129 TSGAFTASDWT
+3129 
-3140 KVGDITS
+3140 
-3147 ENTSAD
+3147 AD
-3153 TVKVNGVLS
+3153 T
-3162 ATVTANAA
+3162 
-3170 AGKQIADDVMSDL
+3170 
-3183 VITPTEKSAL
+3183 
-3193 YNSYKDMES
+3193 
-3202 NFNRLQNLANPWG
+3202 
-3215 ISVTAAQTAWDSLNN
+3215 
-3230 VSPKFFTDIIST
+3230 
-3242 TTTKTTLTSAQRDS
+3242 
-3256 LKGRINIFY
+3256 
-3265 TEVANLDKAVN
+3265 
-3276 EYLNKAAADAKD
+3276 AKD
-3288 LAATT
+3288 IASTT
-3293 KATLERDYLTS
+3293 KATLERDYMTS
-3304 SKTNEAIASSTERM
+3304 TKTNEAIASSTERM
-3318 TALYSANS
+3318 SALYSANG
-3326 QKIMASVLDT
+3326 QKIMASVLET
-3336 WFKDWLNK
+3336 WQKDWLVK
-3344 TPSGNKAEMTIVA
+3344 TPSGNKPELSLVA

-3371 NSGNDEAWINWF
+3371 NVGNDEAWLNWF
-3383 ASLPID
+3383 TSLPID

-3412 ASCQNATKTK
+3412 ATCQNANKTK
-3422 YVAQDNTEINDVGSS
+3422 YIAQDNSEINDIGSS

-3512 IADFESFKTTY
+3512 IADFENFKTTY
-3523 TTEVG
+3523 TTDVG
-3528 SYAGA
+3528 AYAGA

-3541 GNNAV
+3541 GQNAI
-3546 KLKSQADLIDGIKG
+3546 KLKSQADLIDGVKG
-3560 KYVFGMDNNGVFSGM
+3560 KYVMGMDNNGVFSGM
-3575 SMATEQT
+3575 SMVSEQT
-3582 NGTVFSSIGFQADRI
+3582 NGTVLSSIGFQADKI
-3597 FFTTGSSSTKYM
+3597 FFTTGTSSTKYM

-3616 QVIMNSDVFIKNL
+3616 QVVMNSDVFIKNL

-3635 VKSLTAD
+3635 AKSLTAE
-3642 LFNVDKLSAIAG
+3642 LFKVDKLSAIAG
-3654 ELGTLTTYKDPA
+3654 ELGTLITYKDPS
-3666 KPTGARMVLSGS
+3666 KPTGTRTVQTGGK
-3678 LITVYDDNNV
+3678 IEVYDDNNV
-3688 VRVKLG
+3688 VRMRLG
-3694 LW
+3694 FW

>member
-1 MNGFTRAK
+1 MNGLKRAK

-48 DTEIQIIDGEDV
+48 DTEIQIVDGEDV

-75 SYVSHGDGAIVGVR
+75 SYVSHGEGAIVGVR

-124 TEQTGNSTLTGN
+124 TQQTGNSTLTGN
-136 STVVGDTSVAGNS
+136 STVVGNTSVAGNS
-149 AVAGSMAV
+149 SVAGSMAV

-164 GIPIDPKAFQGAL
+164 GVPIDPKSIEGAFKDAL
-177 QDAIDKLE
+177 DKLE
-185 ELKEELKEQGEKI
+185 GLKEELKEQGEKI
-198 DENKDQVSQ
+198 ENSEQTNQ
-207 EIDEKIKEVEE
+207 AIEEKVKEVEK
-218 LIENIKDSEAF
+218 LIENIKDSDAY

-234 GINYIDEEVQKI
+234 GINHIDEEVQKI

-251 EVGQIAQNKVDEVR
+251 EVGQIAQSKVDEVR
-265 AYIEQEIIDTKLI
+265 AYIDQEIIDTKQI
-278 VEQHANDANIRLDE
+278 VEQHVSDANIRLDE

-302 INEEL
+302 ANEAL

-320 DLDDKIGL
+320 ELDDKIGF

-339 VRSDSDEIR
+339 VRSDADEIR

-359 QEIIDRKKQVG
+359 QEVLDRKKQAADTLIVI
-370 EALVVVDQAK
+370 DQTK
-380 AALKQDIDQ
+380 AVLKQDIDQ

-394 GQMIDEAKVALGEET
+394 GQMIDDAKLALGEET

-428 KKVDEFAA
+428 KKVDQVAA
-436 QYVELDKKV
+436 QYVDLDKKV
-445 DSGFLAEAEARAND
+445 DSGLLAEAEARAND
-459 KEALTQ
+459 KEALTK
-465 SFELKFAEMQN
+465 SFELKFAEMQT
-476 ELGKSSALIT
+476 ELGKSNALISE
-486 DEIKTLAAQ
+486 EIKTLAAQ
-495 DKAITEQISAAQSK
+495 DRAITEQISTAQSQ
-509 IGDNKAAIDSVE
+509 IGDNKAAINSVE
-521 RTVVDLNKSVV
+521 RTVVDLSKSVA
-532 EKTGQLQASLD
+532 EKTDQIQASLD
-543 TANSNILNANDLAR
+543 TTNASLLNATELAR

-568 PTFKDTNNLTAY
+568 PTFLSGNGGLSAY
-580 VNQTGSTYTRQ
+580 VVPSGSTFTRQ
-591 AKSADNP
+591 AKSSDNP
-598 TTSTHEI
+598 VNSTHEM
-605 LIRST
+605 LLRST
-610 GLLGSGWFPN
+610 ASLGGGWYPTVPTLVAAPN
-620 TPLLSAAANKVFLVK
+620 KTFLIK
-635 QILKIPVGL
+635 QIIKMPKGTYLLPVG
-644 KLQPYG
+644 
-650 NALGTGGL
+650 NATGTGGYL
-658 LKVLGSAEGTGKFE
+658 RVLGNKEGTGKFE
-672 IYYSV
+672 VYYSV
-677 IKCGPDI
+677 VQCGYDAPAAI
-684 GSTIQGHFRPI
+684 HGHFRVI
-695 NSINPPV
+695 AGTNPPLPST
-702 ASVEKPV
+702 ANPV
-709 DVIVAS
+709 DVILAD
-715 YEVWDVTAV
+715 YEVWDITAL
-724 NDTIPKTWRDQV
+724 NDTIPKAWRDQI
-736 TGNASYIEKVEASVK
+736 TGNASYIEKVESSVK
-751 LVDDKV
+751 LVDEKL
-757 VSEAQ
+757 VSEAK

-771 NSNKTKTESS
+771 NSNKTKTTSDLA
-781 FVTITKSVSDGDKAL
+781 TIAQSVSDGDKAL

-803 KADLEEADRQS
+803 KAALEEADRKS
-814 NANIQEVTE
+814 NANILEVTE
-823 SLAEFEEATTTKF
+823 SLAEFEQSTTSKF
-836 SSLDTSISK
+836 SELDTSISK
-845 ENLKVQGQIID
+845 ENLKVQGQITD
-856 VEKSV
+856 VQKSV
-861 STLEDNTNTKISGLT
+861 STLESNTNTRINGL
-876 SSIKS
+876 SSSLKT
-881 TDDVAKLAFNNAA
+881 TDDIAKLAFDHAA

-906 TEALAQNL
+906 TEALSQNL

-929 VVTSKGIEDWTTWR
+929 VVTSKGIDDWTRWR
-943 ATGEA
+943 TTGEA

-953 ANALGGYI
+953 ADAFGGYI

-968 GNDEAWVHWK
+968 GNDEAWVHWN

-992 ARFRRVSGETGS
+992 ARFRRVAGESGT
-1004 IYLGVACKTADQTKY
+1004 IYLGVACKNADQSKY
-1019 VTTTNNL
+1019 VTTTNSL
-1026 AADMGSSNYLLSA
+1026 AGDMGSSNYLLSA
-1039 VKPILGEWQEVVLY
+1039 VKPNLGEWQEVVLY
-1053 LKGKSTGAA
+1053 MKGKSIGAA

-1073 FPAQAEFYAPMFI
+1073 FPAQAEYYAPMFI
-1086 GNYSAQ
+1086 ANYNFQ
-1092 PGISQLNFIIIED
+1092 TGICQLNYIIVED

-1114 STATANDLFKT
+1114 ATATANDLFKT
-1125 ATNRTDAEAE
+1125 ATNRTEAEAE

-1141 ARVENTETGVKNNAE
+1141 SRMQNAETGIQSNSQ
-1156 ALLKTVTKS
+1156 ALLKTATKS
-1165 DLDSAMSRVSTD
+1165 DLDSAMGRVATD

-1182 QNIKVGGVNVVANSE
+1182 NNIKIGGVNAVANSE

-1220 AFYDENLDKPVT
+1220 AFYDENLDKSVT
-1232 ISFEISVPVAG
+1232 ISFEVSVPVAG
-1243 SVQVYSS
+1243 TVQVYSS
-1250 NGSAHIFSS
+1250 NGSAHFFTT
-1259 SVSVTKANEFQK
+1259 SVTVTKASEFQK
-1271 YEVTV
+1271 FEVTV
-1276 FPKIHTGST
+1276 FPKLHTGST

-1293 GTYTTGRIPTIRR
+1293 GTYGTGRIPTIQK

-1321 PRDVQSSL
+1321 PRDTQSSL
-1329 SANAEAI
+1329 NANAEAI
-1336 KITQADVKKQGDSL
+1336 KVTQAEVKKHGDTL
-1350 SSQSIDISKLRND
+1350 SSQSLDISKLRND
-1363 LILTNAEVGK
+1363 LTITNTEVSK
-1373 KASSEALQ
+1373 KASTEALQ
-1381 TTDSKV
+1381 TTNSQV
-1387 IEQAGQ
+1387 SEQAGL
-1393 IKAVTEQSNTLSAN
+1393 IKAVTEQANTLSAN
-1407 LSKSAPAG
+1407 LNKSAPAG
-1415 TNLLINSNLVGTYNG
+1415 TNLLINSNVVGTYNG
-1430 VSYPHVLYKMGE
+1430 VSYPHLRYKLGE

-1458 VRGTGDTN
+1458 TRGAGDTN
-1466 SNLAVYAGGGT
+1466 SNLAVYAGGGS
-1477 QFLQQVISTAGKV
+1477 QFLQQVINTTGKV

-1495 FTKSNSGLGKY
+1495 FTKTSAGTAKEVH
-1506 INFYMLNKPTADKQ
+1506 FYMLNKPTADKN

-1536 TTDSWIASPYDFNAA
+1536 TTDNWIASPYDFNAA
-1551 FDQVSANLTEF
+1551 FDQVSANLNEF
-1562 KQTYVTER
+1562 KQTYVTESG
-1570 DALAQRTSKL
+1570 ALAQRTSKL
-1580 EVGMTDVEKNIF
+1580 EAGMSDVEKNIY
-1592 NTAQALNNYAT
+1592 NTTQALNNYAT

-1617 FNTSLTKLNES
+1617 FNTSLTKLDEAL
-1628 IKAENDSDSLIP
+1628 KAANDSDSLAG
-1640 DYNLANPDKW
+1640 DYNFKNPDMW
-1650 ISHYSYDMKQYFKT
+1650 YSHYGWDMSQYFKT

-1670 SNTVFRKDTTVPVNC
+1670 GNTVFRKDTSNPVNC
-1685 FNYSLSAVPND
+1685 FNYNKQALPNT
-1696 RAYRISFWVR
+1696 RAYIVSFLVR
-1706 CSSDSNG
+1706 RSSDSNG
-1713 SLSIP
+1713 LCYIP
-1718 VMYGYS
+1718 IGRAKN
-1724 DGLWTI
+1724 DGVFST
-1730 ARYSA
+1730 ANYTS
-1735 VSIPAAQLPVK
+1735 VSVPVAEIPANESWTLISKVINMTSVAETYPQIQL
-1746 DGNWYFVST
+1746 
-1755 VANFT
+1755 
-1760 SNTTIQQLRFGIAL
+1760 GIAL
-1774 GHTGTSGWWEV
+1774 GHTGNVGWWEA
-1785 QGYKVSP
+1785 QAYRIAP

-1798 IDSTIVKSSILID
+1798 VDSTIVKSSILVD

-1886 FSKPLEISNWRQNAV
+1886 FSSPLGTLNWRQNSA
-1901 VAGSL
+1901 VAGNL
-1906 FEAYKDSNGITW
+1906 LEVYKDSKGATW
-1918 GHFKSTNT
+1918 GHFKSTDT
-1926 TTNFKGFIETITLA
+1926 TTYFKGFIETLTLA
-1940 EGLETNQKYTLSFK
+1940 DGLEMNQKYTLSFK
-1954 AKSLTAA
+1954 AMSLTAA
-1961 QTQIFLIIHR
+1961 QTQILLIIHR
-1971 RDAAGS
+1971 RDSSGS

-1991 KEVLCTYTFDTNLV
+1991 KETLCTYTFDTNIIN
-2005 DLQYI
+2005 LQHI
-2010 NVILYAQI
+2010 NLILYSQV

-2030 IEKGELATGFR
+2030 LEKGELATGFR
-2041 KNPRELEKGLE
+2041 KNPRELIKDLE
-2052 ANATAIEGTKADV
+2052 ANASAIEGTKADV
-2065 KKNGEQIASIS
+2065 QKNGEKITSLA
-2076 ENYVTLKSAV
+2076 ENYATLKSTV
-2086 DNNKLSADGKFQ
+2086 DNNKTAVDGKFQ

-2114 ITNLESGYKQLNQ
+2114 INNLESSYKQLNQ

-2175 IATSTRY
+2175 VASSTRY
-2182 DTYAAIANATA
+2182 DTYAAVANATA

-2212 DSIGVNI
+2212 DSIGVNL
-2219 ATVKNALISLGANP
+2219 APVKNALISLGANP
-2233 FTIDQITGRDAYIL
+2233 FTLDQITGRDAYIL

-2254 SGRGIELHSTPDTGP
+2254 SGRGIELHATPDTGP

-2274 IMLGVQVVSGIPIG
+2274 IMLAVQVVSGIPIG

-2330 LDILRYS
+2330 LDTLRYS

-2383 RIKYTAAAGLV
+2383 RIKYTATAGLV

-2408 IGLPTFTVA
+2408 VGLPSFVVA

-2425 GIFPSDVK
+2425 GIFPSDLK
-2433 ATAFEAIPLGLRFD
+2433 ASAFEAIPLGLRFD
-2447 NAPSGGTFTI
+2447 NAPSGGTFTV
-2457 TNMFVSRGN
+2457 TNMFISRGN

-2487 DTFIKADAN
+2487 DTFIKADVN
-2496 KGVIVQQINQYD
+2496 KGVIAQQIQQYD
-2508 AAVPGGLS
+2508 ATVPGGLS
-2516 TVVKTTK
+2516 SVVKTTK
-2523 ATADQTSQDLA
+2523 ATADQTSKDLA
-2534 TLKNTEISQLQT
+2534 TLRNTEISQLQT

-2576 FKKGNNGVGVYNN
+2576 FKKGNNGVSVYNN
-2589 AANGNVTVTRIAKSS
+2589 AGNGNVTVTRVAKSA
-2604 DNPTTSTHELEIKT
+2604 DNPTTSTYEIEIKT
-2618 IGAANPTWGGFFQL
+2618 IGAASPTWGGFVQL
-2632 VYGRANAVFIIKY
+2632 VYGRANAVFVIKY
-2645 LIKLPIGYKLVIA
+2645 LIKLPVGYKLVNA
-2658 GNSMGTG
+2658 GNAMGTG
-2665 AIERFVGSAE
+2665 AIDRFIGNTE
-2675 GTGKFETYIRLI
+2675 GTGKFETYIRMI
-2687 KCGAAGSFSNSGH
+2687 KCGAVGSFSNSGH
-2700 VYVAGGATPTATTPL
+2700 VYVAGGSTPTATAPL

-2737 QDFVSTATDSIST
+2737 QDFVSSATDSIST

-2756 SWAAKLV
+2756 TWAAKLT

-2771 KNSAYILNADITNTT
+2771 KNGAYILNADITNTNVE
-2786 IDRAIA
+2786 RAIA
-2792 ASSQKLTSEYTTA
+2792 ASSQKITSEYTNA

-2813 GAGKIFDKPLT
+2813 GAGKIFVKPLT
-2824 WRQPV
+2824 WRQAI

-2834 LVIKTPITINAYMTK
+2834 LVIKTPITVGAYMTK
-2849 IKISGYNYNNKE
+2849 VKISGYNYNNKE
-2861 DNTFDMDLAFY
+2861 DNIFDLDLAFY

-2877 TPFYQNMTAR
+2877 VPFYPNMTSR
-2887 SFGITMD
+2887 SFGITLD
-2894 ETNAITKGLALALDS
+2894 ENNATTKGLALALDS

-2936 HTNPPDYFKDGWS
+2936 HTNPPDYFKDGWT

-2963 PFTVTSAMETTAG
+2963 PFTVTSMMETTAG
-2976 SQAKVDI
+2976 SQAKVDV
-2983 PMAQLSDIA
+2983 PMSQLSDIA

-3014 TDTSLRAE
+3014 TDASLRAE

-3030 TTYATAFSTLN
+3030 TAYATAFSTLN

-3071 ARQELVRLIS
+3071 ARQALVRAIS
-3081 EKAKS
+3081 EKAKE
-3086 LADSAQNSANSKS
+3086 
-3099 KTFTAQPTIPY
+3099 I
-3110 AQGDIWK
+3110 
-3117 NGTTVSVATVGR
+3117 
-3129 TSGAFTASDWT
+3129 
-3140 KVGDITS
+3140 
-3147 ENTSAD
+3147 AD
-3153 TVKVNGVLS
+3153 T
-3162 ATVTANAA
+3162 
-3170 AGKQIADDVMSDL
+3170 
-3183 VITPTEKSAL
+3183 
-3193 YNSYKDMES
+3193 
-3202 NFNRLQNLANPWG
+3202 
-3215 ISVTAAQTAWDSLNN
+3215 
-3230 VSPKFFTDIIST
+3230 
-3242 TTTKTTLTSAQRDS
+3242 
-3256 LKGRINIFY
+3256 
-3265 TEVANLDKAVN
+3265 
-3276 EYLNKAAADAKD
+3276 AKD
-3288 LAATT
+3288 IASTT
-3293 KATLERDYLTS
+3293 KATLERDYMTS
-3304 SKTNEAIASSTERM
+3304 TKTNEAIASSTERM
-3318 TALYSANS
+3318 SALYSANG
-3326 QKIMASVLDT
+3326 QKIMASVLET
-3336 WFKDWLNK
+3336 WQKDWLVK
-3344 TPSGNKAEMTIVA
+3344 TPSGNRPELSLVA

-3371 NSGNDEAWINWF
+3371 NVGNDEAWLNWF
-3383 ASLPID
+3383 TSLPID

-3412 ASCQNATKTK
+3412 ATCQNANKTK
-3422 YVAQDNTEINDVGSS
+3422 YIAQDNSEINDIGSS

-3512 IADFESFKTTY
+3512 IADFENFKTTY
-3523 TTEVG
+3523 TTDVG
-3528 SYAGA
+3528 AYAGA

-3541 GNNAV
+3541 GQNAI
-3546 KLKSQADLIDGIKG
+3546 KLKSQADLIDGVKG
-3560 KYVFGMDNNGVFSGM
+3560 KYVMGMDNNGVFTGM
-3575 SMATEQT
+3575 SMVSEQT
-3582 NGTVFSSIGFQADRI
+3582 NGTVLSSIGFQADRI

-3616 QVIMNSDVFIKNL
+3616 QVLMNSDVFIKNL

-3635 VKSLTAD
+3635 AKSLTAE
-3642 LFNVDKLSAIAG
+3642 LFNVDKLSAITG
-3654 ELGTLTTYKDPA
+3654 ELGTLITYKDPSQPQ
-3666 KPTGARMVLSGS
+3666 KARMVISGTA
-3678 LITVYDDNNV
+3678 LKLYDDNNIE
-3688 VRVKLG
+3688 RIYIG
-3694 LW
+3694 L